1 MNKTYNIIWNAAR
14 GMYIVTSELARSGSR
29 AIVSVSASCA
39 VTLLAMDA
47 APAVAEE
54 TRVSIPSQTTTYTLS
69 GATPFVVETG
79 NTVATDTATSAAIV
93 GDNSNDWDL
102 LIESGAVVGSSLT
115 DSQAMNLD
123 SLTGAT
129 SVHNQGTITGSN
141 EDGTIMLQNGGSV
154 INDARIE
161 NNATYE
167 HDPQDIPQEYA
178 GVYML
183 NGGSYVSSESG
194 VLEGV
199 SGVIV
204 QSGEAHITNGGM
216 INSDGSWRSYGVE
229 FRDGTY
235 GTIVNTGTIITT
247 ASDGSGKI
255 EDAAIYVHTL
265 NDMAVSGSVSV
276 DNSGLMQSDF
286 ITVALYYGS
295 HFEVVNRVG
304 GVITAGNS
312 SLVGIK
318 STAMELKVGVDN
330 LVTNDG
336 TISAYGTANTYGI
349 HYGESTSGGVITNTG
364 SITTTGGG
372 SGDASVYVHGNGD
385 GTVVNNSGTMSSSVY
400 GVYLDSTRSKGHT
413 LNNQAGGAI
422 SANTAVAI
430 NGNGNTITNQGK
442 MTGVSDGLLISG
454 NNNIVTTSGGEI
466 SGKNG
471 IRVSKGSGNQITA
484 KSGSKITTTS
494 TGISIA
500 GGNNQITTE
509 SGSTIVAKDNGILIN
524 SGANNV
530 TNGGSITATG
540 SSISYGIQYNSGTSG
555 TITNTGTITTTG
567 KGAGDASVYAHGGA
581 VTINNSGTMDS
592 SVYGVYVT
600 TGHTLNNLA
609 GGSITANTAV
619 QLNGNNNTLANAGAI
634 LGDTNGVTIN
644 GSGNT
649 LTSQGKITGGT
660 NAILINS
667 GSKNNTLTL
676 NTGTEISGN
685 ITDDNNSASAN
696 NNLILDGEGTLGSS
710 ISGLNSVTSSGDWTL
725 PGATMNLSGTTNSAL
740 WVKSGTLILNG
751 AMTAKGA
758 TVDSGTTLQIGNSG
772 TLGAFNGD
780 IVDNGTLTFNR
791 SDAAA
796 YGSVISGSGNVIK
809 QGGGELTLSNNNSYS
824 GGTTIAEGTLTA
836 TAGGALGSGNIDNRA
851 YLKLDAASAS
861 DPFIVAD
868 LTTHS
873 GATVEIGAGSTLQAN
888 TLTQQDGS
896 TLTADLTATSG
907 PAIRAKNVNLDG
919 TLNVASPASQ
929 EPIRSTDDLISLAL
943 IESDNAISGDF
954 DDITI
959 NGNAMNSDAFITV
972 VGQKNVND
980 THYDL
985 VETLTWYADRYNAAI
1000 DAHGTFNLADADDSF
1015 TVNTV
1020 LENVDANSGWN
1031 GQSLTKTGAGT
1042 LILNA
1047 ENTYTG
1053 GTTISDG
1060 TLVANNVE
1068 ALGTGNVTDNATLEL
1083 NTGGDFDNAISGSGQ
1098 VVKSGDDALTLS
1110 GTNTYSGGTTISGGT
1125 LIASNVEALG
1135 TGDVTDNA
1143 VLELNTGGDFANNI
1157 GGSGQV
1163 VKSGDETLTLSG
1175 TNSYTGGTTI
1185 SGGTLVAS
1193 NVEALG
1199 SGDVTDNATLEMN
1212 TGGDFANNIGG
1223 TGSVVKSG
1231 DKTLTLSGSNIYTGG
1246 TLISGG
1252 TLIATN
1258 VDALGTGD
1266 VTDNATLEMN
1276 TGGDFANAIGGT
1288 GSVVKSGDETLTLSG
1303 SNIYTGGTTISGGT
1317 LVATNVEALG
1327 SGDVTDNA
1335 TLELNTGG
1343 TFDNVISGSGQV
1355 VKSGDDALTLSGN
1368 NSYTGGTLIS
1378 DGTLVASN
1386 VEALGSGDVTD
1397 NATLAL
1403 NTGGDFT
1410 NNIGGTGRVEKSGDD
1425 ALTLSGANSYTGGTL
1440 ISGGTLVATN
1450 VDALGTGNV
1459 TDNATLELNTG
1470 GDFDNAISG
1479 SGQVVKSGDKTL
1491 TLSGANSYTGG
1502 TTISSG
1508 TLIATNVEA
1517 LGTGDVTDNATLE
1530 LNTGGDFDNN
1540 IGGTGSVVKSGD
1552 ETLTLS
1558 GANSYTGGTT
1568 ISGGTLVATSVDAL
1582 GSGDVTDNATLE
1594 MNTGGDFANNI
1605 GGTGS
1610 VVKSGDKTLTLSGS
1624 NTYAGGTTINDG
1636 TLVANNVEALGTGDV
1651 IDNATLELNTGG
1663 DFDNAISGSGQVVK
1677 SGDKTLTLS
1686 GANSYSGATTISGGT
1701 LIAANVN
1708 ALGTGA
1714 IDNRASL
1721 LLDASGQFTV
1731 TDLTTESGGNTE
1743 IGAGSTLQAT
1753 TLTQKSD
1760 STLTINLNSNTADP
1774 VIHAASQVSLAGTL
1788 DITGVGDVLDSDPA
1802 STDDLDTFTLIAS
1815 DKTIAGDFE
1824 KLTVAGMDADLAD
1837 FITVDGRIDDMGKQ
1851 YELTTA
1857 LTWYADRDDA
1867 VTDAHGTFNL
1877 TNADGSFAVN
1887 TVLENVDATLDP
1899 ASSTGWDGTSLI
1911 KQGAGTLILN
1921 AENTYTGG
1929 TTISG
1934 GTLVATNVDALGSGD
1949 VTDDATLELNT
1960 GGTFDNAISGSGQVV
1975 KSGDDALTLSGA
1987 NTYTGGTTINDGTL
2001 VACNVEALGTGDVTD
2016 NATLELNTG
2025 GTFDNVIS
2033 GSGQMVKSGDDTLT
2047 LSGSNTYTGGT
2058 TISGGTLVA
2067 TSVDALG
2074 SGDVTNDAVLELN
2087 TGGDFD
2093 NAISGSGQVVKS
2105 GDETLTLSG
2114 ANSYTGGTT
2123 ISGGTLVASNVEALG
2138 SSDVTD
2144 NATLELNTG
2153 GDFTNNIS
2161 GSGQVVKSGD
2171 DVLTLSG
2178 ANSYSGGTLISDGTL
2193 VASNVEALGTGD
2205 ITDNAVLELNTG
2217 GDFDNAIS
2225 GSGQV
2230 VKSGDETLTLSGSNT
2245 YTGGT
2250 TISGG
2255 TLVASNV
2262 DALGTGDVTDNAT
2275 LELNTGGTFDNVI
2288 SGSGQVVKSGDKTLT
2303 LSGANSYTGGT
2314 TINDGTLV
2322 ASNVD
2327 ALGSGDVTNDAVL
2340 ELNTGG
2346 DFTNNISGSGQVVKS
2361 GDETLTLSGTN
2372 SYTDGTLI
2380 SGGTLVATNL
2390 EALGTGDVTNNATL
2404 ELNTGGDFTNNIS
2417 GSGQVVKSGDE
2428 TLTLSGANSY
2438 TGGTTISGGTLVASN
2453 VEALGSGDVT
2463 DNATLE
2469 MNTGGDFDNA
2479 ISGSGQVV
2487 KSGDKTL
2494 TLSGANSY
2502 TGGTTISGGTLV
2514 ASNVEALGSGDIDN
2528 YASLQLNASGQFVT
2542 ANLTTHDNA
2551 TTAIGAGSALRANTL
2566 TQEAN
2571 STLAVHLIDSNS
2583 GAIVTA
2589 DHANLGGTLDIT
2601 GIGNVAKSWTR
2612 DAYAYTLID
2621 TDSAINS
2628 DFAQFTVAGMDA
2640 KQVDFLTVDG
2650 RVNAADDTR
2659 YDVTASLSWYADS
2672 DNAATDAHG
2681 TFTLSE
2687 QGHSFTLN
2695 TALTDVDA
2703 TLNPDSATYWDGKSL
2718 IKRGAGTL
2726 ILGAQNTYS
2735 GDTDVQEGALWLA
2748 ETATIGSAGSAQAV
2762 NIAANAAFGGH
2773 NATVNGHVNNQG
2785 SLYFVDTFT
2794 VNGDVVNSSAMISGS
2809 DQPNNTL
2816 TIAGNYTGNDGHLYL
2831 NTQLGD
2837 DSSPTDKL
2845 IVTGDTAGSTTL
2857 HITNVNG
2864 LGAQTVNGI
2873 EVIEVGGQSD
2883 GDFTL
2888 YKGHVDINAW
2898 TYTLKQDGGDWY
2910 LRSES
2915 DDVPDDGGEVTP
2927 PDDGG
2932 EVTPPDDGGDVTP
2945 PDGGGDVTPPD
2956 DGGEVTPPDDGG
2968 EVTPPD
2974 DGGDVTPPD
2983 DGGDVTPVAPQYR
2996 ADIGVYLGNQWMAR
3010 NLQMQTLYDREGS
3023 QYRSADGSIWMR
3035 FKAGKAE
3042 SQAVNG
3048 NVDIDSDY
3056 SQFQLGGDILT
3067 WSDGAQSVT
3076 VGLMGS
3082 YINANTDS
3090 TGNRGADGSQFSAN
3104 GSVDGYNLGLYA
3116 TWFADAQSHR
3126 GAYIDSWYQYGAY
3139 NNSVDNDGLS
3149 ASRYDS
3155 AAHAVSLETGYRY
3168 DIALSNRNTV
3178 SLTPQAQ
3185 VTWQR
3190 YSADTVIDDG
3200 GTRISGQNDDS
3211 WTTRLGMRV
3220 DGKLYKESGRIQPF
3234 MEVNWLHASDNAAAT
3249 FGDTKVSQDL
3259 PNDRVE
3265 VKVGIQANVSER
3277 LSVYAQAAG
3286 QKGKNDYGDASF
3298 SLNMRYNW

>member
-69 GATPFVVETG
+69 GATPFVVETD
-79 NTVATDTATSAAIV
+79 NTIATDTAASAAIV

-123 SLTGAT
+123 SSTGAT

-141 EDGTIMLQNGGSV
+141 EDGTIMLQNSGSV

-167 HDPQDIPQEYA
+167 HDPEDIPQEYA

-247 ASDGSGKI
+247 ASDGSNKI

-286 ITVALYYGS
+286 ITVALYHGS

-372 SGDASVYVHGNGD
+372 AGDASVYVHGNGD
-385 GTVVNNSGTMSSSVY
+385 GTVVNNSGTMSSTVY
-400 GVYLDSTRSKGHT
+400 GVYLDSARSKGHT
-413 LNNQAGGAI
+413 LNNQAGSAI

-430 NGNGNTITNQGK
+430 NGNGNTISNQGK

-484 KSGSKITTTS
+484 KSGSKITATS

-500 GGNNQITTE
+500 SGNNQVTTE
-509 SGSTIVAKDNGILIN
+509 SGSAIVAKDNGILIN

-540 SSISYGIQYNSGTSG
+540 SSNSYGIQYNSGASG

-567 KGAGDASVYAHGGA
+567 KGVGDASVYAHGGA

-592 SVYGVYVT
+592 SVFGVYVT

-634 LGDTNGVTIN
+634 LGDTNGVTIS

-676 NTGTEISGN
+676 NTGTEISGS

-725 PGATMNLSGTTNSAL
+725 SGATMNLSGTTNSAL
-740 WVKSGTLILNG
+740 WVKSGTLIVNG

-758 TVDSGTTLQIGNSG
+758 TVDSGTTLQIGNGG

-796 YGSVISGSGNVIK
+796 YGSVISGSGNVVK

-959 NGNAMNSDAFITV
+959 NGNAMNPDAFITV

-985 VETLTWYADRYNAAI
+985 VETLTWYADRDNAAI

-1053 GTTISDG
+1053 GTLISDG
-1060 TLVANNVE
+1060 TLVASNVE
-1068 ALGTGNVTDNATLEL
+1068 ALGTGDITDNAVLEL

-1098 VVKSGDDALTLS
+1098 VVKSGDKTLTLS
-1110 GTNTYSGGTTISGGT
+1110 GINSYTGGTTISGGT

-1143 VLELNTGGDFANNI
+1143 VLELNTGGDFDNVI
-1157 GGSGQV
+1157 SGSGQV
-1163 VKSGDETLTLSG
+1163 VKSGDKTLTLSG
-1175 TNSYTGGTTI
+1175 TNTYRGGTTI

-1193 NVEALG
+1193 NVNALG

-1231 DKTLTLSGSNIYTGG
+1231 DKTLTLSGT
-1246 TLISGG
+1246 
-1252 TLIATN
+1252 
-1258 VDALGTGD
+1258 
-1266 VTDNATLEMN
+1266 
-1276 TGGDFANAIGGT
+1276 
-1288 GSVVKSGDETLTLSG
+1288 
-1303 SNIYTGGTTISGGT
+1303 
-1317 LVATNVEALG
+1317 
-1327 SGDVTDNA
+1327 
-1335 TLELNTGG
+1335 
-1343 TFDNVISGSGQV
+1343 
-1355 VKSGDDALTLSGN
+1355 
-1368 NSYTGGTLIS
+1368 NSYTGGT
-1378 DGTLVASN
+1378 T
-1386 VEALGSGDVTD
+1386 
-1397 NATLAL
+1397 
-1403 NTGGDFT
+1403 
-1410 NNIGGTGRVEKSGDD
+1410 
-1425 ALTLSGANSYTGGTL
+1425 

-1470 GDFDNAISG
+1470 GTFDNA
-1479 SGQVVKSGDKTL
+1479 
-1491 TLSGANSYTGG
+1491 
-1502 TTISSG
+1502 
-1508 TLIATNVEA
+1508 
-1517 LGTGDVTDNATLE
+1517 
-1530 LNTGGDFDNN
+1530 
-1540 IGGTGSVVKSGD
+1540 IGGTGS
-1552 ETLTLS
+1552 
-1558 GANSYTGGTT
+1558 
-1568 ISGGTLVATSVDAL
+1568 
-1582 GSGDVTDNATLE
+1582 
-1594 MNTGGDFANNI
+1594 
-1605 GGTGS
+1605 
-1610 VVKSGDKTLTLSGS
+1610 
-1624 NTYAGGTTINDG
+1624 
-1636 TLVANNVEALGTGDV
+1636 
-1651 IDNATLELNTGG
+1651 
-1663 DFDNAISGSGQVVK
+1663 VVK

-1701 LIAANVN
+1701 LIAAHVN

-1743 IGAGSTLQAT
+1743 IGAGSTLQTT

-1760 STLTINLNSNTADP
+1760 STLTINLNSNTTDP

-1837 FITVDGRIDDMGKQ
+1837 FITVDGRIDDTGKQ

-1899 ASSTGWDGTSLI
+1899 ASATGWDGTSLI

-1975 KSGDDALTLSGA
+1975 KSGDDVLTLSGA
-1987 NTYTGGTTINDGTL
+1987 NSYSGGTLISDGTL
-2001 VACNVEALGTGDVTD
+2001 VASNVEALGTGDVTD
-2016 NATLELNTG
+2016 NATLEMNTG
-2025 GTFDNVIS
+2025 GDFINNIGGTGRVE
-2033 GSGQMVKSGDDTLT
+2033 KSGDDALT

-2058 TISGGTLVA
+2058 TINDGTLIA

-2074 SGDVTNDAVLELN
+2074 SGDVTN
-2087 TGGDFD
+2087 
-2093 NAISGSGQVVKS
+2093 
-2105 GDETLTLSG
+2105 
-2114 ANSYTGGTT
+2114 
-2123 ISGGTLVASNVEALG
+2123 
-2138 SSDVTD
+2138 

-2153 GDFTNNIS
+2153 GTFDNAIS

-2205 ITDNAVLELNTG
+2205 VTDDATLELNTG

-2230 VKSGDETLTLSGSNT
+2230 VKSGDDTLALSGSNT

-2250 TISGG
+2250 LISGG

-2262 DALGTGDVTDNAT
+2262 
-2275 LELNTGGTFDNVI
+2275 E
-2288 SGSGQVVKSGDKTLT
+2288 
-2303 LSGANSYTGGT
+2303 
-2314 TINDGTLV
+2314 
-2322 ASNVD
+2322 

-2340 ELNTGG
+2340 ELNTDG
-2346 DFTNNISGSGQVVKS
+2346 DFDNAIGGTGRVEKSGDDALTLSGSNTYTGGTTINDGTLIATSVDALGTGDVTDNAVLELNTGGTFDNAISGSGQVEKS
-2361 GDETLTLSGTN
+2361 GDDVLTLSGAN
-2372 SYTDGTLI
+2372 SYSGGTLI
-2380 SGGTLVATNL
+2380 SDGTLVASNV
-2390 EALGTGDVTNNATL
+2390 EALGTGDVTDNATL
-2404 ELNTGGDFTNNIS
+2404 EMNTGGDFANNIGGT
-2417 GSGQVVKSGDE
+2417 GSVVKSGDK
-2428 TLTLSGANSY
+2428 TLTLSGTNSY

-2487 KSGDKTL
+2487 KSGDDAL

-2551 TTAIGAGSALRANTL
+2551 ITAIGAGSALRANTL

-2571 STLAVHLIDSNS
+2571 STLAVHLTDSNS

-2589 DHANLGGTLDIT
+2589 DRANLGGTLDIT

-2621 TDSAINS
+2621 SDSAIDS

-2650 RVNAADDTR
+2650 RVNADDDTR

-2703 TLNPDSATYWDGKSL
+2703 TLNPDSATDWDGKSL

-2773 NATVNGHVNNQG
+2773 NATVNGHVNNLG

-2915 DDVPDDGGEVTP
+2915 DDVPDDGG
-2927 PDDGG
+2927 D
-2932 EVTPPDDGGDVTP
+2932 VTPPDDGGDVTP
-2945 PDGGGDVTPPD
+2945 PDDGGDITPPD
-2956 DGGEVTPPDDGG
+2956 DGGD
-2968 EVTPPD
+2968 VTPPD

-2983 DGGDVTPVAPQYR
+2983 DGGDITPPDDDGDITPPDGGDVTPVAPQYR

-3023 QYRSADGSIWMR
+3023 QYRSADGSVWMR

-3211 WTTRLGMRV
+3211 WTTRLGVRV

-3234 MEVNWLHASDNAAAT
+3234 MEVNWLHASDNASAT

-3259 PNDRVE
+3259 PNDRME

>member
-1 MNKTYNIIWNAAR
+1 
-14 GMYIVTSELARSGSR
+14 
-29 AIVSVSASCA
+29 
-39 VTLLAMDA
+39 
-47 APAVAEE
+47 
-54 TRVSIPSQTTTYTLS
+54 
-69 GATPFVVETG
+69 
-79 NTVATDTATSAAIV
+79 
-93 GDNSNDWDL
+93 
-102 LIESGAVVGSSLT
+102 
-115 DSQAMNLD
+115 
-123 SLTGAT
+123 
-129 SVHNQGTITGSN
+129 
-141 EDGTIMLQNGGSV
+141 
-154 INDARIE
+154 
-161 NNATYE
+161 
-167 HDPQDIPQEYA
+167 
-178 GVYML
+178 
-183 NGGSYVSSESG
+183 
-194 VLEGV
+194 
-199 SGVIV
+199 
-204 QSGEAHITNGGM
+204 
-216 INSDGSWRSYGVE
+216 
-229 FRDGTY
+229 
-235 GTIVNTGTIITT
+235 
-247 ASDGSGKI
+247 
-255 EDAAIYVHTL
+255 
-265 NDMAVSGSVSV
+265 
-276 DNSGLMQSDF
+276 
-286 ITVALYYGS
+286 
-295 HFEVVNRVG
+295 
-304 GVITAGNS
+304 
-312 SLVGIK
+312 
-318 STAMELKVGVDN
+318 
-330 LVTNDG
+330 
-336 TISAYGTANTYGI
+336 I

-372 SGDASVYVHGNGD
+372 AGDASVYVHGNGD
-385 GTVVNNSGTMSSSVY
+385 GTVVNNSGTMSSTVY
-400 GVYLDSTRSKGHT
+400 GVYLDSARSKGHT
-413 LNNQAGGAI
+413 LNNQAGGVI
-422 SANTAVAI
+422 SANTAVAV

-509 SGSTIVAKDNGILIN
+509 SGSAIVAKDNGILIN

-540 SSISYGIQYNSGTSG
+540 SNMSYGIQYNSGASG

-592 SVYGVYVT
+592 SVFGVYVT

-609 GGSITANTAV
+609 GGSISANTAV
-619 QLNGNNNTLANAGAI
+619 QFHGNNNKLANAGAI

-649 LTSQGKITGGT
+649 LTSQGKITGGI

-676 NTGTEISGN
+676 NTGTEISGS

-725 PGATMNLSGTTNSAL
+725 SGATMNLSGTTNSAL

-758 TVDSGTTLQIGNSG
+758 TVDSGTTLQIGNGG

-796 YGSVISGSGNVIK
+796 YGSVISGSGNVVK

-896 TLTADLTATSG
+896 TLTADLTETSG
-907 PAIRAKNVNLDG
+907 PVIRAKNVNLDG

-959 NGNAMNSDAFITV
+959 NGNAMNPDAFITV

-985 VETLTWYADRYNAAI
+985 VETLTWYADRDNAAI

-1020 LENVDANSGWN
+1020 LEDVDANSGWN

-1053 GTTISDG
+1053 STTISEG
-1060 TLVANNVE
+1060 TLIATNVE
-1068 ALGTGNVTDNATLEL
+1068 ALGTGNVTDNATLEM
-1083 NTGGDFDNAISGSGQ
+1083 NTGGDFDNA
-1098 VVKSGDDALTLS
+1098 
-1110 GTNTYSGGTTISGGT
+1110 
-1125 LIASNVEALG
+1125 
-1135 TGDVTDNA
+1135 
-1143 VLELNTGGDFANNI
+1143 
-1157 GGSGQV
+1157 
-1163 VKSGDETLTLSG
+1163 
-1175 TNSYTGGTTI
+1175 
-1185 SGGTLVAS
+1185 
-1193 NVEALG
+1193 
-1199 SGDVTDNATLEMN
+1199 
-1212 TGGDFANNIGG
+1212 
-1223 TGSVVKSG
+1223 
-1231 DKTLTLSGSNIYTGG
+1231 
-1246 TLISGG
+1246 
-1252 TLIATN
+1252 
-1258 VDALGTGD
+1258 
-1266 VTDNATLEMN
+1266 
-1276 TGGDFANAIGGT
+1276 
-1288 GSVVKSGDETLTLSG
+1288 
-1303 SNIYTGGTTISGGT
+1303 
-1317 LVATNVEALG
+1317 
-1327 SGDVTDNA
+1327 
-1335 TLELNTGG
+1335 
-1343 TFDNVISGSGQV
+1343 
-1355 VKSGDDALTLSGN
+1355 
-1368 NSYTGGTLIS
+1368 
-1378 DGTLVASN
+1378 
-1386 VEALGSGDVTD
+1386 
-1397 NATLAL
+1397 
-1403 NTGGDFT
+1403 
-1410 NNIGGTGRVEKSGDD
+1410 
-1425 ALTLSGANSYTGGTL
+1425 
-1440 ISGGTLVATN
+1440 
-1450 VDALGTGNV
+1450 
-1459 TDNATLELNTG
+1459 
-1470 GDFDNAISG
+1470 
-1479 SGQVVKSGDKTL
+1479 
-1491 TLSGANSYTGG
+1491 
-1502 TTISSG
+1502 
-1508 TLIATNVEA
+1508 
-1517 LGTGDVTDNATLE
+1517 
-1530 LNTGGDFDNN
+1530 
-1540 IGGTGSVVKSGD
+1540 
-1552 ETLTLS
+1552 
-1558 GANSYTGGTT
+1558 
-1568 ISGGTLVATSVDAL
+1568 
-1582 GSGDVTDNATLE
+1582 
-1594 MNTGGDFANNI
+1594 
-1605 GGTGS
+1605 
-1610 VVKSGDKTLTLSGS
+1610 
-1624 NTYAGGTTINDG
+1624 
-1636 TLVANNVEALGTGDV
+1636 
-1651 IDNATLELNTGG
+1651 
-1663 DFDNAISGSGQVVK
+1663 
-1677 SGDKTLTLS
+1677 
-1686 GANSYSGATTISGGT
+1686 
-1701 LIAANVN
+1701 
-1708 ALGTGA
+1708 
-1714 IDNRASL
+1714 
-1721 LLDASGQFTV
+1721 
-1731 TDLTTESGGNTE
+1731 
-1743 IGAGSTLQAT
+1743 
-1753 TLTQKSD
+1753 
-1760 STLTINLNSNTADP
+1760 
-1774 VIHAASQVSLAGTL
+1774 
-1788 DITGVGDVLDSDPA
+1788 
-1802 STDDLDTFTLIAS
+1802 
-1815 DKTIAGDFE
+1815 
-1824 KLTVAGMDADLAD
+1824 
-1837 FITVDGRIDDMGKQ
+1837 
-1851 YELTTA
+1851 
-1857 LTWYADRDDA
+1857 
-1867 VTDAHGTFNL
+1867 
-1877 TNADGSFAVN
+1877 
-1887 TVLENVDATLDP
+1887 
-1899 ASSTGWDGTSLI
+1899 
-1911 KQGAGTLILN
+1911 
-1921 AENTYTGG
+1921 
-1929 TTISG
+1929 
-1934 GTLVATNVDALGSGD
+1934 
-1949 VTDDATLELNT
+1949 
-1960 GGTFDNAISGSGQVV
+1960 
-1975 KSGDDALTLSGA
+1975 
-1987 NTYTGGTTINDGTL
+1987 
-2001 VACNVEALGTGDVTD
+2001 
-2016 NATLELNTG
+2016 
-2025 GTFDNVIS
+2025 
-2033 GSGQMVKSGDDTLT
+2033 
-2047 LSGSNTYTGGT
+2047 
-2058 TISGGTLVA
+2058 
-2067 TSVDALG
+2067 
-2074 SGDVTNDAVLELN
+2074 
-2087 TGGDFD
+2087 
-2093 NAISGSGQVVKS
+2093 
-2105 GDETLTLSG
+2105 
-2114 ANSYTGGTT
+2114 
-2123 ISGGTLVASNVEALG
+2123 
-2138 SSDVTD
+2138 
-2144 NATLELNTG
+2144 
-2153 GDFTNNIS
+2153 
-2161 GSGQVVKSGD
+2161 
-2171 DVLTLSG
+2171 
-2178 ANSYSGGTLISDGTL
+2178 
-2193 VASNVEALGTGD
+2193 
-2205 ITDNAVLELNTG
+2205 
-2217 GDFDNAIS
+2217 
-2225 GSGQV
+2225 
-2230 VKSGDETLTLSGSNT
+2230 
-2245 YTGGT
+2245 
-2250 TISGG
+2250 
-2255 TLVASNV
+2255 
-2262 DALGTGDVTDNAT
+2262 
-2275 LELNTGGTFDNVI
+2275 
-2288 SGSGQVVKSGDKTLT
+2288 
-2303 LSGANSYTGGT
+2303 
-2314 TINDGTLV
+2314 
-2322 ASNVD
+2322 
-2327 ALGSGDVTNDAVL
+2327 
-2340 ELNTGG
+2340 
-2346 DFTNNISGSGQVVKS
+2346 
-2361 GDETLTLSGTN
+2361 
-2372 SYTDGTLI
+2372 
-2380 SGGTLVATNL
+2380 
-2390 EALGTGDVTNNATL
+2390 
-2404 ELNTGGDFTNNIS
+2404 IS

-2469 MNTGGDFDNA
+2469 LNTGGDFDNNIGGTGSVVKSGDKTLTLSGANSYTGGTTISGGTLVATNVEALGSGDVTDNAVLELNTGGDFTNA

-2502 TGGTTISGGTLV
+2502 TGGTTISGGTLVASNVEALGTGDITDNATLELNAGGDFANNIGGTGSVVKSGDKTLTLSGSNTYTGGTTISGGTLVATNVEALGTGNVTDNATLELSTGGDFANNIGGTGSVVKSGDETLTLSGANSYTGGTTISGGTLVASNVEALGTGDVTDNATLELNTGGDFDNAISGSGQVVKSGDKTLTLSGANSYSGATTISGGTLVATNVDALGSGDVTDDATLELNTGGTFDNAISGSGQVVKSGDETLTLSGTNTYSGGTLISGGTLVASNVEALGTGDVTNDAVLELNTGGTFDNAISGSGQVVKSGDKMLTLSGANSYSGGTLISDGTLVASNVEALGSGDVTNDAVLELNTGGTFDNVISGSGKVEKSGDDALTLSGSNTYTGGTLISGGTLVASNVEALGTGDVTDNATLALNAGGDFTNNIGGTGRVEKSGDQTLTLSGSNTYTGGTLISSGTLVATSVDALGTGNVTNNATLALNTGGDFINNIGGTGRVEKSGDDALTLSGSNTYTGGTLISGGTLVANDVNALGTGDVTDNAALMLNTGGDFINNIGGTGRVEKSGDDTLTLSGSNTYTGGTLISGGTLVANDVNALGTGDVTDNATLALNAVGDFNNAIGGSGKVEKSGDDTLTLSGSNTYTGGTLINGGTLVASNVEALGTGDVTDDATLELNTGGKFDNAISGSGNVVKSGADTLTLSGSNTYTGGTTINDGTLVATSVDALGTGDVTDDATLELNTGGDFDNAISGSGQVVKSGDDTLTLSGSNTYTGGTLISSGTLVANDVNALGTGDVTDNATLELNTGGDFTNNIGGTGRVEKSGDGTLTLSGSNTYTGGTLISDGTLV

-2551 TTAIGAGSALRANTL
+2551 TTAIGADSALRGNTL

-2571 STLAVHLIDSNS
+2571 STLAVHLTDSNS

-2687 QGHSFTLN
+2687 QGHCFTLN

-2735 GDTDVQEGALWLA
+2735 GDTDVQEGVLWLA

-2773 NATVNGHVNNQG
+2773 NATVNGHVNNLG
-2785 SLYFVDTFT
+2785 NLYFVDTFT

-2915 DDVPDDGGEVTP
+2915 DDVPDDGGDVIP

-2932 EVTPPDDGGDVTP
+2932 DVTPPDDGGDVTP
-2945 PDGGGDVTPPD
+2945 PDDGGDVTPPD
-2956 DGGEVTPPDDGG
+2956 DGGDVSPPDDGG
-2968 EVTPPD
+2968 DVTPPD

-2983 DGGDVTPVAPQYR
+2983 DDGDITPPDGGDVTPVAPQYR

-3082 YINANTDS
+3082 YINASTDS

-3211 WTTRLGMRV
+3211 WTTRLGVRV

-3234 MEVNWLHASDNAAAT
+3234 MEVNWLHASDNASAT

>member
-69 GATPFVVETG
+69 GATPFVVEAG
-79 NTVATDTATSAAIV
+79 NTIATDTAASAAIV

-102 LIESGAVVGSSLT
+102 LIESGAVVGSSLI

-129 SVHNQGTITGSN
+129 SVHNQGTITGSSA
-141 EDGTIMLQNGGSV
+141 DGTILLQNGGSV
-154 INDARIE
+154 INDGRIE
-161 NNATYE
+161 NSAIYVHNLDLGAPE
-167 HDPQDIPQEYA
+167 IDAAI
-178 GVYML
+178 YML
-183 NGGSYVSSESG
+183 NGGSYVSSENG
-194 VLEGV
+194 VLKGV

-204 QSGEAHITNGGM
+204 QSGEVHITNGGT

-229 FRDGTY
+229 LRGGAY

-247 ASDGSGKI
+247 ASDGSGEI
-255 EDAAIYVHTL
+255 EDAAIYAHTF
-265 NDMAVSGSVSV
+265 DDIAAGDYVSV
-276 DNSGLMQSDF
+276 DNSGLLQSDF
-286 ITVALYYGS
+286 IAVALYHGA
-295 HFEVVNRVG
+295 HFEVINRAG

-312 SLVGIK
+312 SLVGIQ
-318 STAMELKVGVDN
+318 SAAMELKAGANN

-372 SGDASVYVHGNGD
+372 AGDASVYVHGNGD
-385 GTVVNNSGTMSSSVY
+385 GTVVNNSGTMSSTVY
-400 GVYLDSTRSKGHT
+400 GVYLDSARSKGHT

-509 SGSTIVAKDNGILIN
+509 SGSAIVAKDNGILIN

-540 SSISYGIQYNSGTSG
+540 SSISYGIHYYSGTSG

-592 SVYGVYVT
+592 SVFGVYVT

-619 QLNGNNNTLANAGAI
+619 QFHGNNNTLANAGAI
-634 LGDTNGVTIN
+634 LGDTNGVTIS

-649 LTSQGKITGGT
+649 LTNQGKITGGT

-676 NTGTEISGN
+676 NTGTEISGS

-725 PGATMNLSGTTNSAL
+725 SGATMNLSGTTNSAL

-772 TLGAFNGD
+772 TLGTFNGD

-796 YGSVISGSGNVIK
+796 YGSVISGSGNVVK

-954 DDITI
+954 DGITI
-959 NGNAMNSDAFITV
+959 NGNAMNPDAFITV

-1053 GTTISDG
+1053 GTTISEG

-1098 VVKSGDDALTLS
+1098 VVKSGD
-1110 GTNTYSGGTTISGGT
+1110 
-1125 LIASNVEALG
+1125 
-1135 TGDVTDNA
+1135 
-1143 VLELNTGGDFANNI
+1143 
-1157 GGSGQV
+1157 
-1163 VKSGDETLTLSG
+1163 
-1175 TNSYTGGTTI
+1175 
-1185 SGGTLVAS
+1185 
-1193 NVEALG
+1193 
-1199 SGDVTDNATLEMN
+1199 
-1212 TGGDFANNIGG
+1212 
-1223 TGSVVKSG
+1223 
-1231 DKTLTLSGSNIYTGG
+1231 KTLTLSG
-1246 TLISGG
+1246 
-1252 TLIATN
+1252 
-1258 VDALGTGD
+1258 
-1266 VTDNATLEMN
+1266 
-1276 TGGDFANAIGGT
+1276 AN
-1288 GSVVKSGDETLTLSG
+1288 S
-1303 SNIYTGGTTISGGT
+1303 YTGGTTISGGT

-1355 VKSGDDALTLSGN
+1355 VKSGDEMLTLSGANSYTGGTTISGGTLVASNVEALGSGDVTDNATLELNTGGDFDNAISGSGQVVKSGDDALTLSGN

-1386 VEALGSGDVTD
+1386 VEALGSGDVT
-1397 NATLAL
+1397 N
-1403 NTGGDFT
+1403 
-1410 NNIGGTGRVEKSGDD
+1410 D
-1425 ALTLSGANSYTGGTL
+1425 A
-1440 ISGGTLVATN
+1440 V
-1450 VDALGTGNV
+1450 
-1459 TDNATLELNTG
+1459 LELNTG

-1502 TTISSG
+1502 TTISGG
-1508 TLIATNVEA
+1508 TLVASNVEA
-1517 LGTGDVTDNATLE
+1517 LG
-1530 LNTGGDFDNN
+1530 
-1540 IGGTGSVVKSGD
+1540 SGD
-1552 ETLTLS
+1552 IT
-1558 GANSYTGGTT
+1558 
-1568 ISGGTLVATSVDAL
+1568 
-1582 GSGDVTDNATLE
+1582 
-1594 MNTGGDFANNI
+1594 
-1605 GGTGS
+1605 
-1610 VVKSGDKTLTLSGS
+1610 
-1624 NTYAGGTTINDG
+1624 
-1636 TLVANNVEALGTGDV
+1636 
-1651 IDNATLELNTGG
+1651 DNATLELNTGG

-1677 SGDKTLTLS
+1677 SGDETLTLS
-1686 GANSYSGATTISGGT
+1686 GTNTYTGGTTISGGT
-1701 LIAANVN
+1701 LIATHVN

-1721 LLDASGQFTV
+1721 LLDASGQFAV

-1837 FITVDGRIDDMGKQ
+1837 FITVDGRIDDTGKQ

-1899 ASSTGWDGTSLI
+1899 DSATGWDGTSLI

-1921 AENTYTGG
+1921 AENTYTVG

-1975 KSGDDALTLSGA
+1975 KSGDKMLTLSGT
-1987 NTYTGGTTINDGTL
+1987 NSYSGGTLISGGTL
-2001 VACNVEALGTGDVTD
+2001 VATNVDALGSGDVTD
-2016 NATLELNTG
+2016 DATLELNTG
-2025 GTFDNVIS
+2025 GTFDNAIS
-2033 GSGQMVKSGDDTLT
+2033 GSGQVVKSGDDTLT

-2058 TISGGTLVA
+2058 I
-2067 TSVDALG
+2067 
-2074 SGDVTNDAVLELN
+2074 
-2087 TGGDFD
+2087 
-2093 NAISGSGQVVKS
+2093 
-2105 GDETLTLSG
+2105 
-2114 ANSYTGGTT
+2114 

-2138 SSDVTD
+2138 TGDVTND
-2144 NATLELNTG
+2144 
-2153 GDFTNNIS
+2153 
-2161 GSGQVVKSGD
+2161 
-2171 DVLTLSG
+2171 
-2178 ANSYSGGTLISDGTL
+2178 
-2193 VASNVEALGTGD
+2193 
-2205 ITDNAVLELNTG
+2205 AVLELNTG

-2250 TISGG
+2250 LISGG

-2262 DALGTGDVTDNAT
+2262 
-2275 LELNTGGTFDNVI
+2275 E
-2288 SGSGQVVKSGDKTLT
+2288 
-2303 LSGANSYTGGT
+2303 
-2314 TINDGTLV
+2314 
-2322 ASNVD
+2322 

-2346 DFTNNISGSGQVVKS
+2346 DFTN
-2361 GDETLTLSGTN
+2361 
-2372 SYTDGTLI
+2372 
-2380 SGGTLVATNL
+2380 A
-2390 EALGTGDVTNNATL
+2390 
-2404 ELNTGGDFTNNIS
+2404 IS

-2438 TGGTTISGGTLVASN
+2438 TGGTLISGGTLIASN
-2453 VEALGSGDVT
+2453 VEALGTGDVT
-2463 DNATLE
+2463 DNAVLE
-2469 MNTGGDFDNA
+2469 LNTGGDFDNA
-2479 ISGSGQVV
+2479 ISGSGQVE
-2487 KSGDKTL
+2487 KSGDETL

-2502 TGGTTISGGTLV
+2502 TGGTLISSGTLV
-2514 ASNVEALGSGDIDN
+2514 ANDVNALGTGD
-2528 YASLQLNASGQFVT
+2528 VT
-2542 ANLTTHDNA
+2542 DNA
-2551 TTAIGAGSALRANTL
+2551 VLELNT
-2566 TQEAN
+2566 
-2571 STLAVHLIDSNS
+2571 
-2583 GAIVTA
+2583 
-2589 DHANLGGTLDIT
+2589 GGT
-2601 GIGNVAKSWTR
+2601 
-2612 DAYAYTLID
+2612 
-2621 TDSAINS
+2621 
-2628 DFAQFTVAGMDA
+2628 F
-2640 KQVDFLTVDG
+2640 
-2650 RVNAADDTR
+2650 
-2659 YDVTASLSWYADS
+2659 
-2672 DNAATDAHG
+2672 DNA
-2681 TFTLSE
+2681 
-2687 QGHSFTLN
+2687 
-2695 TALTDVDA
+2695 
-2703 TLNPDSATYWDGKSL
+2703 
-2718 IKRGAGTL
+2718 
-2726 ILGAQNTYS
+2726 
-2735 GDTDVQEGALWLA
+2735 
-2748 ETATIGSAGSAQAV
+2748 
-2762 NIAANAAFGGH
+2762 
-2773 NATVNGHVNNQG
+2773 
-2785 SLYFVDTFT
+2785 
-2794 VNGDVVNSSAMISGS
+2794 ISGS
-2809 DQPNNTL
+2809 GQVVKS
-2816 TIAGNYTGNDGHLYL
+2816 
-2831 NTQLGD
+2831 GD
-2837 DSSPTDKL
+2837 
-2845 IVTGDTAGSTTL
+2845 
-2857 HITNVNG
+2857 
-2864 LGAQTVNGI
+2864 
-2873 EVIEVGGQSD
+2873 
-2883 GDFTL
+2883 
-2888 YKGHVDINAW
+2888 
-2898 TYTLKQDGGDWY
+2898 
-2910 LRSES
+2910 
-2915 DDVPDDGGEVTP
+2915 
-2927 PDDGG
+2927 
-2932 EVTPPDDGGDVTP
+2932 
-2945 PDGGGDVTPPD
+2945 
-2956 DGGEVTPPDDGG
+2956 
-2968 EVTPPD
+2968 
-2974 DGGDVTPPD
+2974 
-2983 DGGDVTPVAPQYR
+2983 
-2996 ADIGVYLGNQWMAR
+2996 
-3010 NLQMQTLYDREGS
+3010 
-3023 QYRSADGSIWMR
+3023 
-3035 FKAGKAE
+3035 
-3042 SQAVNG
+3042 
-3048 NVDIDSDY
+3048 
-3056 SQFQLGGDILT
+3056 
-3067 WSDGAQSVT
+3067 
-3076 VGLMGS
+3076 
-3082 YINANTDS
+3082 
-3090 TGNRGADGSQFSAN
+3090 
-3104 GSVDGYNLGLYA
+3104 
-3116 TWFADAQSHR
+3116 
-3126 GAYIDSWYQYGAY
+3126 
-3139 NNSVDNDGLS
+3139 
-3149 ASRYDS
+3149 
-3155 AAHAVSLETGYRY
+3155 ET
-3168 DIALSNRNTV
+3168 
-3178 SLTPQAQ
+3178 
-3185 VTWQR
+3185 
-3190 YSADTVIDDG
+3190 
-3200 GTRISGQNDDS
+3200 
-3211 WTTRLGMRV
+3211 
-3220 DGKLYKESGRIQPF
+3220 
-3234 MEVNWLHASDNAAAT
+3234 
-3249 FGDTKVSQDL
+3249 
-3259 PNDRVE
+3259 
-3265 VKVGIQANVSER
+3265 
-3277 LSVYAQAAG
+3277 
-3286 QKGKNDYGDASF
+3286 
-3298 SLNMRYNW
+3298 

>member
-123 SLTGAT
+123 SSTGAT

-141 EDGTIMLQNGGSV
+141 EDGAIMLQNGGSV

-161 NNATYE
+161 NSATYE
-167 HDPQDIPQEYA
+167 HDPEDIPQEYA

-216 INSDGSWRSYGVE
+216 ISSDGSWRSYGVE

-247 ASDGSGKI
+247 ASDGSNKI

-286 ITVALYYGS
+286 ITVALYHGS

-372 SGDASVYVHGNGD
+372 AGDASVYVHGNGD
-385 GTVVNNSGTMSSSVY
+385 GTVVNNSGTMSSTVY
-400 GVYLDSTRSKGHT
+400 GVYLDSARSKGHT
-413 LNNQAGGAI
+413 LNNQAGSAI

-430 NGNGNTITNQGK
+430 NGNGNTISNQGK

-509 SGSTIVAKDNGILIN
+509 SGSAIVAKDNGILIN

-540 SSISYGIQYNSGTSG
+540 SNMSYGIQYNSGASG

-592 SVYGVYVT
+592 SVFGVYVT

-609 GGSITANTAV
+609 GGSISANTAV
-619 QLNGNNNTLANAGAI
+619 QFHGNNNKLANAGAI

-649 LTSQGKITGGT
+649 LTSQGKITGGI

-676 NTGTEISGN
+676 NTGTEISGS

-725 PGATMNLSGTTNSAL
+725 SGATMNLSGTTNSAL

-758 TVDSGTTLQIGNSG
+758 TVDSGTTLQIGNGG

-796 YGSVISGSGNVIK
+796 YGSVISGSGNVVK

-959 NGNAMNSDAFITV
+959 NGNAMNPDAFITV

-985 VETLTWYADRYNAAI
+985 VETLTWYADRDNAAI

-1053 GTTISDG
+1053 STTISEG
-1060 TLVANNVE
+1060 TLIATNVE
-1068 ALGTGNVTDNATLEL
+1068 ALGTGNVTDNATLEM

-1098 VVKSGDDALTLS
+1098 VVKSGDETLTLS
-1110 GTNTYSGGTTISGGT
+1110 GANSYTGGTTISGGT
-1125 LIASNVEALG
+1125 LVASNVEALG
-1135 TGDVTDNA
+1135 TGDITDNA
-1143 VLELNTGGDFANNI
+1143 TLELNAGGDFANNI
-1157 GGSGQV
+1157 GGTGSV
-1163 VKSGDETLTLSG
+1163 VKSGDKTLTLSG
-1175 TNSYTGGTTI
+1175 SNTYTGGTTI

-1231 DKTLTLSGSNIYTGG
+1231 D
-1246 TLISGG
+1246 
-1252 TLIATN
+1252 
-1258 VDALGTGD
+1258 
-1266 VTDNATLEMN
+1266 
-1276 TGGDFANAIGGT
+1276 
-1288 GSVVKSGDETLTLSG
+1288 ETLTLSG
-1303 SNIYTGGTTISGGT
+1303 ANSYTGGTTISGGT
-1317 LVATNVEALG
+1317 LVA
-1327 SGDVTDNA
+1327 
-1335 TLELNTGG
+1335 
-1343 TFDNVISGSGQV
+1343 
-1355 VKSGDDALTLSGN
+1355 
-1368 NSYTGGTLIS
+1368 
-1378 DGTLVASN
+1378 SN
-1386 VEALGSGDVTD
+1386 VEALGTGD
-1397 NATLAL
+1397 
-1403 NTGGDFT
+1403 
-1410 NNIGGTGRVEKSGDD
+1410 
-1425 ALTLSGANSYTGGTL
+1425 
-1440 ISGGTLVATN
+1440 
-1450 VDALGTGNV
+1450 V

-1491 TLSGANSYTGG
+1491 TLSGINSYTGG
-1502 TTISSG
+1502 TTISGG
-1508 TLIATNVEA
+1508 TLVASNVDA
-1517 LGTGDVTDNATLE
+1517 LGSGDVTDNATLE
-1530 LNTGGDFDNN
+1530 LNTGGDFDNA

-1552 ETLTLS
+1552 KTLTLS

-1568 ISGGTLVATSVDAL
+1568 ISGGTLVASNVEAL

-1594 MNTGGDFANNI
+1594 LNTGGDFANNI

-1610 VVKSGDKTLTLSGS
+1610 VVKSGDKTLTLSGTNS
-1624 NTYAGGTTINDG
+1624 YTGGTTISGG

-1651 IDNATLELNTGG
+1651 TNNATLELNTGG

-1701 LIAANVN
+1701 LIATHVN

-1760 STLTINLNSNTADP
+1760 STLTINLDSNTADP

-1837 FITVDGRIDDMGKQ
+1837 FITVDGRIDDTGKQ

-1899 ASSTGWDGTSLI
+1899 ASATGWDGTSLI

-1975 KSGDDALTLSGA
+1975 KSGDDVLTLSGA
-1987 NTYTGGTTINDGTL
+1987 NSYSGGTLISDGTL
-2001 VACNVEALGTGDVTD
+2001 VASNVEALGTGDVTD
-2016 NATLELNTG
+2016 
-2025 GTFDNVIS
+2025 
-2033 GSGQMVKSGDDTLT
+2033 
-2047 LSGSNTYTGGT
+2047 
-2058 TISGGTLVA
+2058 
-2067 TSVDALG
+2067 
-2074 SGDVTNDAVLELN
+2074 DAVLELN

-2114 ANSYTGGTT
+2114 SNTYTGGTL
-2123 ISGGTLVASNVEALG
+2123 ISDGTLVASNVEALG
-2138 SSDVTD
+2138 TGDVTD
-2144 NATLELNTG
+2144 DAVLELNTG
-2153 GDFTNNIS
+2153 GDFDNAIS

-2205 ITDNAVLELNTG
+2205 VTDDATLELNTG
-2217 GDFDNAIS
+2217 GDFINNI
-2225 GSGQV
+2225 GGTGRV
-2230 VKSGDETLTLSGSNT
+2230 EKSGDDKLTLSGSNT

-2250 TISGG
+2250 LISSGTLVANDVNALGTGDVTDNATLMLNTGGDFTNNIGGTGRVEKSGDDALTLSGSNTYTGGTLISGG
-2255 TLVASNV
+2255 TLVANDV
-2262 DALGTGDVTDNAT
+2262 NALGSGDVTDNAT
-2275 LELNTGGTFDNVI
+2275 LELNTGGT
-2288 SGSGQVVKSGDKTLT
+2288 
-2303 LSGANSYTGGT
+2303 
-2314 TINDGTLV
+2314 
-2322 ASNVD
+2322 
-2327 ALGSGDVTNDAVL
+2327 
-2340 ELNTGG
+2340 
-2346 DFTNNISGSGQVVKS
+2346 
-2361 GDETLTLSGTN
+2361 
-2372 SYTDGTLI
+2372 
-2380 SGGTLVATNL
+2380 
-2390 EALGTGDVTNNATL
+2390 
-2404 ELNTGGDFTNNIS
+2404 
-2417 GSGQVVKSGDE
+2417 
-2428 TLTLSGANSY
+2428 
-2438 TGGTTISGGTLVASN
+2438 
-2453 VEALGSGDVT
+2453 
-2463 DNATLE
+2463 
-2469 MNTGGDFDNA
+2469 FDNA

-2494 TLSGANSY
+2494 TLSGSNTYTGGTLISDGTLVASNVEALGTGDVTDNATLELNTSGTFDNVISGSGQVVKSGDDALTLSGSNTYRGGTTISGGTLVATSVEALGTGDVTDNATLALNTGGDFINNIGGTGRVEKSGDQTLTLSGANSY
-2502 TGGTTISGGTLV
+2502 TGGTLISSGTLVASNVNALGSGDVTDNAVLELNTGGTFDNAISGSGQVEKSGDGTLTLSGSNTYTGGTLISDGTLV

-2650 RVNAADDTR
+2650 RVNADDDTR

-2703 TLNPDSATYWDGKSL
+2703 TLNPDSATDWDGKSL

-2773 NATVNGHVNNQG
+2773 NATVNGHVNNLG
-2785 SLYFVDTFT
+2785 NLYFVDTFT

-2883 GDFTL
+2883 GDFRL

-2945 PDGGGDVTPPD
+2945 PDDGGDVTPPD

-2983 DGGDVTPVAPQYR
+2983 DGGDVTPPDDGGDITPPDGGDVTPVAPQYR

-3082 YINANTDS
+3082 YINASTDS

-3211 WTTRLGMRV
+3211 WTTRLGVRV

-3234 MEVNWLHASDNAAAT
+3234 MEVNWLHASDNASAT

-3259 PNDRVE
+3259 PNDRLE

>member
-1 MNKTYNIIWNAAR
+1 
-14 GMYIVTSELARSGSR
+14 
-29 AIVSVSASCA
+29 
-39 VTLLAMDA
+39 
-47 APAVAEE
+47 
-54 TRVSIPSQTTTYTLS
+54 
-69 GATPFVVETG
+69 
-79 NTVATDTATSAAIV
+79 
-93 GDNSNDWDL
+93 
-102 LIESGAVVGSSLT
+102 
-115 DSQAMNLD
+115 
-123 SLTGAT
+123 
-129 SVHNQGTITGSN
+129 
-141 EDGTIMLQNGGSV
+141 
-154 INDARIE
+154 
-161 NNATYE
+161 
-167 HDPQDIPQEYA
+167 
-178 GVYML
+178 
-183 NGGSYVSSESG
+183 
-194 VLEGV
+194 
-199 SGVIV
+199 
-204 QSGEAHITNGGM
+204 
-216 INSDGSWRSYGVE
+216 
-229 FRDGTY
+229 
-235 GTIVNTGTIITT
+235 
-247 ASDGSGKI
+247 
-255 EDAAIYVHTL
+255 
-265 NDMAVSGSVSV
+265 
-276 DNSGLMQSDF
+276 
-286 ITVALYYGS
+286 
-295 HFEVVNRVG
+295 
-304 GVITAGNS
+304 
-312 SLVGIK
+312 
-318 STAMELKVGVDN
+318 
-330 LVTNDG
+330 
-336 TISAYGTANTYGI
+336 
-349 HYGESTSGGVITNTG
+349 
-364 SITTTGGG
+364 
-372 SGDASVYVHGNGD
+372 
-385 GTVVNNSGTMSSSVY
+385 
-400 GVYLDSTRSKGHT
+400 
-413 LNNQAGGAI
+413 
-422 SANTAVAI
+422 
-430 NGNGNTITNQGK
+430 
-442 MTGVSDGLLISG
+442 
-454 NNNIVTTSGGEI
+454 
-466 SGKNG
+466 
-471 IRVSKGSGNQITA
+471 
-484 KSGSKITTTS
+484 
-494 TGISIA
+494 
-500 GGNNQITTE
+500 
-509 SGSTIVAKDNGILIN
+509 
-524 SGANNV
+524 
-530 TNGGSITATG
+530 
-540 SSISYGIQYNSGTSG
+540 
-555 TITNTGTITTTG
+555 
-567 KGAGDASVYAHGGA
+567 
-581 VTINNSGTMDS
+581 
-592 SVYGVYVT
+592 
-600 TGHTLNNLA
+600 
-609 GGSITANTAV
+609 
-619 QLNGNNNTLANAGAI
+619 
-634 LGDTNGVTIN
+634 
-644 GSGNT
+644 
-649 LTSQGKITGGT
+649 GGT
-660 NAILINS
+660 LV
-667 GSKNNTLTL
+667 
-676 NTGTEISGN
+676 
-685 ITDDNNSASAN
+685 ASN
-696 NNLILDGEGTLGSS
+696 
-710 ISGLNSVTSSGDWTL
+710 
-725 PGATMNLSGTTNSAL
+725 
-740 WVKSGTLILNG
+740 
-751 AMTAKGA
+751 
-758 TVDSGTTLQIGNSG
+758 VD
-772 TLGAFNGD
+772 
-780 IVDNGTLTFNR
+780 
-791 SDAAA
+791 
-796 YGSVISGSGNVIK
+796 
-809 QGGGELTLSNNNSYS
+809 
-824 GGTTIAEGTLTA
+824 
-836 TAGGALGSGNIDNRA
+836 ALGSGD
-851 YLKLDAASAS
+851 
-861 DPFIVAD
+861 
-868 LTTHS
+868 
-873 GATVEIGAGSTLQAN
+873 
-888 TLTQQDGS
+888 
-896 TLTADLTATSG
+896 
-907 PAIRAKNVNLDG
+907 
-919 TLNVASPASQ
+919 
-929 EPIRSTDDLISLAL
+929 
-943 IESDNAISGDF
+943 
-954 DDITI
+954 
-959 NGNAMNSDAFITV
+959 
-972 VGQKNVND
+972 
-980 THYDL
+980 
-985 VETLTWYADRYNAAI
+985 
-1000 DAHGTFNLADADDSF
+1000 
-1015 TVNTV
+1015 
-1020 LENVDANSGWN
+1020 
-1031 GQSLTKTGAGT
+1031 
-1042 LILNA
+1042 
-1047 ENTYTG
+1047 
-1053 GTTISDG
+1053 
-1060 TLVANNVE
+1060 
-1068 ALGTGNVTDNATLEL
+1068 VTDNATLEL
-1083 NTGGDFDNAISGSGQ
+1083 NTGGDFDNAIGGTGS
-1098 VVKSGDDALTLS
+1098 VVKSGD
-1110 GTNTYSGGTTISGGT
+1110 
-1125 LIASNVEALG
+1125 
-1135 TGDVTDNA
+1135 
-1143 VLELNTGGDFANNI
+1143 
-1157 GGSGQV
+1157 
-1163 VKSGDETLTLSG
+1163 KTLTLSG
-1175 TNSYTGGTTI
+1175 ANSYTGGTTI

-1199 SGDVTDNATLEMN
+1199 SGDVTDNATLELN

-1231 DKTLTLSGSNIYTGG
+1231 DKTLTLSGT
-1246 TLISGG
+1246 
-1252 TLIATN
+1252 
-1258 VDALGTGD
+1258 
-1266 VTDNATLEMN
+1266 
-1276 TGGDFANAIGGT
+1276 
-1288 GSVVKSGDETLTLSG
+1288 
-1303 SNIYTGGTTISGGT
+1303 
-1317 LVATNVEALG
+1317 
-1327 SGDVTDNA
+1327 
-1335 TLELNTGG
+1335 
-1343 TFDNVISGSGQV
+1343 
-1355 VKSGDDALTLSGN
+1355 
-1368 NSYTGGTLIS
+1368 
-1378 DGTLVASN
+1378 
-1386 VEALGSGDVTD
+1386 
-1397 NATLAL
+1397 
-1403 NTGGDFT
+1403 
-1410 NNIGGTGRVEKSGDD
+1410 
-1425 ALTLSGANSYTGGTL
+1425 
-1440 ISGGTLVATN
+1440 
-1450 VDALGTGNV
+1450 
-1459 TDNATLELNTG
+1459 
-1470 GDFDNAISG
+1470 
-1479 SGQVVKSGDKTL
+1479 
-1491 TLSGANSYTGG
+1491 
-1502 TTISSG
+1502 
-1508 TLIATNVEA
+1508 
-1517 LGTGDVTDNATLE
+1517 
-1530 LNTGGDFDNN
+1530 
-1540 IGGTGSVVKSGD
+1540 
-1552 ETLTLS
+1552 
-1558 GANSYTGGTT
+1558 NSYTGGTT
-1568 ISGGTLVATSVDAL
+1568 ISGGTLVA
-1582 GSGDVTDNATLE
+1582 
-1594 MNTGGDFANNI
+1594 
-1605 GGTGS
+1605 
-1610 VVKSGDKTLTLSGS
+1610 
-1624 NTYAGGTTINDG
+1624 
-1636 TLVANNVEALGTGDV
+1636 NNVEALGTGDV
-1651 IDNATLELNTGG
+1651 TNNATLELNTGG

-1701 LIAANVN
+1701 LIATHVN

-1760 STLTINLNSNTADP
+1760 STLTINLDSNTADP

-1837 FITVDGRIDDMGKQ
+1837 FITVDGRIDDTGKQ

-1899 ASSTGWDGTSLI
+1899 ASATGWDGTSLI

-1975 KSGDDALTLSGA
+1975 KSGDD
-1987 NTYTGGTTINDGTL
+1987 
-2001 VACNVEALGTGDVTD
+2001 
-2016 NATLELNTG
+2016 
-2025 GTFDNVIS
+2025 
-2033 GSGQMVKSGDDTLT
+2033 
-2047 LSGSNTYTGGT
+2047 
-2058 TISGGTLVA
+2058 
-2067 TSVDALG
+2067 
-2074 SGDVTNDAVLELN
+2074 
-2087 TGGDFD
+2087 
-2093 NAISGSGQVVKS
+2093 
-2105 GDETLTLSG
+2105 
-2114 ANSYTGGTT
+2114 
-2123 ISGGTLVASNVEALG
+2123 
-2138 SSDVTD
+2138 
-2144 NATLELNTG
+2144 
-2153 GDFTNNIS
+2153 
-2161 GSGQVVKSGD
+2161 
-2171 DVLTLSG
+2171 VLTLSG

-2205 ITDNAVLELNTG
+2205 VTDDATLELNTG
-2217 GDFDNAIS
+2217 GDFINNI
-2225 GSGQV
+2225 GGTGRV
-2230 VKSGDETLTLSGSNT
+2230 EKSGDDKLTLSGSNT

-2250 TISGG
+2250 LISSGTLVANDVNALGTGDVTDNATLMLNTGGDFTNNIGGTGRVEKSGDDALTLSGSNTYTGGTLISGG
-2255 TLVASNV
+2255 TLVANDVNALGTGDITDNATLALNAVGDFDNAISGSGKVEKSGDDALTLSGSNTYTGGTLISSGTLVASNV
-2262 DALGTGDVTDNAT
+2262 EALGTGDVTDNAT
-2275 LELNTGGTFDNVI
+2275 LELNTSGTFDNAI
-2288 SGSGQVVKSGDKTLT
+2288 SGSGQVVKSGDKMLT
-2303 LSGANSYTGGT
+2303 LSGANSYSGGT
-2314 TINDGTLV
+2314 LISDGTLV
-2322 ASNVD
+2322 ASNVE
-2327 ALGSGDVTNDAVL
+2327 S
-2340 ELNTGG
+2340 
-2346 DFTNNISGSGQVVKS
+2346 
-2361 GDETLTLSGTN
+2361 
-2372 SYTDGTLI
+2372 
-2380 SGGTLVATNL
+2380 
-2390 EALGTGDVTNNATL
+2390 LGTGDVTNNATL

-2417 GSGQVVKSGDE
+2417 GSGQVVKSGDDA
-2428 TLTLSGANSY
+2428 LALSGANSY
-2438 TGGTTISGGTLVASN
+2438 TGGTLISSGTLVATN
-2453 VEALGSGDVT
+2453 VDALGSGDVT

-2469 MNTGGDFDNA
+2469 LNTGGTFDNA

-2494 TLSGANSY
+2494 TLSGSNTYTGGTLISDGTLVASNVEALGTGDVTDNATLELNTSGTFDNVISGSGQVVKSGDDALTLSGSNTYRGGTTISGGTLVATSVEALGTGDVTDNATLALNTGGDFINNIGGTGRVEKSGDQTLTLSGANSY
-2502 TGGTTISGGTLV
+2502 TGGTLISSGTLVASNVNALGSGDVTDNAVLELNTGGTFDNAISGSGQVEKSGDGTLTLSGSNTYTGGTLISDGTLV

-2650 RVNAADDTR
+2650 RVNADDDTR

-2703 TLNPDSATYWDGKSL
+2703 TLNPDSATDWDGKSL

-2773 NATVNGHVNNQG
+2773 NATVNGHVNNLG
-2785 SLYFVDTFT
+2785 NLYFVDTFT

-2883 GDFTL
+2883 GDFRL

-2945 PDGGGDVTPPD
+2945 PDDGGDVTPPD

-2983 DGGDVTPVAPQYR
+2983 DGGDVTPPDDGGDITPPDGGDVTPVAPQYR

-3082 YINANTDS
+3082 YINASTDS

-3211 WTTRLGMRV
+3211 WTTRLGVRV

-3234 MEVNWLHASDNAAAT
+3234 MEVNWLHASDNASAT

-3259 PNDRVE
+3259 PNDRLE

>member
-79 NTVATDTATSAAIV
+79 NTVATDIATSAAIV

-141 EDGTIMLQNGGSV
+141 EDGTILLQNGGSV
-154 INDARIE
+154 INDGRIE
-161 NNATYE
+161 NSATYE

-286 ITVALYYGS
+286 ITVALYHGS

-372 SGDASVYVHGNGD
+372 AGDASVYVHGNGD
-385 GTVVNNSGTMSSSVY
+385 GTVVNNSGTMSSTVY
-400 GVYLDSTRSKGHT
+400 GVYLDSARSKGHT
-413 LNNQAGGAI
+413 LNNQAGSAI

-484 KSGSKITTTS
+484 KSGSKITATS

-500 GGNNQITTE
+500 SGNNQVTTE
-509 SGSTIVAKDNGILIN
+509 SGSAIVAKDNGILIN

-540 SSISYGIQYNSGTSG
+540 SSNSYGIQYNSGASG

-567 KGAGDASVYAHGGA
+567 KGVGDASVYAHGGA

-592 SVYGVYVT
+592 SVFGVYVT

-609 GGSITANTAV
+609 GGSISANTAV
-619 QLNGNNNTLANAGAI
+619 QFHGNNNKLANAGAI
-634 LGDTNGVTIN
+634 SGDTNGVTIS

-649 LTSQGKITGGT
+649 LTNQGKITGGT

-676 NTGTEISGN
+676 NTGTEISGS

-725 PGATMNLSGTTNSAL
+725 SGATMNLSGTTNSAL

-758 TVDSGTTLQIGNSG
+758 TVDSGTTLQIGNGG

-796 YGSVISGSGNVIK
+796 YGSVISGSGNVVK

-954 DDITI
+954 DGITI
-959 NGNAMNSDAFITV
+959 NGNAMNPDAFITV

-1053 GTTISDG
+1053 GTLISDG
-1060 TLVANNVE
+1060 TLVASNVE
-1068 ALGTGNVTDNATLEL
+1068 ALGTGDITDNAVLEL

-1098 VVKSGDDALTLS
+1098 VVKSGDETLTLS
-1110 GTNTYSGGTTISGGT
+1110 GSNTYTGGTIISGGT
-1125 LIASNVEALG
+1125 LVATNVEALG

-1143 VLELNTGGDFANNI
+1143 TLELNTGGDFDNAI
-1157 GGSGQV
+1157 GGTGSV
-1163 VKSGDETLTLSG
+1163 VKSGDKTLTLSG
-1175 TNSYTGGTTI
+1175 ANSYTGGTTI

-1199 SGDVTDNATLEMN
+1199 SGDVTDNATLELN

-1231 DKTLTLSGSNIYTGG
+1231 DKTLTLSGT
-1246 TLISGG
+1246 
-1252 TLIATN
+1252 
-1258 VDALGTGD
+1258 
-1266 VTDNATLEMN
+1266 
-1276 TGGDFANAIGGT
+1276 
-1288 GSVVKSGDETLTLSG
+1288 
-1303 SNIYTGGTTISGGT
+1303 
-1317 LVATNVEALG
+1317 
-1327 SGDVTDNA
+1327 
-1335 TLELNTGG
+1335 
-1343 TFDNVISGSGQV
+1343 
-1355 VKSGDDALTLSGN
+1355 
-1368 NSYTGGTLIS
+1368 
-1378 DGTLVASN
+1378 
-1386 VEALGSGDVTD
+1386 
-1397 NATLAL
+1397 
-1403 NTGGDFT
+1403 
-1410 NNIGGTGRVEKSGDD
+1410 
-1425 ALTLSGANSYTGGTL
+1425 
-1440 ISGGTLVATN
+1440 
-1450 VDALGTGNV
+1450 
-1459 TDNATLELNTG
+1459 
-1470 GDFDNAISG
+1470 
-1479 SGQVVKSGDKTL
+1479 
-1491 TLSGANSYTGG
+1491 
-1502 TTISSG
+1502 
-1508 TLIATNVEA
+1508 
-1517 LGTGDVTDNATLE
+1517 
-1530 LNTGGDFDNN
+1530 
-1540 IGGTGSVVKSGD
+1540 
-1552 ETLTLS
+1552 
-1558 GANSYTGGTT
+1558 NSYTGGTT
-1568 ISGGTLVATSVDAL
+1568 ISGGTLVA
-1582 GSGDVTDNATLE
+1582 
-1594 MNTGGDFANNI
+1594 
-1605 GGTGS
+1605 
-1610 VVKSGDKTLTLSGS
+1610 
-1624 NTYAGGTTINDG
+1624 
-1636 TLVANNVEALGTGDV
+1636 NNVEALGTGDV
-1651 IDNATLELNTGG
+1651 TNNATLELNTGG

-1701 LIAANVN
+1701 LIATHVN

-1760 STLTINLNSNTADP
+1760 STLTINLNGNTVDP

-1837 FITVDGRIDDMGKQ
+1837 FITVDGRIDDTGKQ

-1899 ASSTGWDGTSLI
+1899 ASATGWDGTSLI

-1960 GGTFDNAISGSGQVV
+1960 GGTFDNAIGGSGNVV
-1975 KSGDDALTLSGA
+1975 KSGADTLTLSGS
-1987 NTYTGGTTINDGTL
+1987 NSYTGGTTISGGTL
-2001 VACNVEALGTGDVTD
+2001 VASNVEALGTGDVTN

-2025 GTFDNVIS
+2025 GDFINNIGGTGRVE
-2033 GSGQMVKSGDDTLT
+2033 KSGDDTLT

-2058 TISGGTLVA
+2058 LINGGTLVA
-2067 TSVDALG
+2067 SNVEALG
-2074 SGDVTNDAVLELN
+2074 TGDVTDNATLALN
-2087 TGGDFD
+2087 TGGTFD

-2114 ANSYTGGTT
+2114 TNSYTGGTT
-2123 ISGGTLVASNVEALG
+2123 ISGGTLVATNVEALG
-2138 SSDVTD
+2138 SGDVTD
-2144 NATLELNTG
+2144 DATLELNTG
-2153 GDFTNNIS
+2153 GTFDNAIS

-2171 DVLTLSG
+2171 KMLTLSG

-2205 ITDNAVLELNTG
+2205 VTNNATLALNTGGDFTNNISGSGQVVKSGDETLTLSGSNSYTGGTTISGGTLVATNVDALGTGDVTNSSTLELNTG
-2217 GDFDNAIS
+2217 GTFDNAIS

-2250 TISGG
+2250 LISGG
-2255 TLVASNV
+2255 TLVATNV

-2288 SGSGQVVKSGDKTLT
+2288 SGSGQVVKSGDDTLT

-2314 TINDGTLV
+2314 
-2322 ASNVD
+2322 
-2327 ALGSGDVTNDAVL
+2327 
-2340 ELNTGG
+2340 
-2346 DFTNNISGSGQVVKS
+2346 
-2361 GDETLTLSGTN
+2361 
-2372 SYTDGTLI
+2372 LI
-2380 SGGTLVATNL
+2380 SGGTLVATSV
-2390 EALGTGDVTNNATL
+2390 EALGRGDVTDNAVL
-2404 ELNTGGDFTNNIS
+2404 ELNTGGT
-2417 GSGQVVKSGDE
+2417 
-2428 TLTLSGANSY
+2428 
-2438 TGGTTISGGTLVASN
+2438 
-2453 VEALGSGDVT
+2453 
-2463 DNATLE
+2463 
-2469 MNTGGDFDNA
+2469 FDNA

-2551 TTAIGAGSALRANTL
+2551 ITAIGAGSALRANTL

-2571 STLAVHLIDSNS
+2571 STLAVHLTDSNS

-2589 DHANLGGTLDIT
+2589 DRANLGGTLDIT

-2621 TDSAINS
+2621 SDSAIDS

-2650 RVNAADDTR
+2650 RVNADDDTR

-2773 NATVNGHVNNQG
+2773 NATVNGHVNNLG
-2785 SLYFVDTFT
+2785 NLYFVDTFT

-2883 GDFTL
+2883 GDFRL

-2932 EVTPPDDGGDVTP
+2932 EVTPPDDGGE
-2945 PDGGGDVTPPD
+2945 VTPPD

-2974 DGGDVTPPD
+2974 DDGEVTPPD
-2983 DGGDVTPVAPQYR
+2983 DGGDITPPDDGGDITPPDGGDVTPVAPQYR

-3082 YINANTDS
+3082 YINASTDS

-3234 MEVNWLHASDNAAAT
+3234 MEVNWLHASDNASAT

>member
-123 SLTGAT
+123 SSTGAT

-161 NNATYE
+161 NSATYE
-167 HDPQDIPQEYA
+167 HDPEDIPQEYA

-247 ASDGSGKI
+247 ASDGSNKI

-286 ITVALYYGS
+286 ITVALYHGS

-372 SGDASVYVHGNGD
+372 AGDASVYVHGNGD
-385 GTVVNNSGTMSSSVY
+385 GTIVNNSGTMSSSVY
-400 GVYLDSTRSKGHT
+400 GVYLDSARSKGHT

-484 KSGSKITTTS
+484 KSGSKITATS

-500 GGNNQITTE
+500 SGNNQVTTE
-509 SGSTIVAKDNGILIN
+509 SGSAIVAKDNGILIN

-540 SSISYGIQYNSGTSG
+540 SSNSYGIQYNSGASG

-567 KGAGDASVYAHGGA
+567 KGVGDASVYAHGGA

-592 SVYGVYVT
+592 SVFGVYVT

-634 LGDTNGVTIN
+634 LGDTNGVTIS

-660 NAILINS
+660 NAVLINS
-667 GSKNNTLTL
+667 GSKNNTITL
-676 NTGTEISGN
+676 NTGTEISGS

-725 PGATMNLSGTTNSAL
+725 SGATMNLSGTTNSAL

-758 TVDSGTTLQIGNSG
+758 TVDSGTTLQIGNGG

-796 YGSVISGSGNVIK
+796 YGSVISGSGNVVK

-896 TLTADLTATSG
+896 TLTADLTETSG
-907 PAIRAKNVNLDG
+907 PVIRAKNVNLDG

-959 NGNAMNSDAFITV
+959 NGNAMNPDAFITV

-985 VETLTWYADRYNAAI
+985 VETLTWYADRDNAAI

-1020 LENVDANSGWN
+1020 LEDVDANSGWN

-1098 VVKSGDDALTLS
+1098 VVKSGD
-1110 GTNTYSGGTTISGGT
+1110 
-1125 LIASNVEALG
+1125 
-1135 TGDVTDNA
+1135 
-1143 VLELNTGGDFANNI
+1143 
-1157 GGSGQV
+1157 
-1163 VKSGDETLTLSG
+1163 ETLTLSG
-1175 TNSYTGGTTI
+1175 ANSYTGGTTI

-1199 SGDVTDNATLEMN
+1199 
-1212 TGGDFANNIGG
+1212 
-1223 TGSVVKSG
+1223 
-1231 DKTLTLSGSNIYTGG
+1231 
-1246 TLISGG
+1246 
-1252 TLIATN
+1252 
-1258 VDALGTGD
+1258 TGD
-1266 VTDNATLEMN
+1266 
-1276 TGGDFANAIGGT
+1276 I
-1288 GSVVKSGDETLTLSG
+1288 
-1303 SNIYTGGTTISGGT
+1303 
-1317 LVATNVEALG
+1317 
-1327 SGDVTDNA
+1327 TDNA
-1335 TLELNTGG
+1335 TLELNAGG

-1355 VKSGDDALTLSGN
+1355 VKSGDDALTLSG
-1368 NSYTGGTLIS
+1368 
-1378 DGTLVASN
+1378 
-1386 VEALGSGDVTD
+1386 
-1397 NATLAL
+1397 
-1403 NTGGDFT
+1403 
-1410 NNIGGTGRVEKSGDD
+1410 
-1425 ALTLSGANSYTGGTL
+1425 
-1440 ISGGTLVATN
+1440 
-1450 VDALGTGNV
+1450 
-1459 TDNATLELNTG
+1459 
-1470 GDFDNAISG
+1470 
-1479 SGQVVKSGDKTL
+1479 
-1491 TLSGANSYTGG
+1491 
-1502 TTISSG
+1502 
-1508 TLIATNVEA
+1508 
-1517 LGTGDVTDNATLE
+1517 
-1530 LNTGGDFDNN
+1530 
-1540 IGGTGSVVKSGD
+1540 
-1552 ETLTLS
+1552 
-1558 GANSYTGGTT
+1558 ANSYTGGTT
-1568 ISGGTLVATSVDAL
+1568 ISGGTLVA
-1582 GSGDVTDNATLE
+1582 
-1594 MNTGGDFANNI
+1594 
-1605 GGTGS
+1605 
-1610 VVKSGDKTLTLSGS
+1610 
-1624 NTYAGGTTINDG
+1624 
-1636 TLVANNVEALGTGDV
+1636 NNVEALGTGDV
-1651 IDNATLELNTGG
+1651 TNNATLELNTGG
-1663 DFDNAISGSGQVVK
+1663 DFTNAISGSGQVVK

-1701 LIAANVN
+1701 LIATHVN

-1802 STDDLDTFTLIAS
+1802 STDDLDIFTLIAS

-1837 FITVDGRIDDMGKQ
+1837 FITVDGRIDDTGKQ

-1899 ASSTGWDGTSLI
+1899 ASATGWDGTSLI

-1975 KSGDDALTLSGA
+1975 KSGDGALTLSGA
-1987 NTYTGGTTINDGTL
+1987 NSYSGGTLISDGTLVASNVDALGSGDVTNNATLEMNTGGDFINNIGGTGRVEKSGDDTLTLSGSNTYTGGTLISDGTL
-2001 VACNVEALGTGDVTD
+2001 VASNVEALGTGDVTNNATLELNTGGTFDNAISGSGQVEKSGDDVLTLSGANSYSGGTLISDGTLVASNVEALGTGDVTDDATLELNTGGDFINNIGGTGRVEKSGDDKLTLSGSNTYTGGTLISSGTLVANDVNALGTGDVTDNATLMLNTGGDFTNNIGGTGRVEKSGDDALTLSGSNTYTGGTLISGGTLVANDVNALGTGDITDNATLALNAVGDFDNAISGSGKVEKSGDDALTLSGSNTYTGGTLISSGTLVASNVEALGTGDVTD

-2025 GTFDNVIS
+2025 GTFDNAIS
-2033 GSGQMVKSGDDTLT
+2033 GSGQVVKSGDETLTLSGSNTYTGGTLISGGTLVASNVEALGSGDVTNDAVLELNTDGDFDNAIGGTGRVEKSGDDALT

-2058 TISGGTLVA
+2058 TINDGTLIA

-2074 SGDVTNDAVLELN
+2074 TGDVTDNAVLELNTGGTFDNAISGSGQVEKSGDDVLTLSGANSYSGGTLISDGTLVANDVNALGTGDVTDNAVLELN

-2114 ANSYTGGTT
+2114 ANSYTGGT
-2123 ISGGTLVASNVEALG
+2123 
-2138 SSDVTD
+2138 
-2144 NATLELNTG
+2144 
-2153 GDFTNNIS
+2153 
-2161 GSGQVVKSGD
+2161 
-2171 DVLTLSG
+2171 
-2178 ANSYSGGTLISDGTL
+2178 
-2193 VASNVEALGTGD
+2193 
-2205 ITDNAVLELNTG
+2205 
-2217 GDFDNAIS
+2217 
-2225 GSGQV
+2225 
-2230 VKSGDETLTLSGSNT
+2230 
-2245 YTGGT
+2245 
-2250 TISGG
+2250 
-2255 TLVASNV
+2255 
-2262 DALGTGDVTDNAT
+2262 
-2275 LELNTGGTFDNVI
+2275 
-2288 SGSGQVVKSGDKTLT
+2288 
-2303 LSGANSYTGGT
+2303 
-2314 TINDGTLV
+2314 
-2322 ASNVD
+2322 
-2327 ALGSGDVTNDAVL
+2327 
-2340 ELNTGG
+2340 
-2346 DFTNNISGSGQVVKS
+2346 
-2361 GDETLTLSGTN
+2361 
-2372 SYTDGTLI
+2372 LI
-2380 SGGTLVATNL
+2380 SGGTLVAT
-2390 EALGTGDVTNNATL
+2390 
-2404 ELNTGGDFTNNIS
+2404 S
-2417 GSGQVVKSGDE
+2417 
-2428 TLTLSGANSY
+2428 
-2438 TGGTTISGGTLVASN
+2438 

-2463 DNATLE
+2463 DNAVLE
-2469 MNTGGDFDNA
+2469 LTTGGTFDNA

-2551 TTAIGAGSALRANTL
+2551 ITAIGAGSALRANTL

-2571 STLAVHLIDSNS
+2571 STLAVHLTDSNS

-2589 DHANLGGTLDIT
+2589 DRANLGGTLDIT

-2621 TDSAINS
+2621 SDSAIDS

-2703 TLNPDSATYWDGKSL
+2703 TLNPDSATDWDGKSL

-2735 GDTDVQEGALWLA
+2735 GDTDVQEGTLWLA

-2915 DDVPDDGGEVTP
+2915 DDVPDDGG
-2927 PDDGG
+2927 D
-2932 EVTPPDDGGDVTP
+2932 VTPPDDGGDVTP
-2945 PDGGGDVTPPD
+2945 PDDGGD
-2956 DGGEVTPPDDGG
+2956 VTPPDDGG

-2983 DGGDVTPVAPQYR
+2983 DDGEVTPPDDGGDVTPPDDDGDITPPDGGDVTPVTPQYR

-3023 QYRSADGSIWMR
+3023 QYRSADGSVWMR

-3082 YINANTDS
+3082 YINASTDS

-3211 WTTRLGMRV
+3211 WTTRLGVRV
-3220 DGKLYKESGRIQPF
+3220 DGKLYKDSGRIQPF
-3234 MEVNWLHASDNAAAT
+3234 MEVNWLHASDNASAT

>member
-1 MNKTYNIIWNAAR
+1 
-14 GMYIVTSELARSGSR
+14 
-29 AIVSVSASCA
+29 
-39 VTLLAMDA
+39 
-47 APAVAEE
+47 
-54 TRVSIPSQTTTYTLS
+54 
-69 GATPFVVETG
+69 
-79 NTVATDTATSAAIV
+79 
-93 GDNSNDWDL
+93 
-102 LIESGAVVGSSLT
+102 
-115 DSQAMNLD
+115 
-123 SLTGAT
+123 
-129 SVHNQGTITGSN
+129 
-141 EDGTIMLQNGGSV
+141 
-154 INDARIE
+154 
-161 NNATYE
+161 
-167 HDPQDIPQEYA
+167 
-178 GVYML
+178 
-183 NGGSYVSSESG
+183 
-194 VLEGV
+194 
-199 SGVIV
+199 
-204 QSGEAHITNGGM
+204 
-216 INSDGSWRSYGVE
+216 
-229 FRDGTY
+229 
-235 GTIVNTGTIITT
+235 
-247 ASDGSGKI
+247 
-255 EDAAIYVHTL
+255 
-265 NDMAVSGSVSV
+265 
-276 DNSGLMQSDF
+276 
-286 ITVALYYGS
+286 
-295 HFEVVNRVG
+295 
-304 GVITAGNS
+304 
-312 SLVGIK
+312 
-318 STAMELKVGVDN
+318 
-330 LVTNDG
+330 
-336 TISAYGTANTYGI
+336 
-349 HYGESTSGGVITNTG
+349 
-364 SITTTGGG
+364 
-372 SGDASVYVHGNGD
+372 
-385 GTVVNNSGTMSSSVY
+385 
-400 GVYLDSTRSKGHT
+400 
-413 LNNQAGGAI
+413 
-422 SANTAVAI
+422 
-430 NGNGNTITNQGK
+430 
-442 MTGVSDGLLISG
+442 
-454 NNNIVTTSGGEI
+454 
-466 SGKNG
+466 
-471 IRVSKGSGNQITA
+471 
-484 KSGSKITTTS
+484 
-494 TGISIA
+494 
-500 GGNNQITTE
+500 
-509 SGSTIVAKDNGILIN
+509 
-524 SGANNV
+524 
-530 TNGGSITATG
+530 
-540 SSISYGIQYNSGTSG
+540 
-555 TITNTGTITTTG
+555 
-567 KGAGDASVYAHGGA
+567 
-581 VTINNSGTMDS
+581 
-592 SVYGVYVT
+592 
-600 TGHTLNNLA
+600 
-609 GGSITANTAV
+609 
-619 QLNGNNNTLANAGAI
+619 
-634 LGDTNGVTIN
+634 
-644 GSGNT
+644 
-649 LTSQGKITGGT
+649 
-660 NAILINS
+660 
-667 GSKNNTLTL
+667 
-676 NTGTEISGN
+676 
-685 ITDDNNSASAN
+685 
-696 NNLILDGEGTLGSS
+696 
-710 ISGLNSVTSSGDWTL
+710 
-725 PGATMNLSGTTNSAL
+725 
-740 WVKSGTLILNG
+740 
-751 AMTAKGA
+751 
-758 TVDSGTTLQIGNSG
+758 
-772 TLGAFNGD
+772 
-780 IVDNGTLTFNR
+780 
-791 SDAAA
+791 
-796 YGSVISGSGNVIK
+796 
-809 QGGGELTLSNNNSYS
+809 
-824 GGTTIAEGTLTA
+824 
-836 TAGGALGSGNIDNRA
+836 
-851 YLKLDAASAS
+851 
-861 DPFIVAD
+861 
-868 LTTHS
+868 
-873 GATVEIGAGSTLQAN
+873 
-888 TLTQQDGS
+888 
-896 TLTADLTATSG
+896 
-907 PAIRAKNVNLDG
+907 
-919 TLNVASPASQ
+919 
-929 EPIRSTDDLISLAL
+929 
-943 IESDNAISGDF
+943 
-954 DDITI
+954 
-959 NGNAMNSDAFITV
+959 
-972 VGQKNVND
+972 
-980 THYDL
+980 
-985 VETLTWYADRYNAAI
+985 
-1000 DAHGTFNLADADDSF
+1000 
-1015 TVNTV
+1015 
-1020 LENVDANSGWN
+1020 
-1031 GQSLTKTGAGT
+1031 
-1042 LILNA
+1042 
-1047 ENTYTG
+1047 
-1053 GTTISDG
+1053 
-1060 TLVANNVE
+1060 
-1068 ALGTGNVTDNATLEL
+1068 
-1083 NTGGDFDNAISGSGQ
+1083 
-1098 VVKSGDDALTLS
+1098 
-1110 GTNTYSGGTTISGGT
+1110 
-1125 LIASNVEALG
+1125 
-1135 TGDVTDNA
+1135 
-1143 VLELNTGGDFANNI
+1143 
-1157 GGSGQV
+1157 
-1163 VKSGDETLTLSG
+1163 
-1175 TNSYTGGTTI
+1175 
-1185 SGGTLVAS
+1185 
-1193 NVEALG
+1193 
-1199 SGDVTDNATLEMN
+1199 
-1212 TGGDFANNIGG
+1212 
-1223 TGSVVKSG
+1223 
-1231 DKTLTLSGSNIYTGG
+1231 
-1246 TLISGG
+1246 
-1252 TLIATN
+1252 
-1258 VDALGTGD
+1258 
-1266 VTDNATLEMN
+1266 
-1276 TGGDFANAIGGT
+1276 
-1288 GSVVKSGDETLTLSG
+1288 
-1303 SNIYTGGTTISGGT
+1303 
-1317 LVATNVEALG
+1317 
-1327 SGDVTDNA
+1327 
-1335 TLELNTGG
+1335 
-1343 TFDNVISGSGQV
+1343 QV

-1378 DGTLVASN
+1378 GGTLVASN
-1386 VEALGSGDVTD
+1386 VDALGSGDVTD
-1397 NATLAL
+1397 NATLEM
-1403 NTGGDFT
+1403 NTGGDFD
-1410 NNIGGTGRVEKSGDD
+1410 NAISGSGQVVKSGDET
-1425 ALTLSGANSYTGGTL
+1425 LTLSGANSYTGGTT
-1440 ISGGTLVATN
+1440 ISGGTLVANN
-1450 VDALGTGNV
+1450 VEALGTGDV
-1459 TDNATLELNTG
+1459 TNNATLELNTG

-1491 TLSGANSYTGG
+1491 TLSG
-1502 TTISSG
+1502 
-1508 TLIATNVEA
+1508 V
-1517 LGTGDVTDNATLE
+1517 
-1530 LNTGGDFDNN
+1530 
-1540 IGGTGSVVKSGD
+1540 
-1552 ETLTLS
+1552 
-1558 GANSYTGGTT
+1558 
-1568 ISGGTLVATSVDAL
+1568 
-1582 GSGDVTDNATLE
+1582 
-1594 MNTGGDFANNI
+1594 
-1605 GGTGS
+1605 
-1610 VVKSGDKTLTLSGS
+1610 
-1624 NTYAGGTTINDG
+1624 
-1636 TLVANNVEALGTGDV
+1636 
-1651 IDNATLELNTGG
+1651 
-1663 DFDNAISGSGQVVK
+1663 
-1677 SGDKTLTLS
+1677 
-1686 GANSYSGATTISGGT
+1686 NSYSGATTISGGT
-1701 LIAANVN
+1701 LIATHVN

-1760 STLTINLNSNTADP
+1760 STLTINLNSNTVDP

-1837 FITVDGRIDDMGKQ
+1837 FITVDGRIDDTGKQ

-1899 ASSTGWDGTSLI
+1899 DSATGWDGTSLI

-1975 KSGDDALTLSGA
+1975 KSGDK
-1987 NTYTGGTTINDGTL
+1987 
-2001 VACNVEALGTGDVTD
+2001 
-2016 NATLELNTG
+2016 
-2025 GTFDNVIS
+2025 
-2033 GSGQMVKSGDDTLT
+2033 M
-2047 LSGSNTYTGGT
+2047 
-2058 TISGGTLVA
+2058 
-2067 TSVDALG
+2067 
-2074 SGDVTNDAVLELN
+2074 
-2087 TGGDFD
+2087 
-2093 NAISGSGQVVKS
+2093 
-2105 GDETLTLSG
+2105 
-2114 ANSYTGGTT
+2114 
-2123 ISGGTLVASNVEALG
+2123 
-2138 SSDVTD
+2138 
-2144 NATLELNTG
+2144 
-2153 GDFTNNIS
+2153 
-2161 GSGQVVKSGD
+2161 
-2171 DVLTLSG
+2171 LTLSG

-2205 ITDNAVLELNTG
+2205 VTNDAVLELNTG

-2250 TISGG
+2250 LISGG
-2255 TLVASNV
+2255 TLVANDV
-2262 DALGTGDVTDNAT
+2262 NALGTGDVTDNA
-2275 LELNTGGTFDNVI
+2275 
-2288 SGSGQVVKSGDKTLT
+2288 
-2303 LSGANSYTGGT
+2303 
-2314 TINDGTLV
+2314 
-2322 ASNVD
+2322 
-2327 ALGSGDVTNDAVL
+2327 ALM
-2340 ELNTGG
+2340 LNTGG
-2346 DFTNNISGSGQVVKS
+2346 DFINNI
-2361 GDETLTLSGTN
+2361 
-2372 SYTDGTLI
+2372 
-2380 SGGTLVATNL
+2380 GGT
-2390 EALGTGDVTNNATL
+2390 GR
-2404 ELNTGGDFTNNIS
+2404 
-2417 GSGQVVKSGDE
+2417 
-2428 TLTLSGANSY
+2428 
-2438 TGGTTISGGTLVASN
+2438 
-2453 VEALGSGDVT
+2453 VE
-2463 DNATLE
+2463 
-2469 MNTGGDFDNA
+2469 
-2479 ISGSGQVV
+2479 

-2571 STLAVHLIDSNS
+2571 STLAVHLTDSNS

-2589 DHANLGGTLDIT
+2589 DRANLGGTLDIT

-2621 TDSAINS
+2621 SDSAIDS

-2650 RVNAADDTR
+2650 RVNADDDTR

-2932 EVTPPDDGGDVTP
+2932 EVTPPDDGGEVTP
-2945 PDGGGDVTPPD
+2945 PDDGGDVTPPD

-2974 DGGDVTPPD
+2974 DDGEVTPPDDGGDVTPPD
-2983 DGGDVTPVAPQYR
+2983 DDGDITPPDGGDVTPVAPQYR
-2996 ADIGVYLGNQWMAR
+2996 ADIGIYLGNQWMAR

-3082 YINANTDS
+3082 YINASTDS

-3211 WTTRLGMRV
+3211 WTTRLGVRV

-3234 MEVNWLHASDNAAAT
+3234 MEVNWLHASDNASAT

-3259 PNDRVE
+3259 PNDRME

>member
-123 SLTGAT
+123 SSTGAT

-154 INDARIE
+154 INDALIE

-167 HDPQDIPQEYA
+167 HDPEDIPQEYA

-247 ASDGSGKI
+247 ASDGSNKI

-286 ITVALYYGS
+286 ITVALYHGS

-372 SGDASVYVHGNGD
+372 AGDASVYVHGNGD
-385 GTVVNNSGTMSSSVY
+385 GTVVNNSGTMSSTVY
-400 GVYLDSTRSKGHT
+400 GVYLDSARSKGHT
-413 LNNQAGGAI
+413 LNNQAGGVI
-422 SANTAVAI
+422 SANTAVAV

-509 SGSTIVAKDNGILIN
+509 SGSAIVAKDNGILIN

-540 SSISYGIQYNSGTSG
+540 SNMSYGIQYNSGASG

-592 SVYGVYVT
+592 SVFGVYVT

-609 GGSITANTAV
+609 GGSISANTAV
-619 QLNGNNNTLANAGAI
+619 QFHGNNNKLANAGAI

-649 LTSQGKITGGT
+649 LTSQGKITGGI

-676 NTGTEISGN
+676 NTGTEISGS

-725 PGATMNLSGTTNSAL
+725 SGATMNLSGTTNSAL

-758 TVDSGTTLQIGNSG
+758 TVDSGTTLQIGNGG

-796 YGSVISGSGNVIK
+796 YGSVISGSGNVVK

-896 TLTADLTATSG
+896 TLTADLTETSG
-907 PAIRAKNVNLDG
+907 PVIRAKNVNLDG

-959 NGNAMNSDAFITV
+959 NGNAMNPDAFITV

-985 VETLTWYADRYNAAI
+985 VETLTWYADRDNAAI

-1020 LENVDANSGWN
+1020 LEDVDANSGWN

-1053 GTTISDG
+1053 STTIS
-1060 TLVANNVE
+1060 E
-1068 ALGTGNVTDNATLEL
+1068 
-1083 NTGGDFDNAISGSGQ
+1083 
-1098 VVKSGDDALTLS
+1098 
-1110 GTNTYSGGTTISGGT
+1110 
-1125 LIASNVEALG
+1125 
-1135 TGDVTDNA
+1135 
-1143 VLELNTGGDFANNI
+1143 
-1157 GGSGQV
+1157 
-1163 VKSGDETLTLSG
+1163 
-1175 TNSYTGGTTI
+1175 
-1185 SGGTLVAS
+1185 
-1193 NVEALG
+1193 
-1199 SGDVTDNATLEMN
+1199 
-1212 TGGDFANNIGG
+1212 
-1223 TGSVVKSG
+1223 
-1231 DKTLTLSGSNIYTGG
+1231 
-1246 TLISGG
+1246 
-1252 TLIATN
+1252 
-1258 VDALGTGD
+1258 
-1266 VTDNATLEMN
+1266 
-1276 TGGDFANAIGGT
+1276 
-1288 GSVVKSGDETLTLSG
+1288 
-1303 SNIYTGGTTISGGT
+1303 
-1317 LVATNVEALG
+1317 
-1327 SGDVTDNA
+1327 
-1335 TLELNTGG
+1335 
-1343 TFDNVISGSGQV
+1343 
-1355 VKSGDDALTLSGN
+1355 
-1368 NSYTGGTLIS
+1368 
-1378 DGTLVASN
+1378 
-1386 VEALGSGDVTD
+1386 
-1397 NATLAL
+1397 
-1403 NTGGDFT
+1403 
-1410 NNIGGTGRVEKSGDD
+1410 
-1425 ALTLSGANSYTGGTL
+1425 
-1440 ISGGTLVATN
+1440 
-1450 VDALGTGNV
+1450 
-1459 TDNATLELNTG
+1459 
-1470 GDFDNAISG
+1470 
-1479 SGQVVKSGDKTL
+1479 
-1491 TLSGANSYTGG
+1491 
-1502 TTISSG
+1502 G

-1517 LGTGDVTDNATLE
+1517 LGTGN
-1530 LNTGGDFDNN
+1530 
-1540 IGGTGSVVKSGD
+1540 
-1552 ETLTLS
+1552 
-1558 GANSYTGGTT
+1558 
-1568 ISGGTLVATSVDAL
+1568 
-1582 GSGDVTDNATLE
+1582 
-1594 MNTGGDFANNI
+1594 
-1605 GGTGS
+1605 
-1610 VVKSGDKTLTLSGS
+1610 
-1624 NTYAGGTTINDG
+1624 
-1636 TLVANNVEALGTGDV
+1636 
-1651 IDNATLELNTGG
+1651 
-1663 DFDNAISGSGQVVK
+1663 
-1677 SGDKTLTLS
+1677 
-1686 GANSYSGATTISGGT
+1686 
-1701 LIAANVN
+1701 
-1708 ALGTGA
+1708 
-1714 IDNRASL
+1714 
-1721 LLDASGQFTV
+1721 
-1731 TDLTTESGGNTE
+1731 
-1743 IGAGSTLQAT
+1743 
-1753 TLTQKSD
+1753 
-1760 STLTINLNSNTADP
+1760 
-1774 VIHAASQVSLAGTL
+1774 
-1788 DITGVGDVLDSDPA
+1788 
-1802 STDDLDTFTLIAS
+1802 
-1815 DKTIAGDFE
+1815 
-1824 KLTVAGMDADLAD
+1824 
-1837 FITVDGRIDDMGKQ
+1837 
-1851 YELTTA
+1851 
-1857 LTWYADRDDA
+1857 
-1867 VTDAHGTFNL
+1867 
-1877 TNADGSFAVN
+1877 
-1887 TVLENVDATLDP
+1887 
-1899 ASSTGWDGTSLI
+1899 
-1911 KQGAGTLILN
+1911 
-1921 AENTYTGG
+1921 
-1929 TTISG
+1929 
-1934 GTLVATNVDALGSGD
+1934 
-1949 VTDDATLELNT
+1949 
-1960 GGTFDNAISGSGQVV
+1960 
-1975 KSGDDALTLSGA
+1975 
-1987 NTYTGGTTINDGTL
+1987 
-2001 VACNVEALGTGDVTD
+2001 
-2016 NATLELNTG
+2016 
-2025 GTFDNVIS
+2025 
-2033 GSGQMVKSGDDTLT
+2033 
-2047 LSGSNTYTGGT
+2047 
-2058 TISGGTLVA
+2058 
-2067 TSVDALG
+2067 
-2074 SGDVTNDAVLELN
+2074 
-2087 TGGDFD
+2087 
-2093 NAISGSGQVVKS
+2093 
-2105 GDETLTLSG
+2105 
-2114 ANSYTGGTT
+2114 
-2123 ISGGTLVASNVEALG
+2123 
-2138 SSDVTD
+2138 
-2144 NATLELNTG
+2144 
-2153 GDFTNNIS
+2153 
-2161 GSGQVVKSGD
+2161 
-2171 DVLTLSG
+2171 
-2178 ANSYSGGTLISDGTL
+2178 
-2193 VASNVEALGTGD
+2193 
-2205 ITDNAVLELNTG
+2205 
-2217 GDFDNAIS
+2217 
-2225 GSGQV
+2225 
-2230 VKSGDETLTLSGSNT
+2230 
-2245 YTGGT
+2245 
-2250 TISGG
+2250 
-2255 TLVASNV
+2255 
-2262 DALGTGDVTDNAT
+2262 
-2275 LELNTGGTFDNVI
+2275 
-2288 SGSGQVVKSGDKTLT
+2288 
-2303 LSGANSYTGGT
+2303 
-2314 TINDGTLV
+2314 
-2322 ASNVD
+2322 
-2327 ALGSGDVTNDAVL
+2327 
-2340 ELNTGG
+2340 
-2346 DFTNNISGSGQVVKS
+2346 
-2361 GDETLTLSGTN
+2361 
-2372 SYTDGTLI
+2372 
-2380 SGGTLVATNL
+2380 
-2390 EALGTGDVTNNATL
+2390 
-2404 ELNTGGDFTNNIS
+2404 
-2417 GSGQVVKSGDE
+2417 
-2428 TLTLSGANSY
+2428 
-2438 TGGTTISGGTLVASN
+2438 
-2453 VEALGSGDVT
+2453 VT

-2514 ASNVEALGSGDIDN
+2514 ATNVEALGSGDVTDNAVLELNTGGDFTNAISGSGQVVKSGDKTLTLSGANSYTGGTTISGGTLVASNVEALGTGDITDNATLELNAGGDFANNIGGTGSVVKSGDKTLTLSGSNTYTGGTTISGGTLVATNVEALGTGNVTDNATLELSTGGDFANNIGGTGSVVKSGDETLTLSGANSYTGGTTISGGTLVASNVEALGTGDVTDNATLELNTGGDFDNAISGSGQVVKSGDKTLTLSGANSYSGATTISGGTLVATNVDALGSGDVTDDATLELNTGGTFDNAISGSGQVVKSGDETLTLSGTNTYSGGTLISGGTLVASNVEALGTGDVTNDAVLELNTGGTFDNAISGSGQVVKSGDKMLTLSGANSYSGGTLISDGTLVASNVEALGSGDVTNDAVLELNTGGTFDNVISGSGKVEKSGDDALTLSGSNTYTGGTLISGGTLVASNVEALGTGDVTDNATLALNAGGDFTNNIGGTGRVEKSGDQTLTLSGSNTYTGGTLISSGTLVATSVDALGTGNVTNNATLALNTGGDFINNIGGTGRVEKSGDDALTLSGSNTYTGGTLISGGTLVANDVNALGTGDVTDNAALMLNTGGDFINNIGGTGRVEKSGDDTLTLSGSNTYTGGTLISGGTLVANDVNALGTGDVTDNATLALNAVGDFNNAIGGSGKVEKSGDDTLTLSGSNTYTGGTLINGGTLVASNVEALGTGDVTDDATLELNTGGKFDNAISGSGNVVKSGADTLTLSGSNTYTGGTTINDGTLVATSVDALGTGDVTDDATLELNTGGDFDNAISGSGQVVKSGDDTLTLSGSNTYTGGTLISSGTLVANDVNALGTGDVTDNATLELNTGGDFTNNIGGTGRVEKSGDGTLTLSGSNTYTGGTLISDGTLVASNVEALGSGDIDN

-2551 TTAIGAGSALRANTL
+2551 TTAIGADSALRGNTL

-2571 STLAVHLIDSNS
+2571 STLAVHLTDSNS

-2687 QGHSFTLN
+2687 QGHCFTLN

-2735 GDTDVQEGALWLA
+2735 GDTDVQEGVLWLA

-2773 NATVNGHVNNQG
+2773 NATVNGHVNNLG
-2785 SLYFVDTFT
+2785 NLYFVDTFT

-2915 DDVPDDGGEVTP
+2915 DDVPDDGGDVIP

-2932 EVTPPDDGGDVTP
+2932 DVTPPDDGGDVTP
-2945 PDGGGDVTPPD
+2945 PDDGGDVTPPD
-2956 DGGEVTPPDDGG
+2956 DGGDVSPPDDGG
-2968 EVTPPD
+2968 DVTPPD

-2983 DGGDVTPVAPQYR
+2983 DDGDITPPDGGDVTPVAPQYR

-3082 YINANTDS
+3082 YINASTDS

-3211 WTTRLGMRV
+3211 WTTRLGVRV

-3234 MEVNWLHASDNAAAT
+3234 MEVNWLHASDNASAT

>member
-123 SLTGAT
+123 SSTGAT

-167 HDPQDIPQEYA
+167 HDPEDIPQEYA

-247 ASDGSGKI
+247 ASDGSNKI

-286 ITVALYYGS
+286 ITVALYHGS

-372 SGDASVYVHGNGD
+372 AGDASVYVHGNGD
-385 GTVVNNSGTMSSSVY
+385 GTVVNNSGTMSSTVY
-400 GVYLDSTRSKGHT
+400 GVYLDSARSKGHT
-413 LNNQAGGAI
+413 LNNQAGGVI
-422 SANTAVAI
+422 SANTAVAV

-484 KSGSKITTTS
+484 KSGSKITATS

-500 GGNNQITTE
+500 SGNNQVTTE
-509 SGSTIVAKDNGILIN
+509 SGSAIVAKDNGILIN

-540 SSISYGIQYNSGTSG
+540 SSNSYGIQYNSGASG

-567 KGAGDASVYAHGGA
+567 KGVGDASVYAHGGA

-592 SVYGVYVT
+592 SVFGVYVT

-609 GGSITANTAV
+609 GGSISANTAV
-619 QLNGNNNTLANAGAI
+619 QFHGNNNKLANAGAI
-634 LGDTNGVTIN
+634 LGDTNGVTIS

-649 LTSQGKITGGT
+649 LTNQGKITGGT

-676 NTGTEISGN
+676 NTGTEISGS

-725 PGATMNLSGTTNSAL
+725 SGATMNLSGTTNSAL

-954 DDITI
+954 DGITI
-959 NGNAMNSDAFITV
+959 NGNAMNPDAFITV

-985 VETLTWYADRYNAAI
+985 VETLTWYADRDNAAI

-1053 GTTISDG
+1053 GTLISDG
-1060 TLVANNVE
+1060 TLVASNVE
-1068 ALGTGNVTDNATLEL
+1068 ALGTGDITDNAVLEL

-1098 VVKSGDDALTLS
+1098 VVKSGDETLTLS
-1110 GTNTYSGGTTISGGT
+1110 GSNTYTGGTIISGGT
-1125 LIASNVEALG
+1125 LVATNVEALG

-1143 VLELNTGGDFANNI
+1143 VLELNTGGTFDNVI
-1157 GGSGQV
+1157 SGSGQ
-1163 VKSGDETLTLSG
+1163 
-1175 TNSYTGGTTI
+1175 
-1185 SGGTLVAS
+1185 
-1193 NVEALG
+1193 
-1199 SGDVTDNATLEMN
+1199 
-1212 TGGDFANNIGG
+1212 
-1223 TGSVVKSG
+1223 VVKSG
-1231 DKTLTLSGSNIYTGG
+1231 DKTLTLSG
-1246 TLISGG
+1246 
-1252 TLIATN
+1252 TN
-1258 VDALGTGD
+1258 T
-1266 VTDNATLEMN
+1266 
-1276 TGGDFANAIGGT
+1276 
-1288 GSVVKSGDETLTLSG
+1288 
-1303 SNIYTGGTTISGGT
+1303 YRGGTTISGGT

-1327 SGDVTDNA
+1327 SGDVTDDA

-1343 TFDNVISGSGQV
+1343 
-1355 VKSGDDALTLSGN
+1355 
-1368 NSYTGGTLIS
+1368 
-1378 DGTLVASN
+1378 
-1386 VEALGSGDVTD
+1386 
-1397 NATLAL
+1397 
-1403 NTGGDFT
+1403 DFA
-1410 NNIGGTGRVEKSGDD
+1410 NNIGGTGSVVKSGDET
-1425 ALTLSGANSYTGGTL
+1425 LTLSGTNTYRGDTT

-1450 VDALGTGNV
+1450 VD
-1459 TDNATLELNTG
+1459 
-1470 GDFDNAISG
+1470 
-1479 SGQVVKSGDKTL
+1479 
-1491 TLSGANSYTGG
+1491 
-1502 TTISSG
+1502 
-1508 TLIATNVEA
+1508 A

-1530 LNTGGDFDNN
+1530 LNTGGDFDNA
-1540 IGGTGSVVKSGD
+1540 IGGTGS
-1552 ETLTLS
+1552 
-1558 GANSYTGGTT
+1558 
-1568 ISGGTLVATSVDAL
+1568 
-1582 GSGDVTDNATLE
+1582 
-1594 MNTGGDFANNI
+1594 
-1605 GGTGS
+1605 
-1610 VVKSGDKTLTLSGS
+1610 
-1624 NTYAGGTTINDG
+1624 
-1636 TLVANNVEALGTGDV
+1636 
-1651 IDNATLELNTGG
+1651 
-1663 DFDNAISGSGQVVK
+1663 VVK

-1701 LIAANVN
+1701 LIATHVN

-1837 FITVDGRIDDMGKQ
+1837 FITVDGRIDDTGKQ

-1975 KSGDDALTLSGA
+1975 KSGDETLTLSGANSYTGGTLISSGTLVANNVEALGSGDVTDNATLELNTGGDFDNAISGSGKVEKSGDDALTLSGA
-1987 NTYTGGTTINDGTL
+1987 NTYTGGTLISDGTLVASNVEALGTGDVTDNAVLELNTGGTFDNAISGSGQVEKSGDGTLTLSGSNTYTGGTTINDGTL
-2001 VACNVEALGTGDVTD
+2001 IATSVDALGSGDVTDNATLELNTGGTFDNAISGSGQVVKSGDKMLTLSGANSYSGGTLISDGTLVASNVESLGTGDVTNNATLELNTGGDFTNNIGGSGQVVKSGDDALALSGANSYTGGTLISSGTLIATNVDALGSGDVTDNATLELNTGGTFDNAISGSGQVVKSGDKTLTLSGSNTYTGGTLISDGTLVASNVEALGTGDVTD
-2016 NATLELNTG
+2016 NATLELNTR
-2025 GTFDNVIS
+2025 GTFDNV
-2033 GSGQMVKSGDDTLT
+2033 
-2047 LSGSNTYTGGT
+2047 
-2058 TISGGTLVA
+2058 
-2067 TSVDALG
+2067 
-2074 SGDVTNDAVLELN
+2074 
-2087 TGGDFD
+2087 
-2093 NAISGSGQVVKS
+2093 ISGSGQVVKS

-2114 ANSYTGGTT
+2114 ANSYTGGTL
-2123 ISGGTLVASNVEALG
+2123 ISGGTLVATS
-2138 SSDVTD
+2138 
-2144 NATLELNTG
+2144 
-2153 GDFTNNIS
+2153 
-2161 GSGQVVKSGD
+2161 
-2171 DVLTLSG
+2171 
-2178 ANSYSGGTLISDGTL
+2178 
-2193 VASNVEALGTGD
+2193 VEALGTGSV
-2205 ITDNAVLELNTG
+2205 TDNATLELNTG

-2225 GSGQV
+2225 GSGNV
-2230 VKSGDETLTLSGSNT
+2230 VKSGADTLTLSGSNT
-2245 YTGGT
+2245 Y
-2250 TISGG
+2250 I
-2255 TLVASNV
+2255 
-2262 DALGTGDVTDNAT
+2262 
-2275 LELNTGGTFDNVI
+2275 
-2288 SGSGQVVKSGDKTLT
+2288 
-2303 LSGANSYTGGT
+2303 GGT
-2314 TINDGTLV
+2314 TINDGTLI
-2322 ASNVD
+2322 ATSVD
-2327 ALGSGDVTNDAVL
+2327 
-2340 ELNTGG
+2340 
-2346 DFTNNISGSGQVVKS
+2346 
-2361 GDETLTLSGTN
+2361 
-2372 SYTDGTLI
+2372 
-2380 SGGTLVATNL
+2380 
-2390 EALGTGDVTNNATL
+2390 
-2404 ELNTGGDFTNNIS
+2404 
-2417 GSGQVVKSGDE
+2417 
-2428 TLTLSGANSY
+2428 
-2438 TGGTTISGGTLVASN
+2438 
-2453 VEALGSGDVT
+2453 ALGSGDVT
-2463 DNATLE
+2463 DNAVLE
-2469 MNTGGDFDNA
+2469 LNTGGTFDNA

-2551 TTAIGAGSALRANTL
+2551 TTSIGAGSALRANTL

-2571 STLAVHLIDSNS
+2571 STLAVHLTDSNS

-2650 RVNAADDTR
+2650 RVNAADNTR

-2735 GDTDVQEGALWLA
+2735 GDTDVQEGVLWLA

-2773 NATVNGHVNNQG
+2773 NSTVNGHVNNQG

-2915 DDVPDDGGEVTP
+2915 DDVPDDGGDVTP

-2945 PDGGGDVTPPD
+2945 PDDGGDVIPPD

-2974 DGGDVTPPD
+2974 DDGDITPPD
-2983 DGGDVTPVAPQYR
+2983 DGGDITPPDGGDVTPVAPQYR

-3082 YINANTDS
+3082 YINASTDS

-3126 GAYIDSWYQYGAY
+3126 GAYIDSWYQYGVY

-3185 VTWQR
+3185 VIWQR

-3234 MEVNWLHASDNAAAT
+3234 MEVNWLHASDNASAT

>member
-1 MNKTYNIIWNAAR
+1 
-14 GMYIVTSELARSGSR
+14 
-29 AIVSVSASCA
+29 
-39 VTLLAMDA
+39 
-47 APAVAEE
+47 
-54 TRVSIPSQTTTYTLS
+54 
-69 GATPFVVETG
+69 
-79 NTVATDTATSAAIV
+79 
-93 GDNSNDWDL
+93 
-102 LIESGAVVGSSLT
+102 
-115 DSQAMNLD
+115 
-123 SLTGAT
+123 
-129 SVHNQGTITGSN
+129 
-141 EDGTIMLQNGGSV
+141 
-154 INDARIE
+154 
-161 NNATYE
+161 
-167 HDPQDIPQEYA
+167 
-178 GVYML
+178 
-183 NGGSYVSSESG
+183 
-194 VLEGV
+194 
-199 SGVIV
+199 
-204 QSGEAHITNGGM
+204 
-216 INSDGSWRSYGVE
+216 
-229 FRDGTY
+229 
-235 GTIVNTGTIITT
+235 
-247 ASDGSGKI
+247 
-255 EDAAIYVHTL
+255 
-265 NDMAVSGSVSV
+265 
-276 DNSGLMQSDF
+276 
-286 ITVALYYGS
+286 
-295 HFEVVNRVG
+295 
-304 GVITAGNS
+304 
-312 SLVGIK
+312 
-318 STAMELKVGVDN
+318 
-330 LVTNDG
+330 
-336 TISAYGTANTYGI
+336 
-349 HYGESTSGGVITNTG
+349 
-364 SITTTGGG
+364 
-372 SGDASVYVHGNGD
+372 
-385 GTVVNNSGTMSSSVY
+385 
-400 GVYLDSTRSKGHT
+400 
-413 LNNQAGGAI
+413 
-422 SANTAVAI
+422 
-430 NGNGNTITNQGK
+430 
-442 MTGVSDGLLISG
+442 
-454 NNNIVTTSGGEI
+454 
-466 SGKNG
+466 
-471 IRVSKGSGNQITA
+471 
-484 KSGSKITTTS
+484 
-494 TGISIA
+494 
-500 GGNNQITTE
+500 
-509 SGSTIVAKDNGILIN
+509 
-524 SGANNV
+524 
-530 TNGGSITATG
+530 
-540 SSISYGIQYNSGTSG
+540 
-555 TITNTGTITTTG
+555 
-567 KGAGDASVYAHGGA
+567 
-581 VTINNSGTMDS
+581 
-592 SVYGVYVT
+592 
-600 TGHTLNNLA
+600 
-609 GGSITANTAV
+609 
-619 QLNGNNNTLANAGAI
+619 
-634 LGDTNGVTIN
+634 
-644 GSGNT
+644 
-649 LTSQGKITGGT
+649 
-660 NAILINS
+660 
-667 GSKNNTLTL
+667 
-676 NTGTEISGN
+676 
-685 ITDDNNSASAN
+685 
-696 NNLILDGEGTLGSS
+696 
-710 ISGLNSVTSSGDWTL
+710 
-725 PGATMNLSGTTNSAL
+725 
-740 WVKSGTLILNG
+740 
-751 AMTAKGA
+751 
-758 TVDSGTTLQIGNSG
+758 
-772 TLGAFNGD
+772 
-780 IVDNGTLTFNR
+780 
-791 SDAAA
+791 
-796 YGSVISGSGNVIK
+796 
-809 QGGGELTLSNNNSYS
+809 
-824 GGTTIAEGTLTA
+824 
-836 TAGGALGSGNIDNRA
+836 
-851 YLKLDAASAS
+851 
-861 DPFIVAD
+861 
-868 LTTHS
+868 
-873 GATVEIGAGSTLQAN
+873 
-888 TLTQQDGS
+888 
-896 TLTADLTATSG
+896 
-907 PAIRAKNVNLDG
+907 
-919 TLNVASPASQ
+919 
-929 EPIRSTDDLISLAL
+929 
-943 IESDNAISGDF
+943 
-954 DDITI
+954 
-959 NGNAMNSDAFITV
+959 
-972 VGQKNVND
+972 
-980 THYDL
+980 
-985 VETLTWYADRYNAAI
+985 
-1000 DAHGTFNLADADDSF
+1000 
-1015 TVNTV
+1015 
-1020 LENVDANSGWN
+1020 
-1031 GQSLTKTGAGT
+1031 
-1042 LILNA
+1042 
-1047 ENTYTG
+1047 
-1053 GTTISDG
+1053 
-1060 TLVANNVE
+1060 
-1068 ALGTGNVTDNATLEL
+1068 
-1083 NTGGDFDNAISGSGQ
+1083 
-1098 VVKSGDDALTLS
+1098 
-1110 GTNTYSGGTTISGGT
+1110 
-1125 LIASNVEALG
+1125 
-1135 TGDVTDNA
+1135 
-1143 VLELNTGGDFANNI
+1143 
-1157 GGSGQV
+1157 
-1163 VKSGDETLTLSG
+1163 
-1175 TNSYTGGTTI
+1175 
-1185 SGGTLVAS
+1185 
-1193 NVEALG
+1193 
-1199 SGDVTDNATLEMN
+1199 
-1212 TGGDFANNIGG
+1212 
-1223 TGSVVKSG
+1223 
-1231 DKTLTLSGSNIYTGG
+1231 
-1246 TLISGG
+1246 
-1252 TLIATN
+1252 
-1258 VDALGTGD
+1258 
-1266 VTDNATLEMN
+1266 
-1276 TGGDFANAIGGT
+1276 
-1288 GSVVKSGDETLTLSG
+1288 
-1303 SNIYTGGTTISGGT
+1303 YTGGTTISGGT

-1355 VKSGDDALTLSGN
+1355 VKSGDEMLTLSGANSYTGGTTISGGTLVASNVEALGSGDVTDNATLELNTGGDFDNAISGSGQVVKSGDDALTLSGN

-1386 VEALGSGDVTD
+1386 VEALGSGDVT
-1397 NATLAL
+1397 N
-1403 NTGGDFT
+1403 
-1410 NNIGGTGRVEKSGDD
+1410 D
-1425 ALTLSGANSYTGGTL
+1425 A
-1440 ISGGTLVATN
+1440 V
-1450 VDALGTGNV
+1450 
-1459 TDNATLELNTG
+1459 LELNTG

-1502 TTISSG
+1502 TTISGG
-1508 TLIATNVEA
+1508 TLVASNVEA
-1517 LGTGDVTDNATLE
+1517 LG
-1530 LNTGGDFDNN
+1530 
-1540 IGGTGSVVKSGD
+1540 SGD
-1552 ETLTLS
+1552 IT
-1558 GANSYTGGTT
+1558 
-1568 ISGGTLVATSVDAL
+1568 
-1582 GSGDVTDNATLE
+1582 
-1594 MNTGGDFANNI
+1594 
-1605 GGTGS
+1605 
-1610 VVKSGDKTLTLSGS
+1610 
-1624 NTYAGGTTINDG
+1624 
-1636 TLVANNVEALGTGDV
+1636 
-1651 IDNATLELNTGG
+1651 DNATLELNTGG

-1677 SGDKTLTLS
+1677 SGDETLTLS
-1686 GANSYSGATTISGGT
+1686 GTNTYTGGTTISGGT
-1701 LIAANVN
+1701 LIATHVN

-1721 LLDASGQFTV
+1721 LLDASGQFAV

-1837 FITVDGRIDDMGKQ
+1837 FITVDGRIDDTGKQ

-1899 ASSTGWDGTSLI
+1899 DSATGWDGTSLI

-1921 AENTYTGG
+1921 AENTYTVG

-1975 KSGDDALTLSGA
+1975 KSGDKMLTLSGT
-1987 NTYTGGTTINDGTL
+1987 NSYSGGTLISGGTL
-2001 VACNVEALGTGDVTD
+2001 VATNVDALGSGDVTD
-2016 NATLELNTG
+2016 DATLELNTG
-2025 GTFDNVIS
+2025 GTFDNAIS
-2033 GSGQMVKSGDDTLT
+2033 GSGQVVKSGDDTLT

-2058 TISGGTLVA
+2058 I
-2067 TSVDALG
+2067 
-2074 SGDVTNDAVLELN
+2074 
-2087 TGGDFD
+2087 
-2093 NAISGSGQVVKS
+2093 
-2105 GDETLTLSG
+2105 
-2114 ANSYTGGTT
+2114 

-2138 SSDVTD
+2138 TGDVTND
-2144 NATLELNTG
+2144 
-2153 GDFTNNIS
+2153 
-2161 GSGQVVKSGD
+2161 
-2171 DVLTLSG
+2171 
-2178 ANSYSGGTLISDGTL
+2178 
-2193 VASNVEALGTGD
+2193 
-2205 ITDNAVLELNTG
+2205 AVLELNTG

-2250 TISGG
+2250 LISGG

-2262 DALGTGDVTDNAT
+2262 
-2275 LELNTGGTFDNVI
+2275 E
-2288 SGSGQVVKSGDKTLT
+2288 
-2303 LSGANSYTGGT
+2303 
-2314 TINDGTLV
+2314 
-2322 ASNVD
+2322 

-2346 DFTNNISGSGQVVKS
+2346 DFTNAISGSGQVVKSGDETLTLSGANSYTGGTLISGGTLIASNVEALGTGDVTDNAVLELNTGGDFDNAISGSGQVEKSGDETLTLSGANSYTGGTLISSGTLVANDVNALGTGDVTDNAVLELNTGGTFDNAISGSGQVVKSGDETLTLSGSNTYTGGTTINDGTLIATSVDALGSGDVTDNAVLELNTGGDFDNAISGSGQVVKS

-2404 ELNTGGDFTNNIS
+2404 ELNTGGTFDNAIS
-2417 GSGQVVKSGDE
+2417 GSGQVVKSGDDA
-2428 TLTLSGANSY
+2428 LTLSGSNTY
-2438 TGGTTISGGTLVASN
+2438 TGGTTISGGTLIATSVD
-2453 VEALGSGDVT
+2453 ALGSGDVT
-2463 DNATLE
+2463 DNAVLE
-2469 MNTGGDFDNA
+2469 LNTGGTFDNA

-2494 TLSGANSY
+2494 TLSGSNTY
-2502 TGGTTISGGTLV
+2502 TGGTTISGGTLI
-2514 ASNVEALGSGDIDN
+2514 ASNVEALGSGNIDN

-2551 TTAIGAGSALRANTL
+2551 TTAIGAGSTLRANTL

-2571 STLAVHLIDSNS
+2571 STLAVHLTDSNS

-2703 TLNPDSATYWDGKSL
+2703 TLNPDSATDWDGKSL

-2773 NATVNGHVNNQG
+2773 NATVNGHVNNLG

-2915 DDVPDDGGEVTP
+2915 DDVPDDGG
-2927 PDDGG
+2927 D
-2932 EVTPPDDGGDVTP
+2932 VTPPDDGGDVTP
-2945 PDGGGDVTPPD
+2945 PDDGGD
-2956 DGGEVTPPDDGG
+2956 
-2968 EVTPPD
+2968 VTPPD

-2983 DGGDVTPVAPQYR
+2983 DGGDVTPPDDDGDITPPDGGDVTPVAPQYR

-3023 QYRSADGSIWMR
+3023 QYRSADGSVWMR

-3082 YINANTDS
+3082 YINASTDS

-3234 MEVNWLHASDNAAAT
+3234 MEVNWLHASDNASAT

>member
-1 MNKTYNIIWNAAR
+1 
-14 GMYIVTSELARSGSR
+14 
-29 AIVSVSASCA
+29 
-39 VTLLAMDA
+39 
-47 APAVAEE
+47 
-54 TRVSIPSQTTTYTLS
+54 
-69 GATPFVVETG
+69 
-79 NTVATDTATSAAIV
+79 
-93 GDNSNDWDL
+93 
-102 LIESGAVVGSSLT
+102 
-115 DSQAMNLD
+115 
-123 SLTGAT
+123 
-129 SVHNQGTITGSN
+129 
-141 EDGTIMLQNGGSV
+141 
-154 INDARIE
+154 
-161 NNATYE
+161 
-167 HDPQDIPQEYA
+167 
-178 GVYML
+178 
-183 NGGSYVSSESG
+183 
-194 VLEGV
+194 
-199 SGVIV
+199 
-204 QSGEAHITNGGM
+204 
-216 INSDGSWRSYGVE
+216 
-229 FRDGTY
+229 
-235 GTIVNTGTIITT
+235 
-247 ASDGSGKI
+247 
-255 EDAAIYVHTL
+255 
-265 NDMAVSGSVSV
+265 
-276 DNSGLMQSDF
+276 
-286 ITVALYYGS
+286 
-295 HFEVVNRVG
+295 
-304 GVITAGNS
+304 
-312 SLVGIK
+312 
-318 STAMELKVGVDN
+318 
-330 LVTNDG
+330 
-336 TISAYGTANTYGI
+336 
-349 HYGESTSGGVITNTG
+349 
-364 SITTTGGG
+364 
-372 SGDASVYVHGNGD
+372 
-385 GTVVNNSGTMSSSVY
+385 
-400 GVYLDSTRSKGHT
+400 
-413 LNNQAGGAI
+413 
-422 SANTAVAI
+422 
-430 NGNGNTITNQGK
+430 
-442 MTGVSDGLLISG
+442 
-454 NNNIVTTSGGEI
+454 
-466 SGKNG
+466 
-471 IRVSKGSGNQITA
+471 
-484 KSGSKITTTS
+484 
-494 TGISIA
+494 
-500 GGNNQITTE
+500 
-509 SGSTIVAKDNGILIN
+509 
-524 SGANNV
+524 
-530 TNGGSITATG
+530 
-540 SSISYGIQYNSGTSG
+540 
-555 TITNTGTITTTG
+555 
-567 KGAGDASVYAHGGA
+567 
-581 VTINNSGTMDS
+581 
-592 SVYGVYVT
+592 
-600 TGHTLNNLA
+600 
-609 GGSITANTAV
+609 
-619 QLNGNNNTLANAGAI
+619 
-634 LGDTNGVTIN
+634 
-644 GSGNT
+644 
-649 LTSQGKITGGT
+649 
-660 NAILINS
+660 
-667 GSKNNTLTL
+667 
-676 NTGTEISGN
+676 
-685 ITDDNNSASAN
+685 
-696 NNLILDGEGTLGSS
+696 
-710 ISGLNSVTSSGDWTL
+710 
-725 PGATMNLSGTTNSAL
+725 
-740 WVKSGTLILNG
+740 
-751 AMTAKGA
+751 
-758 TVDSGTTLQIGNSG
+758 
-772 TLGAFNGD
+772 
-780 IVDNGTLTFNR
+780 
-791 SDAAA
+791 
-796 YGSVISGSGNVIK
+796 
-809 QGGGELTLSNNNSYS
+809 
-824 GGTTIAEGTLTA
+824 
-836 TAGGALGSGNIDNRA
+836 
-851 YLKLDAASAS
+851 
-861 DPFIVAD
+861 
-868 LTTHS
+868 
-873 GATVEIGAGSTLQAN
+873 
-888 TLTQQDGS
+888 
-896 TLTADLTATSG
+896 
-907 PAIRAKNVNLDG
+907 
-919 TLNVASPASQ
+919 
-929 EPIRSTDDLISLAL
+929 
-943 IESDNAISGDF
+943 
-954 DDITI
+954 
-959 NGNAMNSDAFITV
+959 
-972 VGQKNVND
+972 
-980 THYDL
+980 
-985 VETLTWYADRYNAAI
+985 
-1000 DAHGTFNLADADDSF
+1000 
-1015 TVNTV
+1015 
-1020 LENVDANSGWN
+1020 ANS
-1031 GQSLTKTGAGT
+1031 
-1042 LILNA
+1042 
-1047 ENTYTG
+1047 YTG
-1053 GTTISDG
+1053 GTTISGG
-1060 TLVANNVE
+1060 TLVASNVE
-1068 ALGTGNVTDNATLEL
+1068 ALGSGDITDNATLEL

-1098 VVKSGDDALTLS
+1098 VVKSGDETLTLS
-1110 GTNTYSGGTTISGGT
+1110 GTNTYTGGTTISGGT
-1125 LIASNVEALG
+1125 LIA
-1135 TGDVTDNA
+1135 TH
-1143 VLELNTGGDFANNI
+1143 
-1157 GGSGQV
+1157 
-1163 VKSGDETLTLSG
+1163 
-1175 TNSYTGGTTI
+1175 
-1185 SGGTLVAS
+1185 
-1193 NVEALG
+1193 
-1199 SGDVTDNATLEMN
+1199 
-1212 TGGDFANNIGG
+1212 
-1223 TGSVVKSG
+1223 
-1231 DKTLTLSGSNIYTGG
+1231 
-1246 TLISGG
+1246 
-1252 TLIATN
+1252 
-1258 VDALGTGD
+1258 
-1266 VTDNATLEMN
+1266 
-1276 TGGDFANAIGGT
+1276 
-1288 GSVVKSGDETLTLSG
+1288 
-1303 SNIYTGGTTISGGT
+1303 
-1317 LVATNVEALG
+1317 
-1327 SGDVTDNA
+1327 
-1335 TLELNTGG
+1335 
-1343 TFDNVISGSGQV
+1343 
-1355 VKSGDDALTLSGN
+1355 
-1368 NSYTGGTLIS
+1368 
-1378 DGTLVASN
+1378 
-1386 VEALGSGDVTD
+1386 
-1397 NATLAL
+1397 
-1403 NTGGDFT
+1403 
-1410 NNIGGTGRVEKSGDD
+1410 
-1425 ALTLSGANSYTGGTL
+1425 
-1440 ISGGTLVATN
+1440 
-1450 VDALGTGNV
+1450 
-1459 TDNATLELNTG
+1459 
-1470 GDFDNAISG
+1470 
-1479 SGQVVKSGDKTL
+1479 
-1491 TLSGANSYTGG
+1491 
-1502 TTISSG
+1502 
-1508 TLIATNVEA
+1508 
-1517 LGTGDVTDNATLE
+1517 
-1530 LNTGGDFDNN
+1530 
-1540 IGGTGSVVKSGD
+1540 
-1552 ETLTLS
+1552 
-1558 GANSYTGGTT
+1558 
-1568 ISGGTLVATSVDAL
+1568 
-1582 GSGDVTDNATLE
+1582 
-1594 MNTGGDFANNI
+1594 
-1605 GGTGS
+1605 
-1610 VVKSGDKTLTLSGS
+1610 
-1624 NTYAGGTTINDG
+1624 
-1636 TLVANNVEALGTGDV
+1636 
-1651 IDNATLELNTGG
+1651 
-1663 DFDNAISGSGQVVK
+1663 
-1677 SGDKTLTLS
+1677 
-1686 GANSYSGATTISGGT
+1686 
-1701 LIAANVN
+1701 VN

-1721 LLDASGQFTV
+1721 LLDASGQFAV

-1837 FITVDGRIDDMGKQ
+1837 FITVDGRIDDTGKQ

-1899 ASSTGWDGTSLI
+1899 DSATGWDGTSLI

-1921 AENTYTGG
+1921 AENTYTVG

-1975 KSGDDALTLSGA
+1975 KSGDKMLTLSGT
-1987 NTYTGGTTINDGTL
+1987 NSYSGGTLISGGTL
-2001 VACNVEALGTGDVTD
+2001 VATNVDALGSGDVTD
-2016 NATLELNTG
+2016 DATLELNTG
-2025 GTFDNVIS
+2025 GTFDNAIS
-2033 GSGQMVKSGDDTLT
+2033 GSGQVVKSGDDTLT

-2058 TISGGTLVA
+2058 I
-2067 TSVDALG
+2067 
-2074 SGDVTNDAVLELN
+2074 
-2087 TGGDFD
+2087 
-2093 NAISGSGQVVKS
+2093 
-2105 GDETLTLSG
+2105 
-2114 ANSYTGGTT
+2114 

-2138 SSDVTD
+2138 TGDVTND
-2144 NATLELNTG
+2144 
-2153 GDFTNNIS
+2153 
-2161 GSGQVVKSGD
+2161 
-2171 DVLTLSG
+2171 
-2178 ANSYSGGTLISDGTL
+2178 
-2193 VASNVEALGTGD
+2193 
-2205 ITDNAVLELNTG
+2205 AVLELNTG

-2250 TISGG
+2250 LISGG

-2262 DALGTGDVTDNAT
+2262 
-2275 LELNTGGTFDNVI
+2275 E
-2288 SGSGQVVKSGDKTLT
+2288 
-2303 LSGANSYTGGT
+2303 
-2314 TINDGTLV
+2314 
-2322 ASNVD
+2322 

-2346 DFTNNISGSGQVVKS
+2346 DFTNAISGSGQVVKSGDETLTLSGANSYTGGTLISGGTLIASNVEALGTGDVTDNAVLELNTGGDFDNAISGSGQVEKSGDETLTLSGANSYTGGTLISSGTLVANDVNALGTGDVTDNAVLELNTGGTFDNAISGSGQVVKSGDETLTLSGSNTYTGGTTINDGTLIATSVDALGSGDVTDNAVLELNTGGDFDNAISGSGQVVKS

-2404 ELNTGGDFTNNIS
+2404 ELNTGGTFDNAIS
-2417 GSGQVVKSGDE
+2417 GSGQVVKSGDDA
-2428 TLTLSGANSY
+2428 LTLSGSNTY
-2438 TGGTTISGGTLVASN
+2438 TGGTTISGGTLIATSVD
-2453 VEALGSGDVT
+2453 ALGSGDVT
-2463 DNATLE
+2463 DNAVLE
-2469 MNTGGDFDNA
+2469 LNTGGTFDNA

-2494 TLSGANSY
+2494 TLSGSNTY
-2502 TGGTTISGGTLV
+2502 TGGTTISGGTLI
-2514 ASNVEALGSGDIDN
+2514 ASNVEALGSGNIDN

-2551 TTAIGAGSALRANTL
+2551 TTAIGAGSTLRANTL

-2571 STLAVHLIDSNS
+2571 STLAVHLTDSNS

-2703 TLNPDSATYWDGKSL
+2703 TLNPDSATDWDGKSL

-2773 NATVNGHVNNQG
+2773 NATVNGHVNNLG

-2915 DDVPDDGGEVTP
+2915 DDVPDDGG
-2927 PDDGG
+2927 D
-2932 EVTPPDDGGDVTP
+2932 VTPPDDGGDVTP
-2945 PDGGGDVTPPD
+2945 PDDGGD
-2956 DGGEVTPPDDGG
+2956 
-2968 EVTPPD
+2968 VTPPD

-2983 DGGDVTPVAPQYR
+2983 DGGDVTPPDDDGDITPPDGGDVTPVAPQYR

-3023 QYRSADGSIWMR
+3023 QYRSADGSVWMR

-3082 YINANTDS
+3082 YINASTDS

-3234 MEVNWLHASDNAAAT
+3234 MEVNWLHASDNASAT

>member
-1 MNKTYNIIWNAAR
+1 
-14 GMYIVTSELARSGSR
+14 
-29 AIVSVSASCA
+29 
-39 VTLLAMDA
+39 
-47 APAVAEE
+47 
-54 TRVSIPSQTTTYTLS
+54 
-69 GATPFVVETG
+69 VE
-79 NTVATDTATSAAIV
+79 
-93 GDNSNDWDL
+93 
-102 LIESGAVVGSSLT
+102 
-115 DSQAMNLD
+115 
-123 SLTGAT
+123 
-129 SVHNQGTITGSN
+129 
-141 EDGTIMLQNGGSV
+141 
-154 INDARIE
+154 
-161 NNATYE
+161 
-167 HDPQDIPQEYA
+167 
-178 GVYML
+178 
-183 NGGSYVSSESG
+183 
-194 VLEGV
+194 
-199 SGVIV
+199 
-204 QSGEAHITNGGM
+204 
-216 INSDGSWRSYGVE
+216 
-229 FRDGTY
+229 
-235 GTIVNTGTIITT
+235 
-247 ASDGSGKI
+247 
-255 EDAAIYVHTL
+255 
-265 NDMAVSGSVSV
+265 
-276 DNSGLMQSDF
+276 
-286 ITVALYYGS
+286 
-295 HFEVVNRVG
+295 
-304 GVITAGNS
+304 
-312 SLVGIK
+312 
-318 STAMELKVGVDN
+318 
-330 LVTNDG
+330 
-336 TISAYGTANTYGI
+336 
-349 HYGESTSGGVITNTG
+349 
-364 SITTTGGG
+364 
-372 SGDASVYVHGNGD
+372 
-385 GTVVNNSGTMSSSVY
+385 
-400 GVYLDSTRSKGHT
+400 
-413 LNNQAGGAI
+413 
-422 SANTAVAI
+422 
-430 NGNGNTITNQGK
+430 
-442 MTGVSDGLLISG
+442 
-454 NNNIVTTSGGEI
+454 
-466 SGKNG
+466 
-471 IRVSKGSGNQITA
+471 
-484 KSGSKITTTS
+484 
-494 TGISIA
+494 
-500 GGNNQITTE
+500 
-509 SGSTIVAKDNGILIN
+509 
-524 SGANNV
+524 
-530 TNGGSITATG
+530 
-540 SSISYGIQYNSGTSG
+540 
-555 TITNTGTITTTG
+555 
-567 KGAGDASVYAHGGA
+567 
-581 VTINNSGTMDS
+581 
-592 SVYGVYVT
+592 
-600 TGHTLNNLA
+600 
-609 GGSITANTAV
+609 
-619 QLNGNNNTLANAGAI
+619 
-634 LGDTNGVTIN
+634 
-644 GSGNT
+644 
-649 LTSQGKITGGT
+649 
-660 NAILINS
+660 
-667 GSKNNTLTL
+667 
-676 NTGTEISGN
+676 
-685 ITDDNNSASAN
+685 
-696 NNLILDGEGTLGSS
+696 
-710 ISGLNSVTSSGDWTL
+710 
-725 PGATMNLSGTTNSAL
+725 
-740 WVKSGTLILNG
+740 
-751 AMTAKGA
+751 
-758 TVDSGTTLQIGNSG
+758 
-772 TLGAFNGD
+772 
-780 IVDNGTLTFNR
+780 
-791 SDAAA
+791 
-796 YGSVISGSGNVIK
+796 
-809 QGGGELTLSNNNSYS
+809 
-824 GGTTIAEGTLTA
+824 
-836 TAGGALGSGNIDNRA
+836 ALGSGD
-851 YLKLDAASAS
+851 
-861 DPFIVAD
+861 
-868 LTTHS
+868 
-873 GATVEIGAGSTLQAN
+873 
-888 TLTQQDGS
+888 
-896 TLTADLTATSG
+896 
-907 PAIRAKNVNLDG
+907 
-919 TLNVASPASQ
+919 
-929 EPIRSTDDLISLAL
+929 
-943 IESDNAISGDF
+943 
-954 DDITI
+954 
-959 NGNAMNSDAFITV
+959 
-972 VGQKNVND
+972 
-980 THYDL
+980 
-985 VETLTWYADRYNAAI
+985 
-1000 DAHGTFNLADADDSF
+1000 
-1015 TVNTV
+1015 
-1020 LENVDANSGWN
+1020 
-1031 GQSLTKTGAGT
+1031 
-1042 LILNA
+1042 
-1047 ENTYTG
+1047 
-1053 GTTISDG
+1053 
-1060 TLVANNVE
+1060 
-1068 ALGTGNVTDNATLEL
+1068 VTDNATLEL
-1083 NTGGDFDNAISGSGQ
+1083 NTGGDFD
-1098 VVKSGDDALTLS
+1098 
-1110 GTNTYSGGTTISGGT
+1110 
-1125 LIASNVEALG
+1125 
-1135 TGDVTDNA
+1135 
-1143 VLELNTGGDFANNI
+1143 
-1157 GGSGQV
+1157 
-1163 VKSGDETLTLSG
+1163 
-1175 TNSYTGGTTI
+1175 
-1185 SGGTLVAS
+1185 
-1193 NVEALG
+1193 
-1199 SGDVTDNATLEMN
+1199 
-1212 TGGDFANNIGG
+1212 NNIGG

-1231 DKTLTLSGSNIYTGG
+1231 DKTLTLSG
-1246 TLISGG
+1246 
-1252 TLIATN
+1252 
-1258 VDALGTGD
+1258 
-1266 VTDNATLEMN
+1266 
-1276 TGGDFANAIGGT
+1276 AN
-1288 GSVVKSGDETLTLSG
+1288 S
-1303 SNIYTGGTTISGGT
+1303 YTGGTTISGGT

-1355 VKSGDDALTLSGN
+1355 VKSGDEMLTLSGANSYTGGTTISGGTLVASNVEALGSGDVTDNATLELNTGGDFDNAISGSGQVVKSGDDALTLSGN

-1386 VEALGSGDVTD
+1386 VEALGSGDVT
-1397 NATLAL
+1397 N
-1403 NTGGDFT
+1403 
-1410 NNIGGTGRVEKSGDD
+1410 D
-1425 ALTLSGANSYTGGTL
+1425 A
-1440 ISGGTLVATN
+1440 V
-1450 VDALGTGNV
+1450 
-1459 TDNATLELNTG
+1459 LELNTG

-1502 TTISSG
+1502 TTISGG
-1508 TLIATNVEA
+1508 TLVASNVEA
-1517 LGTGDVTDNATLE
+1517 LG
-1530 LNTGGDFDNN
+1530 
-1540 IGGTGSVVKSGD
+1540 SGD
-1552 ETLTLS
+1552 IT
-1558 GANSYTGGTT
+1558 
-1568 ISGGTLVATSVDAL
+1568 
-1582 GSGDVTDNATLE
+1582 
-1594 MNTGGDFANNI
+1594 
-1605 GGTGS
+1605 
-1610 VVKSGDKTLTLSGS
+1610 
-1624 NTYAGGTTINDG
+1624 
-1636 TLVANNVEALGTGDV
+1636 
-1651 IDNATLELNTGG
+1651 DNATLELNTGG

-1677 SGDKTLTLS
+1677 SGDETLTLS
-1686 GANSYSGATTISGGT
+1686 GTNTYTGGTTISGGT
-1701 LIAANVN
+1701 LIATHVN

-1721 LLDASGQFTV
+1721 LLDASGQFAV

-1837 FITVDGRIDDMGKQ
+1837 FITVDGRIDDTGKQ

-1899 ASSTGWDGTSLI
+1899 DSATGWDGTSLI

-1921 AENTYTGG
+1921 AENTYTVG

-1975 KSGDDALTLSGA
+1975 KSGDKMLTLSGT
-1987 NTYTGGTTINDGTL
+1987 NSYSGGTLISGGTL
-2001 VACNVEALGTGDVTD
+2001 VATNVDALGSGDVTD
-2016 NATLELNTG
+2016 DATLELNTG
-2025 GTFDNVIS
+2025 GTFDNAIS
-2033 GSGQMVKSGDDTLT
+2033 GSGQVVKSGDDTLT

-2058 TISGGTLVA
+2058 I
-2067 TSVDALG
+2067 
-2074 SGDVTNDAVLELN
+2074 
-2087 TGGDFD
+2087 
-2093 NAISGSGQVVKS
+2093 
-2105 GDETLTLSG
+2105 
-2114 ANSYTGGTT
+2114 

-2138 SSDVTD
+2138 TGDVTND
-2144 NATLELNTG
+2144 
-2153 GDFTNNIS
+2153 
-2161 GSGQVVKSGD
+2161 
-2171 DVLTLSG
+2171 
-2178 ANSYSGGTLISDGTL
+2178 
-2193 VASNVEALGTGD
+2193 
-2205 ITDNAVLELNTG
+2205 AVLELNTG

-2250 TISGG
+2250 LISGG

-2262 DALGTGDVTDNAT
+2262 
-2275 LELNTGGTFDNVI
+2275 E
-2288 SGSGQVVKSGDKTLT
+2288 
-2303 LSGANSYTGGT
+2303 
-2314 TINDGTLV
+2314 
-2322 ASNVD
+2322 

-2346 DFTNNISGSGQVVKS
+2346 DFTNAISGSGQVVKSGDETLTLSGANSYTGGTLISGGTLIASNVEALGTGDVTDNAVLELNTGGDFDNAISGSGQVEKSGDETLTLSGANSYTGGTLISSGTLVANDVNALGTGDVTDNAVLELNTGGTFDNAISGSGQVVKSGDETLTLSGSNTYTGGTTINDGTLIATSVDALGSGDVTDNAVLELNTGGDFDNAISGSGQVVKS

-2404 ELNTGGDFTNNIS
+2404 ELNTGGTFDNAIS
-2417 GSGQVVKSGDE
+2417 GSGQVVKSGDDA
-2428 TLTLSGANSY
+2428 LTLSGSNTY
-2438 TGGTTISGGTLVASN
+2438 TGGTTISGGTLIATSVD
-2453 VEALGSGDVT
+2453 ALGSGDVT
-2463 DNATLE
+2463 DNAVLE
-2469 MNTGGDFDNA
+2469 LNTGGTFDNA

-2494 TLSGANSY
+2494 TLSGSNTY
-2502 TGGTTISGGTLV
+2502 TGGTTISGGTLI
-2514 ASNVEALGSGDIDN
+2514 ASNVEALGSGNIDN

-2551 TTAIGAGSALRANTL
+2551 TTAIGAGSTLRANTL

-2571 STLAVHLIDSNS
+2571 STLAVHLTDSNS

-2703 TLNPDSATYWDGKSL
+2703 TLNPDSATDWDGKSL

-2773 NATVNGHVNNQG
+2773 NATVNGHVNNLG

-2915 DDVPDDGGEVTP
+2915 DDVPDDGG
-2927 PDDGG
+2927 D
-2932 EVTPPDDGGDVTP
+2932 VTPPDDGGDVTP
-2945 PDGGGDVTPPD
+2945 PDDGGD
-2956 DGGEVTPPDDGG
+2956 
-2968 EVTPPD
+2968 VTPPD

-2983 DGGDVTPVAPQYR
+2983 DGGDVTPPDDDGDITPPDGGDVTPVAPQYR

-3023 QYRSADGSIWMR
+3023 QYRSADGSVWMR

-3082 YINANTDS
+3082 YINASTDS

-3234 MEVNWLHASDNAAAT
+3234 MEVNWLHASDNASAT

>member
-79 NTVATDTATSAAIV
+79 NTIATDTAASAAIV

-102 LIESGAVVGSSLT
+102 LIESGAVVGSSLI

-129 SVHNQGTITGSN
+129 SVHNQGTITGSSA
-141 EDGTIMLQNGGSV
+141 DGTILLQNGGSV
-154 INDARIE
+154 INDGRIE
-161 NNATYE
+161 NSAIYVHNLDLGAPE
-167 HDPQDIPQEYA
+167 IDAAI
-178 GVYML
+178 YML
-183 NGGSYVSSESG
+183 NGGSYVSSENG
-194 VLEGV
+194 VLKGV

-204 QSGEAHITNGGM
+204 QSGEVHITNGGT

-229 FRDGTY
+229 LRGGAY

-247 ASDGSGKI
+247 ASDGSGEI
-255 EDAAIYVHTL
+255 EDAAIYAHTF
-265 NDMAVSGSVSV
+265 DDIAAGDYVSV
-276 DNSGLMQSDF
+276 DNSGLLQSDF
-286 ITVALYYGS
+286 IAVALYHGA
-295 HFEVVNRVG
+295 HFEVINRAG

-312 SLVGIK
+312 SLVGIQ
-318 STAMELKVGVDN
+318 SAAMELKAGANN

-372 SGDASVYVHGNGD
+372 AGDASVYVHGNGD
-385 GTVVNNSGTMSSSVY
+385 GTVVNNSGTMSSTVY
-400 GVYLDSTRSKGHT
+400 GVYLDSARSKGHT

-484 KSGSKITTTS
+484 KSGSKITATS

-500 GGNNQITTE
+500 SGNNQVTTE
-509 SGSTIVAKDNGILIN
+509 SGSAIVAKDNGILIN

-592 SVYGVYVT
+592 SVFGVYVT

-660 NAILINS
+660 NAILISS

-676 NTGTEISGN
+676 NTGTEMSGS
-685 ITDDNNSASAN
+685 ITDGNNSASAN

-725 PGATMNLSGTTNSAL
+725 SGATMNLSGTTNSAL
-740 WVKSGTLILNG
+740 WVKSGTLIVNG

-758 TVDSGTTLQIGNSG
+758 TVDSGTTLQIGNGG

-796 YGSVISGSGNVIK
+796 YGSVISGSGNVVK

-959 NGNAMNSDAFITV
+959 NGNAMNPDAFITV

-985 VETLTWYADRYNAAI
+985 VETLTWYADRDNAAI

-1060 TLVANNVE
+1060 TLIANNVE

-1098 VVKSGDDALTLS
+1098 VVKSGD
-1110 GTNTYSGGTTISGGT
+1110 
-1125 LIASNVEALG
+1125 
-1135 TGDVTDNA
+1135 
-1143 VLELNTGGDFANNI
+1143 
-1157 GGSGQV
+1157 
-1163 VKSGDETLTLSG
+1163 ETLTLSG
-1175 TNSYTGGTTI
+1175 INSYTGGTTI

-1199 SGDVTDNATLEMN
+1199 SGDVTDNATLELN
-1212 TGGDFANNIGG
+1212 TSGDFANNIGG

-1231 DKTLTLSGSNIYTGG
+1231 DKTLTLSG
-1246 TLISGG
+1246 
-1252 TLIATN
+1252 
-1258 VDALGTGD
+1258 
-1266 VTDNATLEMN
+1266 
-1276 TGGDFANAIGGT
+1276 AN
-1288 GSVVKSGDETLTLSG
+1288 S
-1303 SNIYTGGTTISGGT
+1303 YTGGTTISGGT
-1317 LVATNVEALG
+1317 LVA
-1327 SGDVTDNA
+1327 S
-1335 TLELNTGG
+1335 
-1343 TFDNVISGSGQV
+1343 
-1355 VKSGDDALTLSGN
+1355 
-1368 NSYTGGTLIS
+1368 
-1378 DGTLVASN
+1378 
-1386 VEALGSGDVTD
+1386 
-1397 NATLAL
+1397 
-1403 NTGGDFT
+1403 
-1410 NNIGGTGRVEKSGDD
+1410 
-1425 ALTLSGANSYTGGTL
+1425 
-1440 ISGGTLVATN
+1440 
-1450 VDALGTGNV
+1450 
-1459 TDNATLELNTG
+1459 
-1470 GDFDNAISG
+1470 
-1479 SGQVVKSGDKTL
+1479 
-1491 TLSGANSYTGG
+1491 
-1502 TTISSG
+1502 
-1508 TLIATNVEA
+1508 NVEA

-1558 GANSYTGGTT
+1558 GANSYTGGTL
-1568 ISGGTLVATSVDAL
+1568 ISGGTLVATNVEAL
-1582 GSGDVTDNATLE
+1582 GSGDVTDNAVLE
-1594 MNTGGDFANNI
+1594 LNTGGTFDNVI
-1605 GGTGS
+1605 SGS
-1610 VVKSGDKTLTLSGS
+1610 GQVVKSGDEMLTLSGANS
-1624 NTYAGGTTINDG
+1624 YTGGTTISDG
-1636 TLVANNVEALGTGDV
+1636 TLVANNVEALGTGNV
-1651 IDNATLELNTGG
+1651 TDNATLELNTGG
-1663 DFDNAISGSGQVVK
+1663 DFDNAISGSGQVVKSGDDALTLSGNNSYTGGTLISDGTLVASNVEALGSGDVTNDAVLELNTGGDFDNAISGSGQVVKSGDETLTLSGANSYTGGTTISGGTLVASNVEALGSGDVTDNAVLELNTGGDFTNAISGSGQVVK

-1701 LIAANVN
+1701 LIATHVN

-1760 STLTINLNSNTADP
+1760 STLTINLNSNTVDP

-1837 FITVDGRIDDMGKQ
+1837 FITVDGRIDDTGKQ

-1899 ASSTGWDGTSLI
+1899 DSATGWDGTSLI

-1934 GTLVATNVDALGSGD
+1934 GTLVATNVEALGTGD

-1975 KSGDDALTLSGA
+1975 KSGDK
-1987 NTYTGGTTINDGTL
+1987 
-2001 VACNVEALGTGDVTD
+2001 
-2016 NATLELNTG
+2016 
-2025 GTFDNVIS
+2025 
-2033 GSGQMVKSGDDTLT
+2033 M
-2047 LSGSNTYTGGT
+2047 
-2058 TISGGTLVA
+2058 
-2067 TSVDALG
+2067 
-2074 SGDVTNDAVLELN
+2074 
-2087 TGGDFD
+2087 
-2093 NAISGSGQVVKS
+2093 
-2105 GDETLTLSG
+2105 
-2114 ANSYTGGTT
+2114 
-2123 ISGGTLVASNVEALG
+2123 
-2138 SSDVTD
+2138 
-2144 NATLELNTG
+2144 
-2153 GDFTNNIS
+2153 
-2161 GSGQVVKSGD
+2161 
-2171 DVLTLSG
+2171 LTLSG

-2205 ITDNAVLELNTG
+2205 VTNDAVLELNTG
-2217 GDFDNAIS
+2217 GDFDNTIS

-2250 TISGG
+2250 LISGG

-2262 DALGTGDVTDNAT
+2262 
-2275 LELNTGGTFDNVI
+2275 E
-2288 SGSGQVVKSGDKTLT
+2288 
-2303 LSGANSYTGGT
+2303 
-2314 TINDGTLV
+2314 
-2322 ASNVD
+2322 

-2361 GDETLTLSGTN
+2361 GDETLTLSGAN
-2372 SYTDGTLI
+2372 SYTGGTTISGGTLIASNVEALGTGDVTDNAVLELNTGGDFDNAISGSGQVVKSGDETLTLSGTNTYTGGTTI
-2380 SGGTLVATNL
+2380 SGGTLVATSVD
-2390 EALGTGDVTNNATL
+2390 ALGSGDVTDNAVL
-2404 ELNTGGDFTNNIS
+2404 ELNTGGTFDNVIS

-2469 MNTGGDFDNA
+2469 LNTGGDFDNAISGSGQVVKSGGDTLTLSGSNTYTGGTLISGGTLVASNVEALGSGDVTNDAVLELNTGGDFTNNISGSGQVVKSGDETLTLSGANSYTGGTTISGGTLIASNVEELGTGDVTDNAVLELNTGGDFDNA

-2487 KSGDKTL
+2487 KSGDDAL
-2494 TLSGANSY
+2494 TLSGSNTY

-2571 STLAVHLIDSNS
+2571 STLAVHLTDSNS
-2583 GAIVTA
+2583 DAIVTA

-2621 TDSAINS
+2621 SDSAIDS

-2650 RVNAADDTR
+2650 RVNADDDTR

-2773 NATVNGHVNNQG
+2773 NSTVNGHVNNQG

-2915 DDVPDDGGEVTP
+2915 DDVPDDGG
-2927 PDDGG
+2927 D
-2932 EVTPPDDGGDVTP
+2932 VTPPDDGGDVTP
-2945 PDGGGDVTPPD
+2945 PDDGGD
-2956 DGGEVTPPDDGG
+2956 
-2968 EVTPPD
+2968 VTPPD

-2983 DGGDVTPVAPQYR
+2983 DGGDVTPPDDGGDVTPPDDDGDITPPDGGDVTPVAPQYR

-3082 YINANTDS
+3082 YINASTDS

-3211 WTTRLGMRV
+3211 WTTRLGVRM

-3234 MEVNWLHASDNAAAT
+3234 MEVNWLHASDNASAT

>member
-1 MNKTYNIIWNAAR
+1 
-14 GMYIVTSELARSGSR
+14 
-29 AIVSVSASCA
+29 
-39 VTLLAMDA
+39 
-47 APAVAEE
+47 
-54 TRVSIPSQTTTYTLS
+54 
-69 GATPFVVETG
+69 
-79 NTVATDTATSAAIV
+79 
-93 GDNSNDWDL
+93 
-102 LIESGAVVGSSLT
+102 
-115 DSQAMNLD
+115 
-123 SLTGAT
+123 
-129 SVHNQGTITGSN
+129 
-141 EDGTIMLQNGGSV
+141 
-154 INDARIE
+154 
-161 NNATYE
+161 
-167 HDPQDIPQEYA
+167 
-178 GVYML
+178 
-183 NGGSYVSSESG
+183 
-194 VLEGV
+194 
-199 SGVIV
+199 
-204 QSGEAHITNGGM
+204 
-216 INSDGSWRSYGVE
+216 
-229 FRDGTY
+229 
-235 GTIVNTGTIITT
+235 
-247 ASDGSGKI
+247 
-255 EDAAIYVHTL
+255 
-265 NDMAVSGSVSV
+265 
-276 DNSGLMQSDF
+276 
-286 ITVALYYGS
+286 
-295 HFEVVNRVG
+295 
-304 GVITAGNS
+304 
-312 SLVGIK
+312 
-318 STAMELKVGVDN
+318 
-330 LVTNDG
+330 
-336 TISAYGTANTYGI
+336 
-349 HYGESTSGGVITNTG
+349 
-364 SITTTGGG
+364 
-372 SGDASVYVHGNGD
+372 
-385 GTVVNNSGTMSSSVY
+385 
-400 GVYLDSTRSKGHT
+400 
-413 LNNQAGGAI
+413 
-422 SANTAVAI
+422 
-430 NGNGNTITNQGK
+430 
-442 MTGVSDGLLISG
+442 
-454 NNNIVTTSGGEI
+454 
-466 SGKNG
+466 
-471 IRVSKGSGNQITA
+471 
-484 KSGSKITTTS
+484 
-494 TGISIA
+494 
-500 GGNNQITTE
+500 
-509 SGSTIVAKDNGILIN
+509 
-524 SGANNV
+524 SGAN
-530 TNGGSITATG
+530 S
-540 SSISYGIQYNSGTSG
+540 
-555 TITNTGTITTTG
+555 
-567 KGAGDASVYAHGGA
+567 
-581 VTINNSGTMDS
+581 
-592 SVYGVYVT
+592 
-600 TGHTLNNLA
+600 
-609 GGSITANTAV
+609 
-619 QLNGNNNTLANAGAI
+619 
-634 LGDTNGVTIN
+634 
-644 GSGNT
+644 
-649 LTSQGKITGGT
+649 
-660 NAILINS
+660 
-667 GSKNNTLTL
+667 
-676 NTGTEISGN
+676 
-685 ITDDNNSASAN
+685 
-696 NNLILDGEGTLGSS
+696 
-710 ISGLNSVTSSGDWTL
+710 
-725 PGATMNLSGTTNSAL
+725 
-740 WVKSGTLILNG
+740 
-751 AMTAKGA
+751 
-758 TVDSGTTLQIGNSG
+758 
-772 TLGAFNGD
+772 
-780 IVDNGTLTFNR
+780 
-791 SDAAA
+791 
-796 YGSVISGSGNVIK
+796 
-809 QGGGELTLSNNNSYS
+809 
-824 GGTTIAEGTLTA
+824 
-836 TAGGALGSGNIDNRA
+836 
-851 YLKLDAASAS
+851 
-861 DPFIVAD
+861 
-868 LTTHS
+868 
-873 GATVEIGAGSTLQAN
+873 
-888 TLTQQDGS
+888 
-896 TLTADLTATSG
+896 
-907 PAIRAKNVNLDG
+907 
-919 TLNVASPASQ
+919 
-929 EPIRSTDDLISLAL
+929 
-943 IESDNAISGDF
+943 
-954 DDITI
+954 
-959 NGNAMNSDAFITV
+959 
-972 VGQKNVND
+972 
-980 THYDL
+980 
-985 VETLTWYADRYNAAI
+985 
-1000 DAHGTFNLADADDSF
+1000 
-1015 TVNTV
+1015 
-1020 LENVDANSGWN
+1020 
-1031 GQSLTKTGAGT
+1031 
-1042 LILNA
+1042 
-1047 ENTYTG
+1047 
-1053 GTTISDG
+1053 
-1060 TLVANNVE
+1060 
-1068 ALGTGNVTDNATLEL
+1068 
-1083 NTGGDFDNAISGSGQ
+1083 
-1098 VVKSGDDALTLS
+1098 
-1110 GTNTYSGGTTISGGT
+1110 
-1125 LIASNVEALG
+1125 
-1135 TGDVTDNA
+1135 
-1143 VLELNTGGDFANNI
+1143 
-1157 GGSGQV
+1157 
-1163 VKSGDETLTLSG
+1163 
-1175 TNSYTGGTTI
+1175 
-1185 SGGTLVAS
+1185 
-1193 NVEALG
+1193 
-1199 SGDVTDNATLEMN
+1199 
-1212 TGGDFANNIGG
+1212 
-1223 TGSVVKSG
+1223 
-1231 DKTLTLSGSNIYTGG
+1231 
-1246 TLISGG
+1246 
-1252 TLIATN
+1252 
-1258 VDALGTGD
+1258 
-1266 VTDNATLEMN
+1266 
-1276 TGGDFANAIGGT
+1276 
-1288 GSVVKSGDETLTLSG
+1288 
-1303 SNIYTGGTTISGGT
+1303 YTGGTTISGGT

-1355 VKSGDDALTLSGN
+1355 VKSGDEMLTLSGANSYTGGTTISGGTLVASNVEALGSGDVTDNATLELNTGGDFDNAISGSGQVVKSGDDALTLSGN

-1386 VEALGSGDVTD
+1386 VEALGSGDVT
-1397 NATLAL
+1397 N
-1403 NTGGDFT
+1403 
-1410 NNIGGTGRVEKSGDD
+1410 D
-1425 ALTLSGANSYTGGTL
+1425 A
-1440 ISGGTLVATN
+1440 V
-1450 VDALGTGNV
+1450 
-1459 TDNATLELNTG
+1459 LELNTG

-1502 TTISSG
+1502 TTISGG
-1508 TLIATNVEA
+1508 TLVASNVEA
-1517 LGTGDVTDNATLE
+1517 LG
-1530 LNTGGDFDNN
+1530 
-1540 IGGTGSVVKSGD
+1540 SGD
-1552 ETLTLS
+1552 IT
-1558 GANSYTGGTT
+1558 
-1568 ISGGTLVATSVDAL
+1568 
-1582 GSGDVTDNATLE
+1582 
-1594 MNTGGDFANNI
+1594 
-1605 GGTGS
+1605 
-1610 VVKSGDKTLTLSGS
+1610 
-1624 NTYAGGTTINDG
+1624 
-1636 TLVANNVEALGTGDV
+1636 
-1651 IDNATLELNTGG
+1651 DNATLELNTGG

-1677 SGDKTLTLS
+1677 SGDETLTLS
-1686 GANSYSGATTISGGT
+1686 GTNTYTGGTTISGGT
-1701 LIAANVN
+1701 LIATHVN

-1721 LLDASGQFTV
+1721 LLDASGQFAV

-1837 FITVDGRIDDMGKQ
+1837 FITVDGRIDDTGKQ

-1899 ASSTGWDGTSLI
+1899 DSATGWDGTSLI

-1921 AENTYTGG
+1921 AENTYTVG

-1975 KSGDDALTLSGA
+1975 KSGDKMLTLSGT
-1987 NTYTGGTTINDGTL
+1987 NSYSGGTLISGGTL
-2001 VACNVEALGTGDVTD
+2001 VATNVDALGSGDVTD
-2016 NATLELNTG
+2016 DATLELNTG
-2025 GTFDNVIS
+2025 GTFDNAIS
-2033 GSGQMVKSGDDTLT
+2033 GSGQVVKSGDDTLT

-2058 TISGGTLVA
+2058 I
-2067 TSVDALG
+2067 
-2074 SGDVTNDAVLELN
+2074 
-2087 TGGDFD
+2087 
-2093 NAISGSGQVVKS
+2093 
-2105 GDETLTLSG
+2105 
-2114 ANSYTGGTT
+2114 

-2138 SSDVTD
+2138 TGDVTND
-2144 NATLELNTG
+2144 
-2153 GDFTNNIS
+2153 
-2161 GSGQVVKSGD
+2161 
-2171 DVLTLSG
+2171 
-2178 ANSYSGGTLISDGTL
+2178 
-2193 VASNVEALGTGD
+2193 
-2205 ITDNAVLELNTG
+2205 AVLELNTG

-2250 TISGG
+2250 LISGG

-2262 DALGTGDVTDNAT
+2262 
-2275 LELNTGGTFDNVI
+2275 E
-2288 SGSGQVVKSGDKTLT
+2288 
-2303 LSGANSYTGGT
+2303 
-2314 TINDGTLV
+2314 
-2322 ASNVD
+2322 

-2346 DFTNNISGSGQVVKS
+2346 DFTNAISGSGQVVKSGDETLTLSGANSYTGGTLISGGTLIASNVEALGTGDVTDNAVLELNTGGDFDNAISGSGQVEKSGDETLTLSGANSYTGGTLISSGTLVANDVNALGTGDVTDNAVLELNTGGTFDNAISGSGQVVKSGDETLTLSGSNTYTGGTTINDGTLIATSVDALGSGDVTDNAVLELNTGGDFDNAISGSGQVVKS

-2404 ELNTGGDFTNNIS
+2404 ELNTGGTFDNAIS
-2417 GSGQVVKSGDE
+2417 GSGQVVKSGDDA
-2428 TLTLSGANSY
+2428 LTLSGSNTY
-2438 TGGTTISGGTLVASN
+2438 TGGTTISGGTLIATSVD
-2453 VEALGSGDVT
+2453 ALGSGDVT
-2463 DNATLE
+2463 DNAVLE
-2469 MNTGGDFDNA
+2469 LNTGGTFDNA

-2494 TLSGANSY
+2494 TLSGSNTY
-2502 TGGTTISGGTLV
+2502 TGGTTISGGTLI
-2514 ASNVEALGSGDIDN
+2514 ASNVEALGSGNIDN

-2551 TTAIGAGSALRANTL
+2551 TTAIGAGSTLRANTL

-2571 STLAVHLIDSNS
+2571 STLAVHLTDSNS

-2703 TLNPDSATYWDGKSL
+2703 TLNPDSATDWDGKSL

-2773 NATVNGHVNNQG
+2773 NATVNGHVNNLG

-2915 DDVPDDGGEVTP
+2915 DDVPDDGGDVTP

-2932 EVTPPDDGGDVTP
+2932 DVIPPDDGGDVTPPDDGGDVTP
-2945 PDGGGDVTPPD
+2945 PDDGGD
-2956 DGGEVTPPDDGG
+2956 
-2968 EVTPPD
+2968 VTPPD

-2983 DGGDVTPVAPQYR
+2983 DGGDVTPPDDDGDITPPDGGDVTPVAPQYR

-3023 QYRSADGSIWMR
+3023 QYRSADGSVWMR

-3082 YINANTDS
+3082 YINASTDS

-3234 MEVNWLHASDNAAAT
+3234 MEVNWLHASDNASAT

>member
-123 SLTGAT
+123 SSTGAT

-141 EDGTIMLQNGGSV
+141 EDGAIMLQNGGSV

-161 NNATYE
+161 NSATYE
-167 HDPQDIPQEYA
+167 HDPEDIPQEYA

-216 INSDGSWRSYGVE
+216 ISSDGSWRSYGVE

-247 ASDGSGKI
+247 ASDGSNKI

-286 ITVALYYGS
+286 ITVALYHGS

-372 SGDASVYVHGNGD
+372 AGDASVYVHGNGD
-385 GTVVNNSGTMSSSVY
+385 GTVVNNSGTMSSTVY
-400 GVYLDSTRSKGHT
+400 GVYLDSARSKGHT
-413 LNNQAGGAI
+413 LNNQAGSAI

-430 NGNGNTITNQGK
+430 NGNGNTISNQGK

-509 SGSTIVAKDNGILIN
+509 SGSAIVAKDNGILIN

-540 SSISYGIQYNSGTSG
+540 SNMSYGIQYNSGASG

-592 SVYGVYVT
+592 SVFGVYVT

-609 GGSITANTAV
+609 GGSISANTAV
-619 QLNGNNNTLANAGAI
+619 QFHGNNNKLANAGAI

-649 LTSQGKITGGT
+649 LTSQGKITGGI

-676 NTGTEISGN
+676 NTGTEISGS

-725 PGATMNLSGTTNSAL
+725 SGATMNLSGTTNSAL

-758 TVDSGTTLQIGNSG
+758 TVDSGTTLQIGNGG

-796 YGSVISGSGNVIK
+796 YGSVISGSGNVVK

-959 NGNAMNSDAFITV
+959 NGNAMNPDAFITV

-985 VETLTWYADRYNAAI
+985 VETLTWYADRDNAAI

-1053 GTTISDG
+1053 STTIS
-1060 TLVANNVE
+1060 E
-1068 ALGTGNVTDNATLEL
+1068 
-1083 NTGGDFDNAISGSGQ
+1083 
-1098 VVKSGDDALTLS
+1098 
-1110 GTNTYSGGTTISGGT
+1110 
-1125 LIASNVEALG
+1125 
-1135 TGDVTDNA
+1135 
-1143 VLELNTGGDFANNI
+1143 
-1157 GGSGQV
+1157 
-1163 VKSGDETLTLSG
+1163 
-1175 TNSYTGGTTI
+1175 
-1185 SGGTLVAS
+1185 
-1193 NVEALG
+1193 
-1199 SGDVTDNATLEMN
+1199 
-1212 TGGDFANNIGG
+1212 
-1223 TGSVVKSG
+1223 
-1231 DKTLTLSGSNIYTGG
+1231 
-1246 TLISGG
+1246 G
-1252 TLIATN
+1252 TLIATH
-1258 VDALGTGD
+1258 
-1266 VTDNATLEMN
+1266 
-1276 TGGDFANAIGGT
+1276 
-1288 GSVVKSGDETLTLSG
+1288 
-1303 SNIYTGGTTISGGT
+1303 
-1317 LVATNVEALG
+1317 
-1327 SGDVTDNA
+1327 
-1335 TLELNTGG
+1335 
-1343 TFDNVISGSGQV
+1343 
-1355 VKSGDDALTLSGN
+1355 
-1368 NSYTGGTLIS
+1368 
-1378 DGTLVASN
+1378 
-1386 VEALGSGDVTD
+1386 
-1397 NATLAL
+1397 
-1403 NTGGDFT
+1403 
-1410 NNIGGTGRVEKSGDD
+1410 
-1425 ALTLSGANSYTGGTL
+1425 
-1440 ISGGTLVATN
+1440 
-1450 VDALGTGNV
+1450 
-1459 TDNATLELNTG
+1459 
-1470 GDFDNAISG
+1470 
-1479 SGQVVKSGDKTL
+1479 
-1491 TLSGANSYTGG
+1491 
-1502 TTISSG
+1502 
-1508 TLIATNVEA
+1508 
-1517 LGTGDVTDNATLE
+1517 
-1530 LNTGGDFDNN
+1530 
-1540 IGGTGSVVKSGD
+1540 
-1552 ETLTLS
+1552 
-1558 GANSYTGGTT
+1558 
-1568 ISGGTLVATSVDAL
+1568 
-1582 GSGDVTDNATLE
+1582 
-1594 MNTGGDFANNI
+1594 
-1605 GGTGS
+1605 
-1610 VVKSGDKTLTLSGS
+1610 
-1624 NTYAGGTTINDG
+1624 
-1636 TLVANNVEALGTGDV
+1636 
-1651 IDNATLELNTGG
+1651 
-1663 DFDNAISGSGQVVK
+1663 
-1677 SGDKTLTLS
+1677 
-1686 GANSYSGATTISGGT
+1686 
-1701 LIAANVN
+1701 VN

-1760 STLTINLNSNTADP
+1760 STLTINLDSNTADP

-1837 FITVDGRIDDMGKQ
+1837 FITVDGRIDDTGKQ

-1899 ASSTGWDGTSLI
+1899 ASATGWDGTSLI

-1975 KSGDDALTLSGA
+1975 KSGDD
-1987 NTYTGGTTINDGTL
+1987 
-2001 VACNVEALGTGDVTD
+2001 
-2016 NATLELNTG
+2016 
-2025 GTFDNVIS
+2025 
-2033 GSGQMVKSGDDTLT
+2033 
-2047 LSGSNTYTGGT
+2047 
-2058 TISGGTLVA
+2058 
-2067 TSVDALG
+2067 
-2074 SGDVTNDAVLELN
+2074 
-2087 TGGDFD
+2087 
-2093 NAISGSGQVVKS
+2093 
-2105 GDETLTLSG
+2105 
-2114 ANSYTGGTT
+2114 
-2123 ISGGTLVASNVEALG
+2123 
-2138 SSDVTD
+2138 
-2144 NATLELNTG
+2144 
-2153 GDFTNNIS
+2153 
-2161 GSGQVVKSGD
+2161 
-2171 DVLTLSG
+2171 VLTLSG

-2205 ITDNAVLELNTG
+2205 VTDDATLELNTG
-2217 GDFDNAIS
+2217 GDFINNI
-2225 GSGQV
+2225 GGTGRV
-2230 VKSGDETLTLSGSNT
+2230 EKSGDDKLTLSGSNT

-2250 TISGG
+2250 LISSGTLVANDVNALGTGDVTDNATLMLNTGGDFTNNIGGTGRVEKSGDDALTLSGSNTYTGGTLISGG
-2255 TLVASNV
+2255 TLVANDVNALGTGDITDNATLALNAVGDFDNAISGSGKVEKSGDDALTLSGSNTYTGGTLISSGTLVASNV
-2262 DALGTGDVTDNAT
+2262 EALGTGDVTDNAT
-2275 LELNTGGTFDNVI
+2275 LELNTSGTFDNAI
-2288 SGSGQVVKSGDKTLT
+2288 SGSGQVVKSGDKMLT
-2303 LSGANSYTGGT
+2303 LSGANSYSGGT
-2314 TINDGTLV
+2314 LISDGTLV
-2322 ASNVD
+2322 ASNVE
-2327 ALGSGDVTNDAVL
+2327 S
-2340 ELNTGG
+2340 
-2346 DFTNNISGSGQVVKS
+2346 
-2361 GDETLTLSGTN
+2361 
-2372 SYTDGTLI
+2372 
-2380 SGGTLVATNL
+2380 
-2390 EALGTGDVTNNATL
+2390 LGTGDVTNNATL

-2417 GSGQVVKSGDE
+2417 GSGQVVKSGDDA
-2428 TLTLSGANSY
+2428 LALSGANSY
-2438 TGGTTISGGTLVASN
+2438 TGGTLISSGTLVATN
-2453 VEALGSGDVT
+2453 VDALGSGDVT

-2469 MNTGGDFDNA
+2469 LNTGGTFDNA

-2494 TLSGANSY
+2494 TLSGSNTY
-2502 TGGTTISGGTLV
+2502 TGGTLISDGTLVASNVEALGTGDVTDNATLELNTSGTFDNVISGSGQVVKSGDDALTLSGSNTYRGGTTISGGTLV
-2514 ASNVEALGSGDIDN
+2514 ATSVEALGTGDVTDNATLALNTGGDFINNIGGTGRVEKSGDQTLTLSGANSYTGGTLISSGTLVASNVNALGSGD
-2528 YASLQLNASGQFVT
+2528 VT
-2542 ANLTTHDNA
+2542 DNA
-2551 TTAIGAGSALRANTL
+2551 VLELNT
-2566 TQEAN
+2566 
-2571 STLAVHLIDSNS
+2571 
-2583 GAIVTA
+2583 
-2589 DHANLGGTLDIT
+2589 GGT
-2601 GIGNVAKSWTR
+2601 
-2612 DAYAYTLID
+2612 
-2621 TDSAINS
+2621 
-2628 DFAQFTVAGMDA
+2628 F
-2640 KQVDFLTVDG
+2640 
-2650 RVNAADDTR
+2650 
-2659 YDVTASLSWYADS
+2659 
-2672 DNAATDAHG
+2672 DNA
-2681 TFTLSE
+2681 
-2687 QGHSFTLN
+2687 
-2695 TALTDVDA
+2695 
-2703 TLNPDSATYWDGKSL
+2703 
-2718 IKRGAGTL
+2718 
-2726 ILGAQNTYS
+2726 
-2735 GDTDVQEGALWLA
+2735 
-2748 ETATIGSAGSAQAV
+2748 
-2762 NIAANAAFGGH
+2762 
-2773 NATVNGHVNNQG
+2773 
-2785 SLYFVDTFT
+2785 
-2794 VNGDVVNSSAMISGS
+2794 ISGS
-2809 DQPNNTL
+2809 GQVEKS
-2816 TIAGNYTGNDGHLYL
+2816 GDG
-2831 NTQLGD
+2831 
-2837 DSSPTDKL
+2837 
-2845 IVTGDTAGSTTL
+2845 
-2857 HITNVNG
+2857 
-2864 LGAQTVNGI
+2864 
-2873 EVIEVGGQSD
+2873 
-2883 GDFTL
+2883 
-2888 YKGHVDINAW
+2888 
-2898 TYTLKQDGGDWY
+2898 
-2910 LRSES
+2910 
-2915 DDVPDDGGEVTP
+2915 
-2927 PDDGG
+2927 
-2932 EVTPPDDGGDVTP
+2932 
-2945 PDGGGDVTPPD
+2945 
-2956 DGGEVTPPDDGG
+2956 
-2968 EVTPPD
+2968 
-2974 DGGDVTPPD
+2974 
-2983 DGGDVTPVAPQYR
+2983 
-2996 ADIGVYLGNQWMAR
+2996 
-3010 NLQMQTLYDREGS
+3010 
-3023 QYRSADGSIWMR
+3023 
-3035 FKAGKAE
+3035 
-3042 SQAVNG
+3042 
-3048 NVDIDSDY
+3048 
-3056 SQFQLGGDILT
+3056 
-3067 WSDGAQSVT
+3067 
-3076 VGLMGS
+3076 
-3082 YINANTDS
+3082 
-3090 TGNRGADGSQFSAN
+3090 
-3104 GSVDGYNLGLYA
+3104 
-3116 TWFADAQSHR
+3116 
-3126 GAYIDSWYQYGAY
+3126 
-3139 NNSVDNDGLS
+3139 
-3149 ASRYDS
+3149 
-3155 AAHAVSLETGYRY
+3155 
-3168 DIALSNRNTV
+3168 
-3178 SLTPQAQ
+3178 
-3185 VTWQR
+3185 
-3190 YSADTVIDDG
+3190 
-3200 GTRISGQNDDS
+3200 
-3211 WTTRLGMRV
+3211 
-3220 DGKLYKESGRIQPF
+3220 
-3234 MEVNWLHASDNAAAT
+3234 
-3249 FGDTKVSQDL
+3249 
-3259 PNDRVE
+3259 
-3265 VKVGIQANVSER
+3265 
-3277 LSVYAQAAG
+3277 
-3286 QKGKNDYGDASF
+3286 
-3298 SLNMRYNW
+3298 

>member
-123 SLTGAT
+123 SSTGAT

-161 NNATYE
+161 NSATYE
-167 HDPQDIPQEYA
+167 HDPEDIPQEYA

-247 ASDGSGKI
+247 ASDGSNKI

-286 ITVALYYGS
+286 ITVALYHGS

-372 SGDASVYVHGNGD
+372 AGDASVYVHGNGD
-385 GTVVNNSGTMSSSVY
+385 GTIVNNSGTMSSSVY
-400 GVYLDSTRSKGHT
+400 GVYLDSARSKGHT

-484 KSGSKITTTS
+484 KSGSKITATS

-500 GGNNQITTE
+500 SGNNQVTTE
-509 SGSTIVAKDNGILIN
+509 SGSAIVAKDNGILIN

-540 SSISYGIQYNSGTSG
+540 SSNSYGIQYNSGASG

-567 KGAGDASVYAHGGA
+567 KGVGDASVYAHGGA

-592 SVYGVYVT
+592 SVFGVYVT

-634 LGDTNGVTIN
+634 LGDTNGVTIS

-660 NAILINS
+660 NAVLINS
-667 GSKNNTLTL
+667 GSKNNTITL
-676 NTGTEISGN
+676 NTGTEISGS

-725 PGATMNLSGTTNSAL
+725 SGATMNLSGTTNSAL

-758 TVDSGTTLQIGNSG
+758 TVDSGTTLQIGNGG

-796 YGSVISGSGNVIK
+796 YGSVISGSGNVVK

-896 TLTADLTATSG
+896 TLTADLTETSG
-907 PAIRAKNVNLDG
+907 PVIRAKNVNLDG

-959 NGNAMNSDAFITV
+959 NGNAMNPDAFITV

-985 VETLTWYADRYNAAI
+985 VETLTWYADRDNAAI

-1020 LENVDANSGWN
+1020 LEDVDANSGWN

-1098 VVKSGDDALTLS
+1098 VVKSGD
-1110 GTNTYSGGTTISGGT
+1110 
-1125 LIASNVEALG
+1125 
-1135 TGDVTDNA
+1135 
-1143 VLELNTGGDFANNI
+1143 
-1157 GGSGQV
+1157 
-1163 VKSGDETLTLSG
+1163 ETLTLSG
-1175 TNSYTGGTTI
+1175 ANSYTGGTTI

-1199 SGDVTDNATLEMN
+1199 
-1212 TGGDFANNIGG
+1212 
-1223 TGSVVKSG
+1223 
-1231 DKTLTLSGSNIYTGG
+1231 
-1246 TLISGG
+1246 
-1252 TLIATN
+1252 
-1258 VDALGTGD
+1258 TGD
-1266 VTDNATLEMN
+1266 
-1276 TGGDFANAIGGT
+1276 I
-1288 GSVVKSGDETLTLSG
+1288 
-1303 SNIYTGGTTISGGT
+1303 
-1317 LVATNVEALG
+1317 
-1327 SGDVTDNA
+1327 TDNA
-1335 TLELNTGG
+1335 TLELNAGG

-1355 VKSGDDALTLSGN
+1355 VKSGDDALTLSG
-1368 NSYTGGTLIS
+1368 
-1378 DGTLVASN
+1378 
-1386 VEALGSGDVTD
+1386 
-1397 NATLAL
+1397 
-1403 NTGGDFT
+1403 
-1410 NNIGGTGRVEKSGDD
+1410 
-1425 ALTLSGANSYTGGTL
+1425 
-1440 ISGGTLVATN
+1440 
-1450 VDALGTGNV
+1450 
-1459 TDNATLELNTG
+1459 
-1470 GDFDNAISG
+1470 
-1479 SGQVVKSGDKTL
+1479 
-1491 TLSGANSYTGG
+1491 
-1502 TTISSG
+1502 
-1508 TLIATNVEA
+1508 
-1517 LGTGDVTDNATLE
+1517 
-1530 LNTGGDFDNN
+1530 
-1540 IGGTGSVVKSGD
+1540 
-1552 ETLTLS
+1552 
-1558 GANSYTGGTT
+1558 ANSYTGGTT
-1568 ISGGTLVATSVDAL
+1568 ISGGTLVA
-1582 GSGDVTDNATLE
+1582 
-1594 MNTGGDFANNI
+1594 
-1605 GGTGS
+1605 
-1610 VVKSGDKTLTLSGS
+1610 
-1624 NTYAGGTTINDG
+1624 
-1636 TLVANNVEALGTGDV
+1636 NNVEALGTGDV
-1651 IDNATLELNTGG
+1651 TNNATLELNTGG
-1663 DFDNAISGSGQVVK
+1663 DFTNAISGSGQVVK

-1701 LIAANVN
+1701 LIATHVN

-1802 STDDLDTFTLIAS
+1802 STDDLDIFTLIAS

-1837 FITVDGRIDDMGKQ
+1837 FITVDGRIDDTGKQ

-1899 ASSTGWDGTSLI
+1899 ASATGWDGTSLI

-1975 KSGDDALTLSGA
+1975 KSGDGALTLSGA
-1987 NTYTGGTTINDGTL
+1987 NSYSGGTLISDGTLVASNVDALGSGDVTNNATLEMNTGGDFINNIGGTGRVEKSGDDTLTLSGSNTYTGGTLISDGTL
-2001 VACNVEALGTGDVTD
+2001 VASNVEALGTGDVTNNATLELNTGGTFDNAISGSGQVEKSGDDVLTLSGANSYSGGTLISDGTLVASNVEALGTGDVTDDATLELNTGGDFINNIGGTGRVEKSGDDKLTLSGSNTYTGGTLISSGTLVANDVNALGTGDVTDNATLMLNTGGDFTNNIGGTGRVEKSGDDALTLSGSNTYTGGTLISGGTLVANDVNALGTGDITDNATLALNAVGDFDNAISGSGKVEKSGDDALTLSGSNTYTGGTLISSGTLVASNVEALGTGDVTD

-2025 GTFDNVIS
+2025 GTFDNAIS
-2033 GSGQMVKSGDDTLT
+2033 GSGQVVKSGDETLTLSGSNTYTGGTLISGGTLVASNVEALGSGDVTNDAVLELNTDGDFDNAIGGTGRVEKSGDDALT

-2058 TISGGTLVA
+2058 TINDGTLIA

-2074 SGDVTNDAVLELN
+2074 TGDVTDNAVLELNTGGTFDNAISGSGQVEKSGDDVLTLSGANSYSGGTLISDGTLVANDVNALGTGDVTDNAVLELN

-2114 ANSYTGGTT
+2114 ANSYTGGT
-2123 ISGGTLVASNVEALG
+2123 
-2138 SSDVTD
+2138 
-2144 NATLELNTG
+2144 
-2153 GDFTNNIS
+2153 
-2161 GSGQVVKSGD
+2161 
-2171 DVLTLSG
+2171 
-2178 ANSYSGGTLISDGTL
+2178 
-2193 VASNVEALGTGD
+2193 
-2205 ITDNAVLELNTG
+2205 
-2217 GDFDNAIS
+2217 
-2225 GSGQV
+2225 
-2230 VKSGDETLTLSGSNT
+2230 
-2245 YTGGT
+2245 
-2250 TISGG
+2250 
-2255 TLVASNV
+2255 
-2262 DALGTGDVTDNAT
+2262 
-2275 LELNTGGTFDNVI
+2275 
-2288 SGSGQVVKSGDKTLT
+2288 
-2303 LSGANSYTGGT
+2303 
-2314 TINDGTLV
+2314 
-2322 ASNVD
+2322 
-2327 ALGSGDVTNDAVL
+2327 
-2340 ELNTGG
+2340 
-2346 DFTNNISGSGQVVKS
+2346 
-2361 GDETLTLSGTN
+2361 
-2372 SYTDGTLI
+2372 LI
-2380 SGGTLVATNL
+2380 SGGTLVAT
-2390 EALGTGDVTNNATL
+2390 
-2404 ELNTGGDFTNNIS
+2404 S
-2417 GSGQVVKSGDE
+2417 
-2428 TLTLSGANSY
+2428 
-2438 TGGTTISGGTLVASN
+2438 

-2463 DNATLE
+2463 DNAVLE
-2469 MNTGGDFDNA
+2469 LNTGGTFDNA

-2514 ASNVEALGSGDIDN
+2514 ATNVEALGSGDIDN

-2551 TTAIGAGSALRANTL
+2551 ITAIGAGSALRANTL

-2571 STLAVHLIDSNS
+2571 STLAVHLTDSNS

-2589 DHANLGGTLDIT
+2589 DRANLGGTLDIT

-2621 TDSAINS
+2621 SDSAIDS

-2703 TLNPDSATYWDGKSL
+2703 TLNPDSATDWDGKSL

-2735 GDTDVQEGALWLA
+2735 GDTDVQEGTLWLA

-2915 DDVPDDGGEVTP
+2915 DDVPDDGG
-2927 PDDGG
+2927 D
-2932 EVTPPDDGGDVTP
+2932 VTPPDDGGDVTP
-2945 PDGGGDVTPPD
+2945 PDDGGD
-2956 DGGEVTPPDDGG
+2956 VTPPDDGG

-2983 DGGDVTPVAPQYR
+2983 DDGEVTPPDDGGDVTPPDDDGDITPPDGGDVTPVTPQYR

-3023 QYRSADGSIWMR
+3023 QYRSADGSVWMR

-3082 YINANTDS
+3082 YINASTDS

-3211 WTTRLGMRV
+3211 WTTRLGVRV
-3220 DGKLYKESGRIQPF
+3220 DGKLYKDSGRIQPF
-3234 MEVNWLHASDNAAAT
+3234 MEVNWLHASDNASAT

>member
-54 TRVSIPSQTTTYTLS
+54 TRVSIPTQTTTYTLS

-141 EDGTIMLQNGGSV
+141 EDGTILLQNGGSV
-154 INDARIE
+154 INDALIE
-161 NNATYE
+161 NSATYE
-167 HDPQDIPQEYA
+167 HDPEDIPQEYA

-229 FRDGTY
+229 LRGGAY

-247 ASDGSGKI
+247 ASDGSNKI

-286 ITVALYYGS
+286 ITVALYHGS
-295 HFEVVNRVG
+295 HFEVVNRAG

-372 SGDASVYVHGNGD
+372 AGDASVYVHGNGD
-385 GTVVNNSGTMSSSVY
+385 GTVVNNSGTMSSTVY
-400 GVYLDSTRSKGHT
+400 GVYLDSARSKGHT
-413 LNNQAGGAI
+413 LNNQAGSAI

-430 NGNGNTITNQGK
+430 NGNGNTISNQGK

-484 KSGSKITTTS
+484 KSGSKITATS

-500 GGNNQITTE
+500 SGNNQVTAE
-509 SGSTIVAKDNGILIN
+509 SGSAIVAKDNGILIN

-540 SSISYGIQYNSGTSG
+540 SSNSYGIQYNSGASG

-567 KGAGDASVYAHGGA
+567 KGVGDASVYAHGGA

-592 SVYGVYVT
+592 SVFGVYVT

-634 LGDTNGVTIN
+634 LGDTNGVTIS

-676 NTGTEISGN
+676 NTGTEISGS

-725 PGATMNLSGTTNSAL
+725 SGATMNLSGTTNSAL
-740 WVKSGTLILNG
+740 WVKSGTLIVNG

-758 TVDSGTTLQIGNSG
+758 TVDSGTTLQIGNGG

-851 YLKLDAASAS
+851 YLKLDAANAS

-954 DDITI
+954 DGITI
-959 NGNAMNSDAFITV
+959 NGNAMNPDAFITV

-1060 TLVANNVE
+1060 TLVATNVE

-1083 NTGGDFDNAISGSGQ
+1083 NTGGDFDNNIGGTGSVVKSGDETLTLSGANSYTGGTTISGGTLVASNVEALGSGDVTDNATLEMNTGGDFANNIGGTGS

-1110 GTNTYSGGTTISGGT
+1110 GSNT
-1125 LIASNVEALG
+1125 
-1135 TGDVTDNA
+1135 
-1143 VLELNTGGDFANNI
+1143 
-1157 GGSGQV
+1157 
-1163 VKSGDETLTLSG
+1163 
-1175 TNSYTGGTTI
+1175 YTGGTTI

-1231 DKTLTLSGSNIYTGG
+1231 DKTLTLSGSNT
-1246 TLISGG
+1246 
-1252 TLIATN
+1252 
-1258 VDALGTGD
+1258 
-1266 VTDNATLEMN
+1266 
-1276 TGGDFANAIGGT
+1276 
-1288 GSVVKSGDETLTLSG
+1288 
-1303 SNIYTGGTTISGGT
+1303 
-1317 LVATNVEALG
+1317 
-1327 SGDVTDNA
+1327 
-1335 TLELNTGG
+1335 
-1343 TFDNVISGSGQV
+1343 
-1355 VKSGDDALTLSGN
+1355 
-1368 NSYTGGTLIS
+1368 YTGGTLIS

-1386 VEALGSGDVTD
+1386 VEALGTGDVTD
-1397 NATLAL
+1397 NA
-1403 NTGGDFT
+1403 
-1410 NNIGGTGRVEKSGDD
+1410 V
-1425 ALTLSGANSYTGGTL
+1425 
-1440 ISGGTLVATN
+1440 
-1450 VDALGTGNV
+1450 
-1459 TDNATLELNTG
+1459 LELNTG
-1470 GDFDNAISG
+1470 GDF
-1479 SGQVVKSGDKTL
+1479 T
-1491 TLSGANSYTGG
+1491 
-1502 TTISSG
+1502 
-1508 TLIATNVEA
+1508 
-1517 LGTGDVTDNATLE
+1517 
-1530 LNTGGDFDNN
+1530 
-1540 IGGTGSVVKSGD
+1540 
-1552 ETLTLS
+1552 
-1558 GANSYTGGTT
+1558 
-1568 ISGGTLVATSVDAL
+1568 
-1582 GSGDVTDNATLE
+1582 
-1594 MNTGGDFANNI
+1594 
-1605 GGTGS
+1605 
-1610 VVKSGDKTLTLSGS
+1610 
-1624 NTYAGGTTINDG
+1624 
-1636 TLVANNVEALGTGDV
+1636 
-1651 IDNATLELNTGG
+1651 
-1663 DFDNAISGSGQVVK
+1663 NAISGSGQVVK

-1701 LIAANVN
+1701 LIATHVN

-1721 LLDASGQFTV
+1721 LLDASGQFAV

-1837 FITVDGRIDDMGKQ
+1837 FITVDGRIDDTGKQ

-1899 ASSTGWDGTSLI
+1899 DSATGWDGTSLI

-1934 GTLVATNVDALGSGD
+1934 GTLVATNVDALGSGA

-1960 GGTFDNAISGSGQVV
+1960 GGT
-1975 KSGDDALTLSGA
+1975 
-1987 NTYTGGTTINDGTL
+1987 
-2001 VACNVEALGTGDVTD
+2001 
-2016 NATLELNTG
+2016 
-2025 GTFDNVIS
+2025 
-2033 GSGQMVKSGDDTLT
+2033 
-2047 LSGSNTYTGGT
+2047 
-2058 TISGGTLVA
+2058 
-2067 TSVDALG
+2067 
-2074 SGDVTNDAVLELN
+2074 
-2087 TGGDFD
+2087 FD

-2114 ANSYTGGTT
+2114 ANSYTGGTLISSGTLVANNVEALGSGDVTDNATLELNTGGDFDNAISGSGKVEKSGDDALTLSGANTYTGGTLISDGTLVASNVEALGTGDVTDDAVLELNTGGDFDNAISGSGQVMKSGGDMLTLSGSNTYTGGTT

-2138 SSDVTD
+2138 SGDVTD
-2144 NATLELNTG
+2144 NATLELNTGGTFDNAISGSGQVVKSGDKMLTLSGANSYSGGTLISDGTLVASNVESLGTGDVTNNATLELNTG

-2171 DVLTLSG
+2171 DALALSG
-2178 ANSYSGGTLISDGTL
+2178 ANSYTGGTLISSGMLVATNVDALGSGDVTDNATLELNTGGTFDNAISGSGQVVKSGDKTLTLSGSNTYTGGTLISDGTL
-2193 VASNVEALGTGD
+2193 VASNVEALGTGDVTDNATLELNTSGTFDNVISGSGQVVKSGDDALTLSGSNTYRGGTTISGGTLVATSVEALGTGDVTDNATLELNTGGDFINNIGGTGRVEKSGDQTLTLSGANSYTGGTLISSGTLVANDVNALGTGDVTDDATLELNTGGDFDNAISGSGKVEKSGDDALTLSGSNTYTGGTTINDGTLIASNVEALGTGD

-2250 TISGG
+2250 LISGG

-2262 DALGTGDVTDNAT
+2262 
-2275 LELNTGGTFDNVI
+2275 E
-2288 SGSGQVVKSGDKTLT
+2288 
-2303 LSGANSYTGGT
+2303 
-2314 TINDGTLV
+2314 
-2322 ASNVD
+2322 
-2327 ALGSGDVTNDAVL
+2327 ALGSGDVTNDAV
-2340 ELNTGG
+2340 
-2346 DFTNNISGSGQVVKS
+2346 
-2361 GDETLTLSGTN
+2361 
-2372 SYTDGTLI
+2372 
-2380 SGGTLVATNL
+2380 
-2390 EALGTGDVTNNATL
+2390 L

-2438 TGGTTISGGTLVASN
+2438 TGGTTISGGTLIASN
-2453 VEALGSGDVT
+2453 VEALGTGDVT
-2463 DNATLE
+2463 DNAVLE
-2469 MNTGGDFDNA
+2469 LNTGGDFDNA
-2479 ISGSGQVV
+2479 ISGSGQVE
-2487 KSGDKTL
+2487 KSGDDVL

-2502 TGGTTISGGTLV
+2502 SGGTLISDGTLV

-2551 TTAIGAGSALRANTL
+2551 ITAIGAGSALRANTL

-2571 STLAVHLIDSNS
+2571 STLAVHLTDSNS

-2589 DHANLGGTLDIT
+2589 DRANLGGTLDIT
-2601 GIGNVAKSWTR
+2601 GIGNVTKSWTR
-2612 DAYAYTLID
+2612 DAYTYTLID
-2621 TDSAINS
+2621 TDSAIDS

-2650 RVNAADDTR
+2650 RVNADDDTR

-2695 TALTDVDA
+2695 TALTDVDV
-2703 TLNPDSATYWDGKSL
+2703 TLNPDSATGWGGKSL

-2915 DDVPDDGGEVTP
+2915 DDVPDDGGDVTP

-2932 EVTPPDDGGDVTP
+2932 DVIPPDDGGDVTPPDDGGDVTP
-2945 PDGGGDVTPPD
+2945 PDDGGD
-2956 DGGEVTPPDDGG
+2956 
-2968 EVTPPD
+2968 VTPPD

-2983 DGGDVTPVAPQYR
+2983 DGGDVTPPDDDGDITPPDGGDVTPVAPQYR

-3082 YINANTDS
+3082 YINASTDS

-3234 MEVNWLHASDNAAAT
+3234 MEVNWLHASDNASAT

>member
-123 SLTGAT
+123 SSTGAT

-141 EDGTIMLQNGGSV
+141 EDGAIMLQNGGSV

-161 NNATYE
+161 NSATYE
-167 HDPQDIPQEYA
+167 HDPEDIPQEYA

-216 INSDGSWRSYGVE
+216 ISSDGSWRSYGVE

-247 ASDGSGKI
+247 ASDGSNKI

-286 ITVALYYGS
+286 ITVALYHGS

-372 SGDASVYVHGNGD
+372 AGDASVYVHGNGD
-385 GTVVNNSGTMSSSVY
+385 GTVVNNSGTMSSTVY
-400 GVYLDSTRSKGHT
+400 GVYLDSARSKGHT
-413 LNNQAGGAI
+413 LNNQAGSAI

-430 NGNGNTITNQGK
+430 NGNGNTISNQGK

-509 SGSTIVAKDNGILIN
+509 SGSAIVAKDNGILIN

-540 SSISYGIQYNSGTSG
+540 SNMSYGIQYNSGASG

-592 SVYGVYVT
+592 SVFGVYVT

-609 GGSITANTAV
+609 GGSISANTAV
-619 QLNGNNNTLANAGAI
+619 QFHGNNNKLANAGAI

-649 LTSQGKITGGT
+649 LTSQGKITGGI

-676 NTGTEISGN
+676 NTGTEISGS

-725 PGATMNLSGTTNSAL
+725 SGATMNLSGTTNSAL

-758 TVDSGTTLQIGNSG
+758 TVDSGTTLQIGNGG

-796 YGSVISGSGNVIK
+796 YGSVISGSGNVVK

-959 NGNAMNSDAFITV
+959 NGNAMNPDAFITV

-985 VETLTWYADRYNAAI
+985 VETLTWYADRDNAAI

-1053 GTTISDG
+1053 STTISEG
-1060 TLVANNVE
+1060 TLIATNVE
-1068 ALGTGNVTDNATLEL
+1068 ALGTGNVTDNATLEM

-1098 VVKSGDDALTLS
+1098 VVKSGDETLTLS
-1110 GTNTYSGGTTISGGT
+1110 GANSYTGGTTISGGT
-1125 LIASNVEALG
+1125 LVASNVEALG
-1135 TGDVTDNA
+1135 TGDITDNA
-1143 VLELNTGGDFANNI
+1143 TLELNAGGDFANNI
-1157 GGSGQV
+1157 GGTGSV
-1163 VKSGDETLTLSG
+1163 VKSGDKTLTLSG
-1175 TNSYTGGTTI
+1175 SNTYTGGTTI

-1231 DKTLTLSGSNIYTGG
+1231 D
-1246 TLISGG
+1246 
-1252 TLIATN
+1252 
-1258 VDALGTGD
+1258 
-1266 VTDNATLEMN
+1266 
-1276 TGGDFANAIGGT
+1276 
-1288 GSVVKSGDETLTLSG
+1288 ETLTLSG
-1303 SNIYTGGTTISGGT
+1303 ANSYTGGTTISGGT
-1317 LVATNVEALG
+1317 LVA
-1327 SGDVTDNA
+1327 
-1335 TLELNTGG
+1335 
-1343 TFDNVISGSGQV
+1343 
-1355 VKSGDDALTLSGN
+1355 
-1368 NSYTGGTLIS
+1368 
-1378 DGTLVASN
+1378 SN
-1386 VEALGSGDVTD
+1386 VEALGTGD
-1397 NATLAL
+1397 
-1403 NTGGDFT
+1403 
-1410 NNIGGTGRVEKSGDD
+1410 
-1425 ALTLSGANSYTGGTL
+1425 
-1440 ISGGTLVATN
+1440 
-1450 VDALGTGNV
+1450 V

-1491 TLSGANSYTGG
+1491 TLSGINSYTGG
-1502 TTISSG
+1502 TTISGG
-1508 TLIATNVEA
+1508 TLVASNVDA
-1517 LGTGDVTDNATLE
+1517 LGSGDVTDNATLE
-1530 LNTGGDFDNN
+1530 LNTGGDFDNA

-1552 ETLTLS
+1552 KTLTLS

-1568 ISGGTLVATSVDAL
+1568 ISGGTLVASNVEAL

-1594 MNTGGDFANNI
+1594 LNTGGDFANNI

-1610 VVKSGDKTLTLSGS
+1610 VVKSGDKTLTLSGTNS
-1624 NTYAGGTTINDG
+1624 YTGGTTISGG

-1651 IDNATLELNTGG
+1651 TNNATLELNTGG

-1701 LIAANVN
+1701 LIATHVN

-1760 STLTINLNSNTADP
+1760 STLTINLDSNTADP

-1837 FITVDGRIDDMGKQ
+1837 FITVDGRIDDTGKQ

-1899 ASSTGWDGTSLI
+1899 ASATGWDGTSLI

-1975 KSGDDALTLSGA
+1975 KSGDDVLTLSGA
-1987 NTYTGGTTINDGTL
+1987 NSYSGGTLISDGTL
-2001 VACNVEALGTGDVTD
+2001 VASNVEALGTGDVTD
-2016 NATLELNTG
+2016 
-2025 GTFDNVIS
+2025 
-2033 GSGQMVKSGDDTLT
+2033 
-2047 LSGSNTYTGGT
+2047 
-2058 TISGGTLVA
+2058 
-2067 TSVDALG
+2067 
-2074 SGDVTNDAVLELN
+2074 DAVLELN

-2093 NAISGSGQVVKS
+2093 NA
-2105 GDETLTLSG
+2105 
-2114 ANSYTGGTT
+2114 
-2123 ISGGTLVASNVEALG
+2123 
-2138 SSDVTD
+2138 
-2144 NATLELNTG
+2144 
-2153 GDFTNNIS
+2153 IS

-2205 ITDNAVLELNTG
+2205 VTDDATLELNTG
-2217 GDFDNAIS
+2217 GDFINNI
-2225 GSGQV
+2225 GGTGRV
-2230 VKSGDETLTLSGSNT
+2230 EKSGDDKLTLSGSNT

-2250 TISGG
+2250 LISSGTLVANDVNALGTGDVTDNATLMLNTGGDFTNNIGGTGRVEKSGDDALTLSGSNTYTGGTLISGG
-2255 TLVASNV
+2255 TLVANDVNALGTGDITDNATLALNAVGDFDNAISGSGKVEKSGDDALTLSGSNTYTGGTLISSGTLVASNV
-2262 DALGTGDVTDNAT
+2262 EALGTGDVTDNAT
-2275 LELNTGGTFDNVI
+2275 LELNTSGTFDNAI
-2288 SGSGQVVKSGDKTLT
+2288 SGSGQVVKSGDKMLT
-2303 LSGANSYTGGT
+2303 LSGANSYSGGT
-2314 TINDGTLV
+2314 LISDGTLV
-2322 ASNVD
+2322 ASNVE
-2327 ALGSGDVTNDAVL
+2327 S
-2340 ELNTGG
+2340 
-2346 DFTNNISGSGQVVKS
+2346 
-2361 GDETLTLSGTN
+2361 
-2372 SYTDGTLI
+2372 
-2380 SGGTLVATNL
+2380 
-2390 EALGTGDVTNNATL
+2390 LGTGDVTNNATL

-2417 GSGQVVKSGDE
+2417 GSGQVVKSGDDA
-2428 TLTLSGANSY
+2428 LALSGANSY
-2438 TGGTTISGGTLVASN
+2438 TGGTLISSGTLVATN
-2453 VEALGSGDVT
+2453 VDALGSGDVT

-2469 MNTGGDFDNA
+2469 LNTGGTFDNA

-2487 KSGDKTL
+2487 KSGDK
-2494 TLSGANSY
+2494 
-2502 TGGTTISGGTLV
+2502 
-2514 ASNVEALGSGDIDN
+2514 
-2528 YASLQLNASGQFVT
+2528 
-2542 ANLTTHDNA
+2542 
-2551 TTAIGAGSALRANTL
+2551 
-2566 TQEAN
+2566 
-2571 STLAVHLIDSNS
+2571 
-2583 GAIVTA
+2583 
-2589 DHANLGGTLDIT
+2589 
-2601 GIGNVAKSWTR
+2601 
-2612 DAYAYTLID
+2612 
-2621 TDSAINS
+2621 
-2628 DFAQFTVAGMDA
+2628 
-2640 KQVDFLTVDG
+2640 
-2650 RVNAADDTR
+2650 
-2659 YDVTASLSWYADS
+2659 
-2672 DNAATDAHG
+2672 
-2681 TFTLSE
+2681 
-2687 QGHSFTLN
+2687 
-2695 TALTDVDA
+2695 
-2703 TLNPDSATYWDGKSL
+2703 
-2718 IKRGAGTL
+2718 
-2726 ILGAQNTYS
+2726 
-2735 GDTDVQEGALWLA
+2735 
-2748 ETATIGSAGSAQAV
+2748 
-2762 NIAANAAFGGH
+2762 
-2773 NATVNGHVNNQG
+2773 
-2785 SLYFVDTFT
+2785 
-2794 VNGDVVNSSAMISGS
+2794 
-2809 DQPNNTL
+2809 
-2816 TIAGNYTGNDGHLYL
+2816 
-2831 NTQLGD
+2831 
-2837 DSSPTDKL
+2837 
-2845 IVTGDTAGSTTL
+2845 
-2857 HITNVNG
+2857 
-2864 LGAQTVNGI
+2864 
-2873 EVIEVGGQSD
+2873 
-2883 GDFTL
+2883 
-2888 YKGHVDINAW
+2888 
-2898 TYTLKQDGGDWY
+2898 
-2910 LRSES
+2910 
-2915 DDVPDDGGEVTP
+2915 
-2927 PDDGG
+2927 
-2932 EVTPPDDGGDVTP
+2932 
-2945 PDGGGDVTPPD
+2945 
-2956 DGGEVTPPDDGG
+2956 
-2968 EVTPPD
+2968 
-2974 DGGDVTPPD
+2974 
-2983 DGGDVTPVAPQYR
+2983 
-2996 ADIGVYLGNQWMAR
+2996 
-3010 NLQMQTLYDREGS
+3010 
-3023 QYRSADGSIWMR
+3023 
-3035 FKAGKAE
+3035 
-3042 SQAVNG
+3042 
-3048 NVDIDSDY
+3048 
-3056 SQFQLGGDILT
+3056 
-3067 WSDGAQSVT
+3067 
-3076 VGLMGS
+3076 
-3082 YINANTDS
+3082 
-3090 TGNRGADGSQFSAN
+3090 
-3104 GSVDGYNLGLYA
+3104 
-3116 TWFADAQSHR
+3116 
-3126 GAYIDSWYQYGAY
+3126 
-3139 NNSVDNDGLS
+3139 
-3149 ASRYDS
+3149 
-3155 AAHAVSLETGYRY
+3155 
-3168 DIALSNRNTV
+3168 
-3178 SLTPQAQ
+3178 
-3185 VTWQR
+3185 
-3190 YSADTVIDDG
+3190 
-3200 GTRISGQNDDS
+3200 
-3211 WTTRLGMRV
+3211 
-3220 DGKLYKESGRIQPF
+3220 
-3234 MEVNWLHASDNAAAT
+3234 
-3249 FGDTKVSQDL
+3249 
-3259 PNDRVE
+3259 
-3265 VKVGIQANVSER
+3265 
-3277 LSVYAQAAG
+3277 
-3286 QKGKNDYGDASF
+3286 
-3298 SLNMRYNW
+3298 